1 MANNRTLRVVVSADP
16 KPSLSQLEKD
26 IQALSSQLASGGSK
40 IVVPVEISGFK
51 ADKAIDKLKTDIEN
65 ALKNMSVNINGIQVT
80 GGSGGSGNGG
90 SGGSGGKKSNDI
102 IDESSLKSKQ
112 ISYYYSNSKDAIKQI
127 RAELDQANI
136 VIDNIKT
143 STVKANGEVNG
154 FSVEIKDAVG
164 NTEKLDYALKQVKD
178 SAGQVKNAYV
188 QIKKVSSDDSNNTK
202 KENAIKHNIIDESS
216 INGKVYSPD
225 SATAIKEVQNEL
237 IAAGQSI
244 KNIKTSIKE
253 TNGEV
258 SGFVVEMKNALGN
271 TEKLEYALKQVK
283 DSAGQ
288 VKDAYVQIGKSTVN
302 NSGGTLGLTE
312 IKNEIASIEGSLDF
326 DSLTKGLDNTQVN
339 TVRRSFIDLKDAI
352 DSAKNSTGGLNEST
366 LNYIKSLNDAMNKQV
381 IAFRDENYRNSPVD
395 NSWDDSSRLKQTAD
409 SVTLLRDKYESL
421 NEKYKMSGEIL
432 ETVRVRMEAI
442 RNAQTNGARDDNLF
456 GFDKYIES
464 ADEMLNVVAKIDNQY
479 EMLVSKA
486 KNMNLNEGASDEL
499 SSLEASMNR
508 LRNLDMSDG
517 ASAWNKALSETQF
530 RMSNLTNLVKEIKVD
545 ESAKKSFDQQ
555 RASVTNLQTSIEK
568 AKNSLEDFYKKNT
581 KLAQNP
587 EFVNNYKAIMN
598 RDYGNS
604 REGYAQLAQDVNRYK
619 AAAKEA
625 GLETQTLGDKIYAA
639 YKKFGG
645 WAIVTQTM
653 SKAVAMFKSMVSNV
667 VELDTAMTELYKV
680 TNETKDVYA
689 QFLSGSADT
698 AREVGATMTDVINS
712 TADFARLGYSLSDSE
727 ELAKAALIYK
737 SVGDGIKDVD
747 EASQSI
753 ISTMK
758 AFGVEAENAMTI
770 VDEMNYT
777 GNNFAIS
784 SAGIG
789 DALIRSASALSAA
802 GNTME
807 QSIAL
812 ITAMNSTV
820 QDTDKVGTTLKTLT
834 MYLRAAKTEA
844 ESAGE
849 STEGMASS
857 VSKLRED
864 ILSLTNNKVDIML
877 DSENFK
883 STYQIMQEISDVW
896 NDIADVDQANL
907 LELLGGKRNSDAVVS
922 LIKNFQTAKDVMD
935 GLGESAGSADREL
948 ATFKDSIEGRMT
960 DLRTS
965 FQQLS
970 STVVNSD
977 LIKNVVSGGDS
988 VLQVLNKITQ
998 TIGTIPGIVTGIG
1011 AILSKN
1017 DLGIWSASG
1026 TGFGERLSKQLFKID
1041 YKSAIPEIEKY
1052 NTALNDTSKNMQG
1065 VIDDIKKTNNSLGT
1079 FIQSVYKVDASV
1091 EANTVTLDMYKTSMS
1106 SLGTVAKVAITI
1118 FKNLAM
1124 SFAIGLAIQ
1133 AVSIGINALVEHIK
1147 SLSYTAEEAKEAL
1160 EDFNSTQSGITNNIS
1175 KINELKS
1182 RYEELAKGVDENGK
1196 NVSLTKEE
1204 YDEFKSIVDKII
1216 EISPNVVKA
1225 YNAQGEAL
1233 LNYKN
1238 LIEESTDS
1246 LKEMSEQETSAY
1258 LAEYPKVYKG
1268 QKKNF
1273 NENADA
1279 LSDTIRSTNIS
1290 DVDAIGKVITA
1301 FFQKG
1306 FKTDP
1311 INQVIKVLEKAGISI
1326 ENATDKIYGSV
1337 SFTLKDQLQI
1347 ADNYKQLLTVLKG
1360 VTDES
1365 GNSLFDSDQIKN
1377 FETAFSAVDA
1387 AADKVRGSISD
1398 IVDGMKPWI
1407 QSQDWFSKIPE
1418 EKLADYY
1425 EAIANRIL
1433 ELGDNIN
1440 SIDSNRVKEI
1450 AEEFKGAFTPNISP
1464 QKKSQLDEM
1473 LGIVK
1478 ELGDIDIGDNSSI
1491 NKAIDDYTK
1500 AADVANRLRKE
1511 YRETGK
1517 ISVDTYL
1524 ELAKSSEDFSKILEV
1539 EGDAYTINDN
1549 ELKKYIDTK
1558 RDAAIES
1565 EINNGATSDEIAALI
1580 KYGTTVSS
1588 ISPLIGDYQEKLSGM
1603 AKILKDNTEGT
1614 QYTREEVD
1622 KLLESYPE
1630 LTFEVDESTGMFKL
1644 QEKSLDSL
1652 NKMIKNVIDSIVS
1665 LSQEMMKL
1673 QGIDILTNMYGQG
1686 ETNAKNQ
1693 YDTYFENVKENDI
1706 DSFEKWVEKYGK
1718 PSVNEEAIKQ
1728 AISSYALEK
1737 AYADALENADFSNML
1752 TEKST
1757 SGSGKKTD
1765 AYKEKFEEWYKTQ
1778 QHYLNTG
1785 RILEE
1790 DYYNALEAMNISY
1803 FAGKKKYLDEFRKYE
1818 QEVYKGR
1825 QSLVSDTLTKID
1837 DEYVKH
1843 GSNSEAIK
1851 QIEAL
1856 TEKYRDVIDPKLQK
1870 TIDTKKLSYTV
1881 ALYGEQSDELK
1892 KQLDL
1897 LEEQEG
1903 SQKEQIEIYQ
1913 RLQDEVINL
1922 SSYYKSIGYADDSDA
1937 LKDLEDQWIEY
1948 ANKIKKLAKD
1958 MYDDIQDARKN
1969 ALKRANEDLKEQT
1982 DALDDILDMV
1992 VDSIKQQKKDEI
2004 DALKEEKDDI
2014 SDHYDDLKEE
2024 AQDYWDDLKDK
2035 ENDSYDYRKETT
2047 KKYYEDLIDNIKK
2060 AKEASTKALDEELDK
2075 YKKLIDAK
2083 KESLQE
2089 AKDEEDYNKKVAE
2102 MNKNISSIQGQID
2115 LLALDNSQEARAK
2128 RLDLEQQLA
2137 DAMNELAEYQAEYA
2151 LDKQLDALDKEY
2163 DAFEES
2169 INKQKDLIEEK
2180 ADNDVEMYEKER
2192 DAKLDAIEKVHDAE
2206 IDSIAKRKKE
2216 ALRRIEDEKDA
2227 EIKAYENKIKA
2238 LEDYLDEEGT
2248 LYREANEIIRSEG
2261 ENLWNA
2267 MSEYCKKYEKDI
2279 HALEEAWKKVLKA
2292 VAEYGDGDYDV
2303 IGIRDNLKDKQEEN
2317 DDEIDKIEDMDDNT
2331 YQKLVD
2337 ETRKAMRIN
2346 SEDWWMTN
2354 NAETKRDLSNAN
2366 KELAKA
2372 FNDSVGY
2379 EALTYDPK
2387 KGIWLL
2393 DGVRFY
2399 HEGGI
2404 VGSKNKKLK
2413 NDETFAVLKDGEAV
2427 YTSKMQ
2433 DTIGRFIDFAKN
2445 ITNGIGSVISVKDPA
2460 KYIARNF
2467 ERDVMPRYSSDVVID
2482 HLFEFKA
2489 DNVTSESLPETEK
2502 MMKRVSEYTIG
2513 LLEDRLT
2520 RRGLKAKIKGA
2531 AI

>member
-26 IQALSSQLASGGSK
+26 IQTLSSQLASGGSK

-80 GGSGGSGNGG
+80 GGSGNSGGSDSG
-90 SGGSGGKKSNDI
+90 SGGSSGGRKKSSI
-102 IDESSLKSKQ
+102 IDESSLK
-112 ISYYYSNSKDAIKQI
+112 
-127 RAELDQANI
+127 E
-136 VIDNIKT
+136 
-143 STVKANGEVNG
+143 KAY
-154 FSVEIKDAVG
+154 FS
-164 NTEKLDYALKQVKD
+164 
-178 SAGQVKNAYV
+178 
-188 QIKKVSSDDSNNTK
+188 
-202 KENAIKHNIIDESS
+202 
-216 INGKVYSPD
+216 D

-244 KNIKTSIKE
+244 KNIKTSVKE

-283 DSAGQ
+283 TSAGQ
-288 VKDAYVQIGKSTVN
+288 VKDAYVQIGKSTVD
-302 NSGGTLGLTE
+302 NSGGALGLTE
-312 IKNEIASIEGSLDF
+312 IKKEISSIEGSLDF
-326 DSLTKGLDNTQVN
+326 DALTKGLNTTQVD
-339 TVRRSFIDLKDAI
+339 TVKRSFIDLKDAI

-366 LNYIKSLNDAMNKQV
+366 LNYIESLSDAINKQV
-381 IAFRDENYRNSPVD
+381 TAFRDENYRNSPVD

-442 RNAQTNGARDDNLF
+442 RNAQTNGARDSNLF

-464 ADEMLNVVAKIDNQY
+464 ADEMLNVVAKIDHQY
-479 EMLVSKA
+479 EMLISKA
-486 KNMNLNEGASDEL
+486 KNMNLDEGALDEL

-517 ASAWNKALSETQF
+517 ASAWNKALAETQNH
-530 RMSNLTNLVKEIKVD
+530 MSNLTNLVKEIKVD
-545 ESAKKSFDQQ
+545 ESARKSFDQQ

-581 KLAQNP
+581 KIAQNP
-587 EFVNNYKAIMN
+587 EFVNSYNAIMN
-598 RDYGNS
+598 KDYGNS
-604 REGYAQLAQDVNRYK
+604 REGYAKLAQDVNRYK

-625 GLETQTLGDKIYAA
+625 GLETQTLGDKIFAA

-680 TNETKDVYA
+680 TNETKDAYA

-758 AFGVEAENAMTI
+758 AFGVEAENTMTI

-857 VSKLRED
+857 VSKLRDD

-935 GLGESAGSADREL
+935 GLGQSAGSADREL

-970 STVVNSD
+970 STIVNSD

-988 VLQVLNKITQ
+988 VLQVLNKIMQ
-998 TIGTIPGIVTGIG
+998 TIGTLPGIVTGIG

-1017 DLGIWSASG
+1017 DLGFFSASG
-1026 TGFGERLSKQLFKID
+1026 TKLSERIASQFSKID
-1041 YKSAIPEIEKY
+1041 YKAAASQIKQY
-1052 NTALNDTSKNMQG
+1052 NDALNGTEDELKK
-1065 VIDDIKKTNNSLGT
+1065 VIDDITSTNNSLGT
-1079 FIQSVYKVDASV
+1079 FIQSVHKSGATVK
-1091 EANTVTLDMYKTSMS
+1091 ENTVTLEAYKSAMS
-1106 SLGTVAKVAITI
+1106 SLGNVAKTVGLTLI
-1118 FKNLAM
+1118 NLAA
-1124 SFAIGLAIQ
+1124 SFAIGFVVQKAIDYF
-1133 AVSIGINALVEHIK
+1133 K
-1147 SLSYTAEEAKEAL
+1147 SLSYTVEEAQEKVES
-1160 EDFNSTQSGITNNIS
+1160 FNSAQSDITNNIS
-1175 KINELKS
+1175 KINELKG

-1204 YDEFKSIVDKII
+1204 YDEFKSIVGKII
-1216 EISPNVVKA
+1216 EISPNVVNA
-1225 YNAQGEAL
+1225 YNTQGEAL

-1258 LAEYPKVYKG
+1258 LAEYSKTYKG
-1268 QKKNF
+1268 QKTGYTETYLSLKKSFVDFERLLETGF
-1273 NENADA
+1273 NNGKSPKTTATVKKVTSQIVDA
-1279 LSDTIRSTNIS
+1279 LND
-1290 DVDAIGKVITA
+1290 
-1301 FFQKG
+1301 
-1306 FKTDP
+1306 
-1311 INQVIKVLEKAGISI
+1311 AGIQLSDSFDI
-1326 ENATDKIYGSV
+1326 VSNKMTVNASDLFKIASNWEHIL
-1337 SFTLKDQLQI
+1337 TILK
-1347 ADNYKQLLTVLKG
+1347 NRK
-1360 VTDES
+1360 DES
-1365 GNSLFDSDQIKN
+1365 GNSLFNTDQIKD
-1377 FETAFSAVDA
+1377 FETALRRINSVYGEVDTS
-1387 AADKVRGSISD
+1387 VSQ
-1398 IVDGMKPWI
+1398 IVDGLKPWV
-1407 QSQDWFSKIPE
+1407 QSQDWFSEIPE

-1425 EAIANRIL
+1425 EAIADRII
-1433 ELGDNIN
+1433 ELDDNIKSIDEHGIKDIATEVANGFIGVAN
-1440 SIDSNRVKEI
+1440 SIEQVNNAAD
-1450 AEEFKGAFTPNISP
+1450 
-1464 QKKSQLDEM
+1464 
-1473 LGIVK
+1473 
-1478 ELGDIDIGDNSSI
+1478 DINLNSVVTKDQSI
-1491 NKAIDDYTK
+1491 IDDYTK

-1549 ELKKYIDTK
+1549 ELKKYVETK

-1565 EINNGATSDEIAALI
+1565 EINNGATSEEIAALI

-1588 ISPLIGDYQEKLSGM
+1588 ISPLIGTYQKKLSGM
-1603 AKILKDNTEGT
+1603 AKLLKDNAEGT

-1622 KLLESYPE
+1622 ELLESYPE

-1644 QEKSLDSL
+1644 QEKSLDGL
-1652 NKMIKNVIDSIVS
+1652 NKMIQNVIKSIVS

-1673 QGIDILTNMYGQG
+1673 QGVDILTNMYGQG

-1737 AYADALENADFSNML
+1737 AYADALENADFSNIL

-1757 SGSGKKTD
+1757 SGSGSEKKTD

-1778 QHYLNTG
+1778 QHYLNMG
-1785 RILEE
+1785 QISEE
-1790 DYYNALEAMNISY
+1790 EYYNALEAMNISY
-1803 FAGKKKYLDEFRKYE
+1803 FAGMEKYLDEYRKYE
-1818 QEVYKGR
+1818 EEVYKGR
-1825 QSLVSDTLTKID
+1825 QGLVSSALTKID
-1837 DEYVKH
+1837 DEYAKH
-1843 GSNSEAIK
+1843 GNNSEAIK
-1851 QIEAL
+1851 QIDAL
-1856 TEKYRDVIDPKLQK
+1856 TEKYKEVLSPDLRK
-1870 TIDTKKLSYTV
+1870 TIDTKRLSYTV
-1881 ALYGEQSDELK
+1881 ALYNEQSDELQ
-1892 KQLDL
+1892 KQLDI

-1903 SQKEQIEIYQ
+1903 SEEDQIGIY
-1913 RLQDEVINL
+1913 RKLQDEVIKL
-1922 SSYYKSIGYADDSDA
+1922 SNYYKSIGYSDDSET
-1937 LKDLEDQWIEY
+1937 LKDLEEKWLSY
-1948 ANKIKKLAKD
+1948 AKSIRKIAKD
-1958 MYDDIQDARKN
+1958 MYDDIKDAQIKALEEINDAIDDANDAIDTVLDEVVNYIKRKT
-1969 ALKRANEDLKEQT
+1969 Q
-1982 DALDDILDMV
+1982 
-1992 VDSIKQQKKDEI
+1992 DEI
-2004 DALKEEKDDI
+2004 DALEDERDAI
-2014 SDHYDDLKEE
+2014 SDNYDNLADREKE
-2024 AQDYWDDLKDK
+2024 YWDDLKER
-2035 ENDSYDYRKETT
+2035 ENDSYSYRKEQSE
-2047 KKYYEDLIDNIKK
+2047 KYYDDLIDNIKNAADAQK
-2060 AKEASTKALDEELDK
+2060 KALDEELDK
-2075 YKKLIDAK
+2075 YKKLIEAK
-2083 KESLQE
+2083 KESLQD

-2137 DAMNELAEYQAEYA
+2137 DAMNELAEYQAEYS
-2151 LDKQLDALDKEY
+2151 LNKQLDALDKEY

-2169 INKQKDLIEEK
+2169 VKKQQDLIEEK
-2180 ADNDVEMYEKER
+2180 VDNEVNMYEKER
-2192 DAKLDAIEKVHDAE
+2192 DEKLDAIEKVHDAE
-2206 IDSIAKRKKE
+2206 LDSIEKRREK
-2216 ALRRIEDEKDA
+2216 ALHRIEDEKNA
-2227 EIKAYENKIKA
+2227 ELAAYDDKINA
-2238 LEDYLDEEGT
+2238 LEDYLNQEGT
-2248 LYREANEIIRSEG
+2248 LYRDANELIRSGG
-2261 ENLWNA
+2261 EALWNEL
-2267 MSEYCKKYEKDI
+2267 MEYCRVYYKEVES
-2279 HALEEAWKKVLKA
+2279 LEDAWKKVLSA
-2292 VAEYGDGDYDV
+2292 VDEYNGGDLNL
-2303 IGIRDNLKDKQEEN
+2303 IGTKDKLNETKSDNEE
-2317 DDEIDKIEDMDDNT
+2317 KIEELDNAT

-2337 ETRKAMRIN
+2337 RTRKEMRRN
-2346 SEDWWMTN
+2346 GEDWWMTED
-2354 NAETKRDLSNAN
+2354 AELRKQLSDAN
-2366 KELAKA
+2366 KKLAKA
-2372 FNDSVGY
+2372 FNESVGY

-2489 DNVTSESLPETEK
+2489 DSVTSESLPETEK

>member
-26 IQALSSQLASGGSK
+26 IQTLSSQLASGGSK

-80 GGSGGSGNGG
+80 GGSDNSGGSDSG
-90 SGGSGGKKSNDI
+90 SGGSSGGRKKSSI
-102 IDESSLKSKQ
+102 IDESSLK
-112 ISYYYSNSKDAIKQI
+112 
-127 RAELDQANI
+127 E
-136 VIDNIKT
+136 
-143 STVKANGEVNG
+143 KAY
-154 FSVEIKDAVG
+154 FS
-164 NTEKLDYALKQVKD
+164 
-178 SAGQVKNAYV
+178 
-188 QIKKVSSDDSNNTK
+188 
-202 KENAIKHNIIDESS
+202 
-216 INGKVYSPD
+216 D

-244 KNIKTSIKE
+244 KNIKTSVKE

-283 DSAGQ
+283 TSAGQ
-288 VKDAYVQIGKSTVN
+288 VKDAYVQIGKSTVD
-302 NSGGTLGLTE
+302 NSGGALGLTE
-312 IKNEIASIEGSLDF
+312 IKKEISSIEGSLDF
-326 DSLTKGLDNTQVN
+326 DALTKGLNTTQVN

-366 LNYIKSLNDAMNKQV
+366 LNYIKSLSDAMNKQV
-381 IAFRDENYRNSPVD
+381 IAFRDENYRNSPVN

-421 NEKYKMSGEIL
+421 NEKYRMSGEIL

-442 RNAQTNGARDDNLF
+442 RNAQTNGARDSNLF

-464 ADEMLNVVAKIDNQY
+464 ADEMLNVVAKIDHQY
-479 EMLVSKA
+479 EMLISKA
-486 KNMNLNEGASDEL
+486 KNMNLDEGALDEL

-517 ASAWNKALSETQF
+517 ASAWNKALAETQNH
-530 RMSNLTNLVKEIKVD
+530 MSNLTNLVKEIKVD
-545 ESAKKSFDQQ
+545 ESARKSFDQQ

-581 KLAQNP
+581 KIAQNP
-587 EFVNNYKAIMN
+587 EFVNSYNAIMN
-598 RDYGNS
+598 KDYGNS
-604 REGYAQLAQDVNRYK
+604 REGYAKLAQDVNRYK

-625 GLETQTLGDKIYAA
+625 GLETQTLGDKIFAA

-680 TNETKDVYA
+680 TNETKDAYA

-758 AFGVEAENAMTI
+758 AFGVEAENTMTI

-857 VSKLRED
+857 VSKLRDD

-935 GLGESAGSADREL
+935 GLEQSAGSADREL

-970 STVVNSD
+970 STIVNSD
-977 LIKNVVSGGDS
+977 LVKNVVSGGDS
-988 VLQVLNKITQ
+988 ILQVLNKITQ
-998 TIGTIPGIVTGIG
+998 TIGTLPGIVTGIG

-1017 DLGIWSASG
+1017 DLGFFSASG
-1026 TGFGERLSKQLFKID
+1026 TSFGERLSKQLFKID
-1041 YKSAIPEIEKY
+1041 YKSAVPEIQKY
-1052 NTALNDTSKNMQG
+1052 NAALNDTGKNMQG

-1079 FIQSVYKVDASV
+1079 FIQSVYKSGASV
-1091 EANTVTLDMYKTSMS
+1091 EANTVTLDMYKGAMS
-1106 SLGTVAKVAITI
+1106 SFGVVAKAVGATL
-1118 FKNLAM
+1118 KNLAA

-1133 AVSIGINALVEHIK
+1133 AASLAISALIDHIK

-1160 EDFNSTQSGITNNIS
+1160 EDFNSTQSGITSNIS
-1175 KINELKS
+1175 KINELKG

-1225 YNAQGEAL
+1225 YNTQGEAL
-1233 LNYKN
+1233 LDYKN

-1258 LAEYPKVYKG
+1258 LAEYPKIYKG
-1268 QKKNF
+1268 QRSDFKNAHSYAEKAVKDLIYQF
-1273 NENADA
+1273 R
-1279 LSDTIRSTNIS
+1279 SDLTNGLYDWFGTGVEESGNQI
-1290 DVDAIGKVITA
+1290 VDI
-1301 FFQKG
+1301 F
-1306 FKTDP
+1306 
-1311 INQVIKVLEKAGISI
+1311 EKAGIKLS
-1326 ENATDKIYGSV
+1326 D
-1337 SFTLKDQLQI
+1337 SFDVKSNLMSFDSSDISEI
-1347 ADNYKQLLTVLKG
+1347 ASNWERILTVLKNQK
-1360 VTDES
+1360 DES
-1365 GNSLFDSDQIKN
+1365 GNPLFNTDQIKD
-1377 FETAFSAVDA
+1377 FETALRRINSVYGE
-1387 AADKVRGSISD
+1387 VNTSVSQ
-1398 IVDGMKPWI
+1398 IVDGLKPWI

-1464 QKKSQLDEM
+1464 QKKSQLDEI
-1473 LGIVK
+1473 LGVVK
-1478 ELGDIDIGDNSSI
+1478 DLGDVDLGDNSSLDKTI
-1491 NKAIDDYTK
+1491 EEYTK

-1549 ELKKYIDTK
+1549 ELKKYVETK

-1565 EINNGATSDEIAALI
+1565 EINNGATSEEIAALI

-1588 ISPLIGDYQEKLSGM
+1588 ISPLIGTYQKKLSGM
-1603 AKILKDNTEGT
+1603 AKLLKDNAEGT

-1622 KLLESYPE
+1622 ELLESYPE

-1644 QEKSLDSL
+1644 QEKSLDGL
-1652 NKMIKNVIDSIVS
+1652 NKMIQNVIKSIVS

-1673 QGIDILTNMYGQG
+1673 QGVDILTNMYGQG

-1737 AYADALENADFSNML
+1737 AYADALENADFSNIL

-1757 SGSGKKTD
+1757 SGSGSGKQTD

-1778 QHYLNTG
+1778 QHYLNMG
-1785 RILEE
+1785 QISEE
-1790 DYYNALEAMNISY
+1790 EYYNALEAMNISY

-1897 LEEQEG
+1897 LEKQEG

-1992 VDSIKQQKKDEI
+1992 VDSIKQQKNDEI

-2060 AKEASTKALDEELDK
+2060 AKEASTKALDEELEK
-2075 YKKLIDAK
+2075 YKKIIDAK

-2354 NAETKRDLSNAN
+2354 DAETKRDLSNAN

-2372 FNDSVGY
+2372 FNESVGY

-2467 ERDVMPRYSSDVVID
+2467 ERDVMPRYSNDVVID

>member
-90 SGGSGGKKSNDI
+90 SSGKKNNDI

-154 FSVEIKDAVG
+154 FSFEIKDAVG

-244 KNIKTSIKE
+244 KNIKTSVKE

-283 DSAGQ
+283 TSAGQ

-326 DSLTKGLDNTQVN
+326 DALTKGLDTTQVN
-339 TVRRSFIDLKDAI
+339 TVKSSFIDLKNAI

-366 LNYIKSLNDAMNKQV
+366 LNYIKSLSDAMNKQV
-381 IAFRDENYRNSPVD
+381 IAFRDENYRNSPVN

-442 RNAQTNGARDDNLF
+442 RNAQTNGARDSNLF

-464 ADEMLNVVAKIDNQY
+464 ADEMLNVVAKIDHQY
-479 EMLVSKA
+479 EMLISKA
-486 KNMNLNEGASDEL
+486 KNMNLDEGALDEL

-517 ASAWNKALSETQF
+517 ASAWNKALAETQNH
-530 RMSNLTNLVKEIKVD
+530 MSNLTNLVKEIKVD
-545 ESAKKSFDQQ
+545 ESARKSFDQQ

-587 EFVNNYKAIMN
+587 EFVNSYNAIMN
-598 RDYGNS
+598 KDYGNS
-604 REGYAQLAQDVNRYK
+604 REGYAKLAQDVNRYK

-625 GLETQTLGDKIYAA
+625 GLETQTLGDKIFAA

-680 TNETKDVYA
+680 TNETKDAYA

-758 AFGVEAENAMTI
+758 AFGVEAENTMTI

-857 VSKLRED
+857 VSKLRDD

-935 GLGESAGSADREL
+935 GLGQSAGSADREL

-965 FQQLS
+965 FQKLS

-988 VLQVLNKITQ
+988 ILQVLNKITQ
-998 TIGTIPGIVTGIG
+998 TIGTLPGIVTGIG

-1017 DLGIWSASG
+1017 DLGFFSASG
-1026 TGFGERLSKQLFKID
+1026 TSFGERLSEQLFKID
-1041 YKSAIPEIEKY
+1041 YKSAIPEIQKY
-1052 NTALNDTSKNMQG
+1052 NAALNDTGKNMQG
-1065 VIDDIKKTNNSLGT
+1065 VIEDIKKTNNSLGT
-1079 FIQSVYKVDASV
+1079 FIQSVYKSGASI
-1091 EANTVTLDMYKTSMS
+1091 EANTVTLDMYKGAMS
-1106 SLGTVAKVAITI
+1106 SFGVVAKAVGATL
-1118 FKNLAM
+1118 KNLAA

-1133 AVSIGINALVEHIK
+1133 VASLAISALIDHIK

-1160 EDFNSTQSGITNNIS
+1160 EDFNSTQSGITSNIS
-1175 KINELKS
+1175 KINELKG

-1204 YDEFKSIVDKII
+1204 YDEFKSIVDKIV

-1225 YNAQGEAL
+1225 YNTQGEAL
-1233 LNYKN
+1233 LDYKN
-1238 LIEESTDS
+1238 LIEESTES

-1258 LAEYPKVYKG
+1258 LAEYPKIYKG
-1268 QKKNF
+1268 QRSDFKNAHS
-1273 NENADA
+1273 NAEKAVKD
-1279 LSDTIRSTNIS
+1279 LIYQFRSDLTNGLYDWFGTGVEESGNQI
-1290 DVDAIGKVITA
+1290 VDI
-1301 FFQKG
+1301 F
-1306 FKTDP
+1306 
-1311 INQVIKVLEKAGISI
+1311 EKAGIKLS
-1326 ENATDKIYGSV
+1326 D
-1337 SFTLKDQLQI
+1337 SFDVKSNLMSFDSSDISEI
-1347 ADNYKQLLTVLKG
+1347 ASNWERILTVLKNQK
-1360 VTDES
+1360 DES
-1365 GNSLFDSDQIKN
+1365 GNPLFNTDQIKD
-1377 FETAFSAVDA
+1377 FETALRRINSVYGE
-1387 AADKVRGSISD
+1387 VNTSVSQ
-1398 IVDGMKPWI
+1398 IVDGLKPWI

-1464 QKKSQLDEM
+1464 QKKSQLDEI
-1473 LGIVK
+1473 LGVVK
-1478 ELGDIDIGDNSSI
+1478 DLGDVDLGDNSSLDKTI
-1491 NKAIDDYTK
+1491 EEYTK

-1549 ELKKYIDTK
+1549 ELKKYVETK

-1603 AKILKDNTEGT
+1603 AKLLKDNAEGT

-1622 KLLESYPE
+1622 ELLESYPE

-1652 NKMIKNVIDSIVS
+1652 NNMIQNVIKSIVS

-1737 AYADALENADFSNML
+1737 AYADALENADFSNIL

-1757 SGSGKKTD
+1757 SGSGKQTD

-1778 QHYLNTG
+1778 QHYLNMG
-1785 RILEE
+1785 QISEE
-1790 DYYNALEAMNISY
+1790 EYYNALEAMNISY
-1803 FAGKKKYLDEFRKYE
+1803 FAGMEKYLDEYRKYE
-1818 QEVYKGR
+1818 EEVYKGR
-1825 QSLVSDTLTKID
+1825 QGLVSSALTKID
-1837 DEYVKH
+1837 DEYAKH
-1843 GSNSEAIK
+1843 GNNSEAIK
-1851 QIEAL
+1851 QIDAL
-1856 TEKYRDVIDPKLQK
+1856 IEKYKDVLSPDIKK
-1870 TIDTKKLSYTV
+1870 TIDTKRLSYTV
-1881 ALYGEQSDELK
+1881 ALYNEQSNELQ
-1892 KQLDL
+1892 KQLDI

-1903 SQKEQIEIYQ
+1903 SEEDQIGIY
-1913 RLQDEVINL
+1913 RKLQDEVIKL
-1922 SSYYKSIGYADDSDA
+1922 SNYYKSIGYSDDSET
-1937 LKDLEDQWIEY
+1937 LKELEEKWLSY
-1948 ANKIKKLAKD
+1948 AKSIRKIAKN
-1958 MYDDIQDARKN
+1958 MYDDIKDAQIK
-1969 ALKRANEDLKEQT
+1969 ALKEINDTIDDAN
-1982 DALDDILDMV
+1982 DAIDTVLDEV
-1992 VDSIKQQKKDEI
+1992 VNYIKRKTQDEI
-2004 DALKEEKDDI
+2004 DALEDERDAI
-2014 SDHYDDLKEE
+2014 SDHYDDLADKEKE
-2024 AQDYWDDLKDK
+2024 YWDDLKER
-2035 ENDSYDYRKETT
+2035 ENDSYSYRKEQSE
-2047 KKYYEDLIDNIKK
+2047 KYYDDLIDNIKK
-2060 AKEASTKALDEELDK
+2060 AADAQKKALDEELDK

-2083 KESLQE
+2083 KESLQD

-2137 DAMNELAEYQAEYA
+2137 DAMNELAEYQAEYS
-2151 LDKQLDALDKEY
+2151 LNKQLDALDKEY

-2169 INKQKDLIEEK
+2169 VKKQQDLIEEK
-2180 ADNDVEMYEKER
+2180 VDNEVNMYEKER
-2192 DAKLDAIEKVHDAE
+2192 DEKLDAIEKVHDAE
-2206 IDSIAKRKKE
+2206 LDSIEKRREK
-2216 ALRRIEDEKDA
+2216 ALQRIEDEKNA
-2227 EIKAYENKIKA
+2227 ELAAYDDKINA
-2238 LEDYLDEEGT
+2238 LEDYLNQEGT
-2248 LYREANEIIRSEG
+2248 LYRDANELIRSGG
-2261 ENLWNA
+2261 EALWNEL
-2267 MSEYCKKYEKDI
+2267 MEYCRVYYREVES
-2279 HALEEAWKKVLKA
+2279 LEDAWKKVLSA
-2292 VAEYGDGDYDV
+2292 VDEYNGGDLNL
-2303 IGIRDNLKDKQEEN
+2303 IGTKDKLSETKSDNEE
-2317 DDEIDKIEDMDDNT
+2317 KIEELDNAT

-2337 ETRKAMRIN
+2337 RTRKEMRRN
-2346 SEDWWMTN
+2346 GEDWWMTED
-2354 NAETKRDLSNAN
+2354 AELRKQLSDAN
-2366 KELAKA
+2366 KKLAKA
-2372 FNDSVGY
+2372 FNESVGY

-2482 HLFEFKA
+2482 HLFEFKT

>member
-80 GGSGGSGNGG
+80 GGSGNSGGSDSG
-90 SGGSGGKKSNDI
+90 SGGSSGGRKKSSI
-102 IDESSLKSKQ
+102 IDESSLK
-112 ISYYYSNSKDAIKQI
+112 
-127 RAELDQANI
+127 E
-136 VIDNIKT
+136 
-143 STVKANGEVNG
+143 KAY
-154 FSVEIKDAVG
+154 FS
-164 NTEKLDYALKQVKD
+164 
-178 SAGQVKNAYV
+178 
-188 QIKKVSSDDSNNTK
+188 
-202 KENAIKHNIIDESS
+202 
-216 INGKVYSPD
+216 D

-244 KNIKTSIKE
+244 KNIKTSVKE

-283 DSAGQ
+283 TSAGQ
-288 VKDAYVQIGKSTVN
+288 VKDAYVQIGKSTVD
-302 NSGGTLGLTE
+302 NSGGALGLTE
-312 IKNEIASIEGSLDF
+312 IKKEISSIEGSLDF
-326 DSLTKGLDNTQVN
+326 DALTKGLNTTQVN

-366 LNYIKSLNDAMNKQV
+366 LNYIKSLSDAMNKQV
-381 IAFRDENYRNSPVD
+381 IAFRDENYRNSPVN

-432 ETVRVRMEAI
+432 EIVRVRMEAI
-442 RNAQTNGARDDNLF
+442 RNAQTNGARDSNLF

-464 ADEMLNVVAKIDNQY
+464 ADEMLNVVAKIDHQY
-479 EMLVSKA
+479 EMLISKA
-486 KNMNLNEGASDEL
+486 KNMNLDEGALDEL

-517 ASAWNKALSETQF
+517 ASAWNKALAETQNH
-530 RMSNLTNLVKEIKVD
+530 MSNLTNLVKEIKVD
-545 ESAKKSFDQQ
+545 ESARKSFDQQ

-581 KLAQNP
+581 KIAQNP
-587 EFVNNYKAIMN
+587 EFVNSYNAIMN
-598 RDYGNS
+598 KDYGNS
-604 REGYAQLAQDVNRYK
+604 REGYAKLAQDVNRYK

-625 GLETQTLGDKIYAA
+625 GLETQTLGDKIFAA

-680 TNETKDVYA
+680 TNETKDAYA

-753 ISTMK
+753 ISTMR
-758 AFGVEAENAMTI
+758 AFGVEAENTMTI

-857 VSKLRED
+857 VSKLRDD

-935 GLGESAGSADREL
+935 GLGQSAGSADREL

-965 FQQLS
+965 FQKLS

-988 VLQVLNKITQ
+988 ILQVLNKITQ
-998 TIGTIPGIVTGIG
+998 TIGTLPGIVTGIG

-1017 DLGIWSASG
+1017 DLGFFSASG
-1026 TGFGERLSKQLFKID
+1026 TKLSERIASQFSKID
-1041 YKSAIPEIEKY
+1041 YKAAASQIKQY
-1052 NTALNDTSKNMQG
+1052 NDALNGTEDELKK
-1065 VIDDIKKTNNSLGT
+1065 VIDDITSTNNSLGT
-1079 FIQSVYKVDASV
+1079 FIQSVHKSGATVK
-1091 EANTVTLDMYKTSMS
+1091 ENTVTLEAYKSAMS
-1106 SLGTVAKVAITI
+1106 SLGNVAKTVGLTLI
-1118 FKNLAM
+1118 NLAA
-1124 SFAIGLAIQ
+1124 SFAIGFVVQKAIDYF
-1133 AVSIGINALVEHIK
+1133 K
-1147 SLSYTAEEAKEAL
+1147 SLSYTVEEAQEKVES
-1160 EDFNSTQSGITNNIS
+1160 FNSAQSDITNNIS
-1175 KINELKS
+1175 KINELKG

-1204 YDEFKSIVDKII
+1204 YDEFKSIVGKII
-1216 EISPNVVKA
+1216 EISPNVVNA
-1225 YNAQGEAL
+1225 YNTQGEAL

-1258 LAEYPKVYKG
+1258 LAEYSKTYKG
-1268 QKKNF
+1268 QKTGYTETYLSLKKSFVDFERLLETGF
-1273 NENADA
+1273 NNGKSPKTTATVKKVTSQIVDA
-1279 LSDTIRSTNIS
+1279 LND
-1290 DVDAIGKVITA
+1290 
-1301 FFQKG
+1301 
-1306 FKTDP
+1306 
-1311 INQVIKVLEKAGISI
+1311 AGIQLSDSFDI
-1326 ENATDKIYGSV
+1326 VSNKMTVNASDLFKIASNWEHIL
-1337 SFTLKDQLQI
+1337 TILK
-1347 ADNYKQLLTVLKG
+1347 NRK
-1360 VTDES
+1360 DES
-1365 GNSLFDSDQIKN
+1365 GNSLFNTDQIKD
-1377 FETAFSAVDA
+1377 FETALRRINSVYGEVDTS
-1387 AADKVRGSISD
+1387 VSQ
-1398 IVDGMKPWI
+1398 IVDGLKPWV
-1407 QSQDWFSKIPE
+1407 QSQDWFSEIPE

-1425 EAIANRIL
+1425 EAIADRII
-1433 ELGDNIN
+1433 ELDDNIKSIDEHGIKDIATEVANGFIGVAN
-1440 SIDSNRVKEI
+1440 SIEQVNNAAD
-1450 AEEFKGAFTPNISP
+1450 
-1464 QKKSQLDEM
+1464 
-1473 LGIVK
+1473 
-1478 ELGDIDIGDNSSI
+1478 DINLNSVVTKDQSI
-1491 NKAIDDYTK
+1491 IDDYTK

-1549 ELKKYIDTK
+1549 ELKKYVETK
-1558 RDAAIES
+1558 RDAAIKS
-1565 EINNGATSDEIAALI
+1565 EVNRGATSDEIAALI

-1588 ISPLIGDYQEKLSGM
+1588 ISPLIGTYQKKLSGM
-1603 AKILKDNTEGT
+1603 AKLLKDNAEGT

-1622 KLLESYPE
+1622 ELLESYPD

-1644 QEKSLDSL
+1644 QDKSLDSL
-1652 NKMIKNVIDSIVS
+1652 NKMIQNVIKSIVS

-1706 DSFEKWVEKYGK
+1706 DSFEKWIEKYGK

-1737 AYADALENADFSNML
+1737 AYADALENADFSNIL

-1757 SGSGKKTD
+1757 SGSGSGKQTD

-1778 QHYLNTG
+1778 QHYLNMG
-1785 RILEE
+1785 QISEE
-1790 DYYNALEAMNISY
+1790 EYYNALEAMNISY
-1803 FAGKKKYLDEFRKYE
+1803 FAGMEKYLDEYRKYE
-1818 QEVYKGR
+1818 EEVYKGR
-1825 QSLVSDTLTKID
+1825 QGLVSSALTKID
-1837 DEYVKH
+1837 DEYAKH
-1843 GSNSEAIK
+1843 GNNSEAIK
-1851 QIEAL
+1851 QIDAL
-1856 TEKYRDVIDPKLQK
+1856 TEKYKEVLSPDLRK
-1870 TIDTKKLSYTV
+1870 TIDTKRLSYTV
-1881 ALYGEQSDELK
+1881 ALYNEQSDELQ
-1892 KQLDL
+1892 KQLDI

-1903 SQKEQIEIYQ
+1903 SEEDQIGIY
-1913 RLQDEVINL
+1913 RKLQDEVIKL
-1922 SSYYKSIGYADDSDA
+1922 SNYYKSIGYSDDSET
-1937 LKDLEDQWIEY
+1937 LKDLEEKWLSY
-1948 ANKIKKLAKD
+1948 AKSIRKIAKD
-1958 MYDDIQDARKN
+1958 MYDDIKDAQIKALEEINDAIDDANDAIDTVLDEVVNYIKRKT
-1969 ALKRANEDLKEQT
+1969 Q
-1982 DALDDILDMV
+1982 
-1992 VDSIKQQKKDEI
+1992 DEI
-2004 DALKEEKDDI
+2004 DALEDERDAI
-2014 SDHYDDLKEE
+2014 SDHYDNLADREKE
-2024 AQDYWDDLKDK
+2024 YWDDLKER
-2035 ENDSYDYRKETT
+2035 ENDSYSYRKEQSE
-2047 KKYYEDLIDNIKK
+2047 KYYDDLIDNIKNAADAQK
-2060 AKEASTKALDEELDK
+2060 KALDEELDK
-2075 YKKLIDAK
+2075 YKKLIEAK
-2083 KESLQE
+2083 KESLQD

-2137 DAMNELAEYQAEYA
+2137 DAMNELAEYQAEYS
-2151 LDKQLDALDKEY
+2151 LNKQLDALDKEY

-2169 INKQKDLIEEK
+2169 VKKQQDLIEEK
-2180 ADNDVEMYEKER
+2180 VDNEVNMYEKER
-2192 DAKLDAIEKVHDAE
+2192 DEKLDAIEKVHDAE
-2206 IDSIAKRKKE
+2206 LDSIEKRREK
-2216 ALRRIEDEKDA
+2216 ALHRIEDEKNA
-2227 EIKAYENKIKA
+2227 ELAAYDDKINA
-2238 LEDYLDEEGT
+2238 LEDYLNQEGT
-2248 LYREANEIIRSEG
+2248 LYRDANELIRSGG
-2261 ENLWNA
+2261 EALWNEL
-2267 MSEYCKKYEKDI
+2267 MEYCRVYYKEVES
-2279 HALEEAWKKVLKA
+2279 LEDAWKKVLSA
-2292 VAEYGDGDYDV
+2292 VDEYNGGDLNL
-2303 IGIRDNLKDKQEEN
+2303 IGTKDKLNETKSDNEE
-2317 DDEIDKIEDMDDNT
+2317 KIEELDNAT

-2337 ETRKAMRIN
+2337 RTRKEMRRN
-2346 SEDWWMTN
+2346 GEDWWMTED
-2354 NAETKRDLSNAN
+2354 AELRKQLSDAN
-2366 KELAKA
+2366 KKLAKA
-2372 FNDSVGY
+2372 FNESVGY

-2467 ERDVMPRYSSDVVID
+2467 EKDVMPRYSNDVVID

>member
-244 KNIKTSIKE
+244 KNIKTSVKE

-326 DSLTKGLDNTQVN
+326 DALTKGLDTTQVN
-339 TVRRSFIDLKDAI
+339 TVKSSFIDLKNAI

-366 LNYIKSLNDAMNKQV
+366 LNYIKSLSDAMNKQV

-395 NSWDDSSRLKQTAD
+395 NSWDDSSRLKQTTD

-442 RNAQTNGARDDNLF
+442 RNAQTNGARDSNLF

-464 ADEMLNVVAKIDNQY
+464 ADEMLNVVAKIDHQY
-479 EMLVSKA
+479 EMLISKA
-486 KNMNLNEGASDEL
+486 KNMNLDEGALDEL

-517 ASAWNKALSETQF
+517 ASAWNKALAETQNH
-530 RMSNLTNLVKEIKVD
+530 MSNLTNLVKEIKVD

-587 EFVNNYKAIMN
+587 EFVNSYNAIMN
-598 RDYGNS
+598 KDYGNS
-604 REGYAQLAQDVNRYK
+604 REGYAKLAQDVNRYK

-625 GLETQTLGDKIYAA
+625 GLETQTLGDKIFAA

-680 TNETKDVYA
+680 TNETKDAYA

-758 AFGVEAENAMTI
+758 AFGVEAENTMTI

-849 STEGMASS
+849 STEGMATS

-864 ILSLTNNKVDIML
+864 ILALTDNKVDIML

-922 LIKNFQTAKDVMD
+922 LIKNFQTAEDVMD

-1052 NTALNDTSKNMQG
+1052 NTALNDTGKNMQG

-1079 FIQSVYKVDASV
+1079 FIQSVYKSGASV
-1091 EANTVTLDMYKTSMS
+1091 EANTVTLDMYKGAMS
-1106 SLGTVAKVAITI
+1106 SFGVVAKAVGATL
-1118 FKNLAM
+1118 KNLAA

-1133 AVSIGINALVEHIK
+1133 AVSLAINALIDHIK

-1160 EDFNSTQSGITNNIS
+1160 EDFNSTQSGITSNIS
-1175 KINELKS
+1175 KINELKG

-1216 EISPNVVKA
+1216 EISPYVVKA
-1225 YNAQGEAL
+1225 YNEQGEAL

-1238 LIEESTDS
+1238 LIEEATDS
-1246 LKEMSEQETSAY
+1246 LKEMSERETAAY
-1258 LAEYPKVYKG
+1258 IAEYPKVYKG
-1268 QKKNF
+1268 QKK
-1273 NENADA
+1273 EYEESYRELKDRII
-1279 LSDTIRSTNIS
+1279 DIY
-1290 DVDAIGKVITA
+1290 
-1301 FFQKG
+1301 
-1306 FKTDP
+1306 
-1311 INQVIKVLEKAGISI
+1311 
-1326 ENATDKIYGSV
+1326 NATPTEDIFNNIFGESQVGILNDPQKM
-1337 SFTLKDQLQI
+1337 LEI
-1347 ADNYKQLLTVLKG
+1347 AKNYKQYLTLIKG
-1360 VTDES
+1360 YKTDDGS
-1365 GNSLFDSDQIKN
+1365 NVFDSESIKG
-1377 FETAFSAVDA
+1377 FETALSGLYSTYGKIQDA
-1387 AADKVRGSISD
+1387 TND
-1398 IVDGMKPWI
+1398 IVDGVKVWAKE
-1407 QSQDWFSKIPE
+1407 QDWFKDIPDE
-1418 EKLADYY
+1418 NLDLYY
-1425 EAIANRIL
+1425 ERLRKSIFN
-1433 ELGDNIN
+1433 LGDDIGNLDKIKEFAQQIGETTPKYEKN
-1440 SIDSNRVKEI
+1440 VRNFVNSLEQLGNTNDLIGSGSVSIDS
-1450 AEEFKGAFTPNISP
+1450 
-1464 QKKSQLDEM
+1464 
-1473 LGIVK
+1473 
-1478 ELGDIDIGDNSSI
+1478 
-1491 NKAIDDYTK
+1491 AIEAYKK

-1524 ELAKSSEDFSKILEV
+1524 ELAKSSEDFAKILEV

-1549 ELKKYIDTK
+1549 ELKKYVETK
-1558 RDAAIES
+1558 RDAAIKS
-1565 EINNGATSDEIAALI
+1565 EVNRGATSDEIATLI

-1644 QEKSLDSL
+1644 QEKSLGSL

-1693 YDTYFENVKENDI
+1693 YDTYFENVKENGI

-1992 VDSIKQQKKDEI
+1992 VDSIKQQKNDEI

-2060 AKEASTKALDEELDK
+2060 AKEASTKALDEELEK
-2075 YKKLIDAK
+2075 YKKIIDAK

-2279 HALEEAWKKVLKA
+2279 HTLEEAWKKVLKA
-2292 VAEYGDGDYDV
+2292 VAEYGDGDYDI

-2331 YQKLVD
+2331 YQKLVN

-2354 NAETKRDLSNAN
+2354 DAETKRDLSNAN

-2372 FNDSVGY
+2372 FNESVGY

-2467 ERDVMPRYSSDVVID
+2467 ERDVMPRYSNDVVID

>member
-26 IQALSSQLASGGSK
+26 IQTLSSQLASGGSK

-80 GGSGGSGNGG
+80 GGSGNSGGSDSG
-90 SGGSGGKKSNDI
+90 SGGSSGGRKKSSI
-102 IDESSLKSKQ
+102 IDESSLK
-112 ISYYYSNSKDAIKQI
+112 
-127 RAELDQANI
+127 E
-136 VIDNIKT
+136 
-143 STVKANGEVNG
+143 KAY
-154 FSVEIKDAVG
+154 FS
-164 NTEKLDYALKQVKD
+164 
-178 SAGQVKNAYV
+178 
-188 QIKKVSSDDSNNTK
+188 
-202 KENAIKHNIIDESS
+202 
-216 INGKVYSPD
+216 D

-244 KNIKTSIKE
+244 KNIKTSVKE

-283 DSAGQ
+283 TSAGQ
-288 VKDAYVQIGKSTVN
+288 VKDAYVQIGKSTVD
-302 NSGGTLGLTE
+302 NSGGALGLTE
-312 IKNEIASIEGSLDF
+312 IKKEISSIEGSLDF
-326 DSLTKGLDNTQVN
+326 DALTKGLNTTQVD
-339 TVRRSFIDLKDAI
+339 TVKRSFIDLKDAI

-366 LNYIKSLNDAMNKQV
+366 LNYIESLSDAINKQV
-381 IAFRDENYRNSPVD
+381 TAFRDENYRNSPVD

-442 RNAQTNGARDDNLF
+442 RNAQTNGARDSNLF

-464 ADEMLNVVAKIDNQY
+464 ADEMLNVVAKIDHQY
-479 EMLVSKA
+479 EMLISKA
-486 KNMNLNEGASDEL
+486 KNMNLDEGALDEL

-517 ASAWNKALSETQF
+517 ASAWNKALAETQNH
-530 RMSNLTNLVKEIKVD
+530 MSNLTNLVKEIKVD
-545 ESAKKSFDQQ
+545 ESARKSFDQQ

-581 KLAQNP
+581 KIAQNP
-587 EFVNNYKAIMN
+587 EFVNSYNAIMN
-598 RDYGNS
+598 KDYGNS
-604 REGYAQLAQDVNRYK
+604 REGYAKLAQDVNRYK

-625 GLETQTLGDKIYAA
+625 GLETQTLGDKIFAA

-680 TNETKDVYA
+680 TNETKDAYA

-758 AFGVEAENAMTI
+758 AFGVEAENTMTI

-857 VSKLRED
+857 VSKLRDD

-935 GLGESAGSADREL
+935 GLGQSAGSADREL

-970 STVVNSD
+970 STIVNSD

-988 VLQVLNKITQ
+988 VLQVLNKIMQ
-998 TIGTIPGIVTGIG
+998 TIGTLPGIVTGIG

-1017 DLGIWSASG
+1017 DLGFFSASG
-1026 TGFGERLSKQLFKID
+1026 TKLSERIASQFSKID
-1041 YKSAIPEIEKY
+1041 YKAAASQIKQY
-1052 NTALNDTSKNMQG
+1052 NDALNGTEDELKK
-1065 VIDDIKKTNNSLGT
+1065 VIDDITSTNNSLGT
-1079 FIQSVYKVDASV
+1079 FIQSVHKSGATVK
-1091 EANTVTLDMYKTSMS
+1091 ENTVTLEAYKSAMS
-1106 SLGTVAKVAITI
+1106 SLGNVAKTVGLTLI
-1118 FKNLAM
+1118 NLAA
-1124 SFAIGLAIQ
+1124 SFAIGFVVQKAIDYF
-1133 AVSIGINALVEHIK
+1133 K
-1147 SLSYTAEEAKEAL
+1147 SLSYTVEEAQEKVES
-1160 EDFNSTQSGITNNIS
+1160 FNSAQSDITNNIS
-1175 KINELKS
+1175 KINELKG

-1204 YDEFKSIVDKII
+1204 YDEFKSIVGKII
-1216 EISPNVVKA
+1216 EISPNVVNA
-1225 YNAQGEAL
+1225 YNTQGEAL

-1258 LAEYPKVYKG
+1258 LAEYSKTYKG
-1268 QKKNF
+1268 QKTGYTETYLSLKKSFVDFERLLETGF
-1273 NENADA
+1273 NNGKSPKTTATVKKVTSQIVDA
-1279 LSDTIRSTNIS
+1279 LND
-1290 DVDAIGKVITA
+1290 
-1301 FFQKG
+1301 
-1306 FKTDP
+1306 
-1311 INQVIKVLEKAGISI
+1311 AGIQLSDSFDI
-1326 ENATDKIYGSV
+1326 VSNKMTVNASDLFKIASNWEHIL
-1337 SFTLKDQLQI
+1337 TILK
-1347 ADNYKQLLTVLKG
+1347 NRK
-1360 VTDES
+1360 DES
-1365 GNSLFDSDQIKN
+1365 GNSLFNTDQIKD
-1377 FETAFSAVDA
+1377 FETALRRINSVYGEVDTS
-1387 AADKVRGSISD
+1387 VSQ
-1398 IVDGMKPWI
+1398 IVDGLKPWV
-1407 QSQDWFSKIPE
+1407 QSQDWFSEIPE

-1425 EAIANRIL
+1425 EAIADRII
-1433 ELGDNIN
+1433 ELDDNIKSIDEHGIKDIATEVANGFIGVAN
-1440 SIDSNRVKEI
+1440 SIEQVNNAAD
-1450 AEEFKGAFTPNISP
+1450 
-1464 QKKSQLDEM
+1464 
-1473 LGIVK
+1473 
-1478 ELGDIDIGDNSSI
+1478 DINLNSVVTKDQSI
-1491 NKAIDDYTK
+1491 IDDYTK

-1549 ELKKYIDTK
+1549 ELKKYVETK

-1565 EINNGATSDEIAALI
+1565 EINNGATSEEIAALI

-1588 ISPLIGDYQEKLSGM
+1588 ISPLIGTYQKKLSGM
-1603 AKILKDNTEGT
+1603 AKLLKDNAEGT

-1622 KLLESYPE
+1622 ELLESYPE

-1644 QEKSLDSL
+1644 QEKSLDGL
-1652 NKMIKNVIDSIVS
+1652 NKMIQNVIKSIVS

-1673 QGIDILTNMYGQG
+1673 QGVDILTNMYGQG

-1737 AYADALENADFSNML
+1737 AYADALENADFSNIL

-1757 SGSGKKTD
+1757 SGSGSEKKTD

-1778 QHYLNTG
+1778 QHYLNMG
-1785 RILEE
+1785 QISEE
-1790 DYYNALEAMNISY
+1790 EYYNALEAMNISY
-1803 FAGKKKYLDEFRKYE
+1803 FAGMEKYLDEYRKYE
-1818 QEVYKGR
+1818 EEVYKGR
-1825 QSLVSDTLTKID
+1825 QGLVSSALTKID
-1837 DEYVKH
+1837 DEYAKH
-1843 GSNSEAIK
+1843 GNNSEAIK
-1851 QIEAL
+1851 QIDAL
-1856 TEKYRDVIDPKLQK
+1856 TEKYKEVLSPDLRK
-1870 TIDTKKLSYTV
+1870 TIDTKRLSYTV
-1881 ALYGEQSDELK
+1881 ALYNEQSDELQ
-1892 KQLDL
+1892 KQLDI

-1903 SQKEQIEIYQ
+1903 SEEDQIGIY
-1913 RLQDEVINL
+1913 RKLQDEVIKL
-1922 SSYYKSIGYADDSDA
+1922 SNYYKSIGYSDDSET
-1937 LKDLEDQWIEY
+1937 LKDLEEKWLSY
-1948 ANKIKKLAKD
+1948 AKSIRKIAKD
-1958 MYDDIQDARKN
+1958 MYDDIKDAQIKALEEINDAIDDANDAIDTVLDEVVNYIKRKT
-1969 ALKRANEDLKEQT
+1969 Q
-1982 DALDDILDMV
+1982 
-1992 VDSIKQQKKDEI
+1992 DEI
-2004 DALKEEKDDI
+2004 DALEDERDAI
-2014 SDHYDDLKEE
+2014 SDNYDNLADREKE
-2024 AQDYWDDLKDK
+2024 YWDDLKER
-2035 ENDSYDYRKETT
+2035 ENDSYSYRKEQSE
-2047 KKYYEDLIDNIKK
+2047 KYYDDLIDNIKNAADAQK
-2060 AKEASTKALDEELDK
+2060 KALDEELDK

-2083 KESLQE
+2083 KESLQD

-2137 DAMNELAEYQAEYA
+2137 DAMNELAEYQAEYS
-2151 LDKQLDALDKEY
+2151 LNKQLDALDKEY

-2169 INKQKDLIEEK
+2169 VKKQQDLIEEK
-2180 ADNDVEMYEKER
+2180 VDNEVNMYEKER
-2192 DAKLDAIEKVHDAE
+2192 DEKLDAIEKVHDAE
-2206 IDSIAKRKKE
+2206 LDSIEKRREK
-2216 ALRRIEDEKDA
+2216 ALQRIEDEKNA
-2227 EIKAYENKIKA
+2227 ELAAYDDKINA
-2238 LEDYLDEEGT
+2238 LEDYLNQEGT
-2248 LYREANEIIRSEG
+2248 LYRDANELIRSGG
-2261 ENLWNA
+2261 EALWNEL
-2267 MSEYCKKYEKDI
+2267 MEYCRVYYKEVES
-2279 HALEEAWKKVLKA
+2279 LEDAWKKVLSA
-2292 VAEYGDGDYDV
+2292 VDEYNDGDLNL
-2303 IGIRDNLKDKQEEN
+2303 IGTKDKLNETKSNNEE
-2317 DDEIDKIEDMDDNT
+2317 KIEELDNAT

-2337 ETRKAMRIN
+2337 RTRKEMRRN
-2346 SEDWWMTN
+2346 GEDWWMTED
-2354 NAETKRDLSNAN
+2354 AELRKQLSDAN
-2366 KELAKA
+2366 KKLAKA

>member
-26 IQALSSQLASGGSK
+26 IQTLSSQLASGGSK

-80 GGSGGSGNGG
+80 GGSGNSGGSDSG
-90 SGGSGGKKSNDI
+90 SGGSSGGRKKSSI
-102 IDESSLKSKQ
+102 IDESSLK
-112 ISYYYSNSKDAIKQI
+112 
-127 RAELDQANI
+127 E
-136 VIDNIKT
+136 
-143 STVKANGEVNG
+143 KAY
-154 FSVEIKDAVG
+154 FS
-164 NTEKLDYALKQVKD
+164 
-178 SAGQVKNAYV
+178 
-188 QIKKVSSDDSNNTK
+188 
-202 KENAIKHNIIDESS
+202 
-216 INGKVYSPD
+216 D

-244 KNIKTSIKE
+244 KNIKTSVKE

-283 DSAGQ
+283 TSAGQ
-288 VKDAYVQIGKSTVN
+288 VKDAYVQIGKSTVD
-302 NSGGTLGLTE
+302 NSGGALGLTE
-312 IKNEIASIEGSLDF
+312 IKKEISSIEGSLDF
-326 DSLTKGLDNTQVN
+326 DALTKGLNTTQVN

-366 LNYIKSLNDAMNKQV
+366 LNYIKSLSDAMNKQV
-381 IAFRDENYRNSPVD
+381 IAFRDENYRNSPVN

-421 NEKYKMSGEIL
+421 NEKYRMSGEIL

-442 RNAQTNGARDDNLF
+442 RNAQTNGARDSNLF

-464 ADEMLNVVAKIDNQY
+464 ADEMLNVVAKIDHQY
-479 EMLVSKA
+479 EMLISKA
-486 KNMNLNEGASDEL
+486 KNMNLDEGALDEL

-517 ASAWNKALSETQF
+517 ASAWNKALAETQNH
-530 RMSNLTNLVKEIKVD
+530 MSNLTNLVKEIKVD
-545 ESAKKSFDQQ
+545 ESARKSFDQQ

-581 KLAQNP
+581 KIAQNP
-587 EFVNNYKAIMN
+587 EFVNSYNAIMN
-598 RDYGNS
+598 KDYGNS
-604 REGYAQLAQDVNRYK
+604 REGYAKLAQDVNRYK

-625 GLETQTLGDKIYAA
+625 GLETQTLGDKIFAA

-680 TNETKDVYA
+680 TNETKDAYA

-758 AFGVEAENAMTI
+758 AFGVEAENTMTI

-834 MYLRAAKTEA
+834 MYLRAAKSEA

-849 STEGMASS
+849 ATDGMASS
-857 VSKLRED
+857 VSTLRED
-864 ILSLTNNKVDIML
+864 VLRLTDKKVDIMID
-877 DSENFK
+877 DSTFK
-883 STYQIMQEISDVW
+883 STYQIMQEIADVW
-896 NDIADVDQANL
+896 KDLEDVEQADL
-907 LELLGGKRNSDAVVS
+907 LNLLGGKRNADSIIS

-970 STVVNSD
+970 STIVNSD

-988 VLQVLNKITQ
+988 VLQVLNKIMQ
-998 TIGTIPGIVTGIG
+998 TIGTLPGIVTGIS

-1017 DLGIWSASG
+1017 DLGFFSASG
-1026 TGFGERLSKQLFKID
+1026 TKLSERIASQFSKID
-1041 YKSAIPEIEKY
+1041 YKAAASQIKQY
-1052 NTALNDTSKNMQG
+1052 NDALNGTEDELKK
-1065 VIDDIKKTNNSLGT
+1065 VIDDITSTNNSLGT
-1079 FIQSVYKVDASV
+1079 FIQSVHKSGATVK
-1091 EANTVTLDMYKTSMS
+1091 ENTVTLEAYKSAMS
-1106 SLGTVAKVAITI
+1106 SLGNVAKTVGLTLI
-1118 FKNLAM
+1118 NLAA
-1124 SFAIGLAIQ
+1124 SFAIGFVVQKAIDYF
-1133 AVSIGINALVEHIK
+1133 K
-1147 SLSYTAEEAKEAL
+1147 SLSYTVEEAQEKVES
-1160 EDFNSTQSGITNNIS
+1160 FNSAQSDITNNIS
-1175 KINELKS
+1175 KINELKG

-1204 YDEFKSIVDKII
+1204 YDEFKSIVGKII
-1216 EISPNVVKA
+1216 EISPNVVNA
-1225 YNAQGEAL
+1225 YNTQGEAL

-1258 LAEYPKVYKG
+1258 LAEYSKTYKG
-1268 QKKNF
+1268 QKTGYTETYLSLKKSFVDFERLLETGF
-1273 NENADA
+1273 NNGKSPKTTATVKKVTSQIVDA
-1279 LSDTIRSTNIS
+1279 LND
-1290 DVDAIGKVITA
+1290 
-1301 FFQKG
+1301 
-1306 FKTDP
+1306 
-1311 INQVIKVLEKAGISI
+1311 AGIQLSDSFDI
-1326 ENATDKIYGSV
+1326 VSNKMTVNASDLFKIASNWEHIL
-1337 SFTLKDQLQI
+1337 TILK
-1347 ADNYKQLLTVLKG
+1347 NRK
-1360 VTDES
+1360 DES
-1365 GNSLFDSDQIKN
+1365 GNSLFNTDQIKD
-1377 FETAFSAVDA
+1377 FETALRRINSVYGEVDTS
-1387 AADKVRGSISD
+1387 VSQ
-1398 IVDGMKPWI
+1398 IVDGLKPWV
-1407 QSQDWFSKIPE
+1407 QSQDWFSEIPE

-1425 EAIANRIL
+1425 EAIADRII
-1433 ELGDNIN
+1433 ELDDNIKSIDEHGIKDIATEVANGFIGVAN
-1440 SIDSNRVKEI
+1440 SIEQVNNAAD
-1450 AEEFKGAFTPNISP
+1450 
-1464 QKKSQLDEM
+1464 
-1473 LGIVK
+1473 
-1478 ELGDIDIGDNSSI
+1478 DINLNSVVTKDQSI
-1491 NKAIDDYTK
+1491 IDDYTK

-1549 ELKKYIDTK
+1549 ELKKYVETK
-1558 RDAAIES
+1558 RDAAIKS
-1565 EINNGATSDEIAALI
+1565 EVNRGATSDEIAALI

-1588 ISPLIGDYQEKLSGM
+1588 ISPLIGTYQKKLSGM
-1603 AKILKDNTEGT
+1603 AKLLKDNAEGT

-1622 KLLESYPE
+1622 ELLESYPD

-1644 QEKSLDSL
+1644 QDKSLDSL
-1652 NKMIKNVIDSIVS
+1652 NKMIQNVIKSIVS

-1706 DSFEKWVEKYGK
+1706 DSFEKWIEKYGK
-1718 PSVNEEAIKQ
+1718 PTINEEAIKQ

-1737 AYADALENADFSNML
+1737 AYADALENADFSNIL

-1757 SGSGKKTD
+1757 SGSGSGKKTD

-1778 QHYLNTG
+1778 QHYLNMG
-1785 RILEE
+1785 QISEE
-1790 DYYNALEAMNISY
+1790 EYYNALEAMNISY
-1803 FAGKKKYLDEFRKYE
+1803 FAGMEKYLDEYRKYE
-1818 QEVYKGR
+1818 EEVYKGR
-1825 QSLVSDTLTKID
+1825 QGLVSSALTKID
-1837 DEYVKH
+1837 DEYAKH
-1843 GSNSEAIK
+1843 GNNSEAIK
-1851 QIEAL
+1851 QIDAL
-1856 TEKYRDVIDPKLQK
+1856 TEKYKEVLSPDLRK
-1870 TIDTKKLSYTV
+1870 TIDTKRLSYTV
-1881 ALYGEQSDELK
+1881 ALYNEQSDELQ
-1892 KQLDL
+1892 KQLDI

-1903 SQKEQIEIYQ
+1903 SEEDQIGIY
-1913 RLQDEVINL
+1913 RKLQDEVIKL
-1922 SSYYKSIGYADDSDA
+1922 SNYYKSIGYSDDSET
-1937 LKDLEDQWIEY
+1937 LKDLEEKWLSY
-1948 ANKIKKLAKD
+1948 AKSIRKIAKD
-1958 MYDDIQDARKN
+1958 MYDDIKDAQIKALEEINDAIDDANDAIDTVLDEVVNYIKRKT
-1969 ALKRANEDLKEQT
+1969 Q
-1982 DALDDILDMV
+1982 
-1992 VDSIKQQKKDEI
+1992 DEI
-2004 DALKEEKDDI
+2004 DALEDERDAI
-2014 SDHYDDLKEE
+2014 SDHYDNLADREKE
-2024 AQDYWDDLKDK
+2024 YWDDLKER
-2035 ENDSYDYRKETT
+2035 ENDSYSYRKEQSE
-2047 KKYYEDLIDNIKK
+2047 KYYDDLIDNIKNAADAQK
-2060 AKEASTKALDEELDK
+2060 KALDEELDK
-2075 YKKLIDAK
+2075 YKKLIEAK
-2083 KESLQE
+2083 KESLQD

-2137 DAMNELAEYQAEYA
+2137 DAMNELAEYQAEYS
-2151 LDKQLDALDKEY
+2151 LNKQLDALDKEY

-2169 INKQKDLIEEK
+2169 VKKQQDLIEEK
-2180 ADNDVEMYEKER
+2180 VDNEVNMYEKER
-2192 DAKLDAIEKVHDAE
+2192 DEKLDAIEKVHDAE
-2206 IDSIAKRKKE
+2206 LDSIEKRREK
-2216 ALRRIEDEKDA
+2216 ALHRIEDEKNA
-2227 EIKAYENKIKA
+2227 ELAAYDDKINA
-2238 LEDYLDEEGT
+2238 LEDYLNQEGT
-2248 LYREANEIIRSEG
+2248 LYRDANELIRSGG
-2261 ENLWNA
+2261 EALWNEL
-2267 MSEYCKKYEKDI
+2267 MEYCRVYYKEVES
-2279 HALEEAWKKVLKA
+2279 LEDAWKKVLSA
-2292 VAEYGDGDYDV
+2292 VDEYNGGDLNL
-2303 IGIRDNLKDKQEEN
+2303 IGTKDKLNETKSDNEE
-2317 DDEIDKIEDMDDNT
+2317 KIEELDNAT

-2337 ETRKAMRIN
+2337 RTRKEMRRN
-2346 SEDWWMTN
+2346 GEDWWMTED
-2354 NAETKRDLSNAN
+2354 AELRKQLSDAN
-2366 KELAKA
+2366 KKLAKA
-2372 FNDSVGY
+2372 FNESVGY

-2467 ERDVMPRYSSDVVID
+2467 EKDVMPRYSNDVVID

>member
-26 IQALSSQLASGGSK
+26 IQTLSSQLASGGSK

-80 GGSGGSGNGG
+80 GGSGNSGGSDSG
-90 SGGSGGKKSNDI
+90 SGGSSGGRKKSSI
-102 IDESSLKSKQ
+102 IDESSLK
-112 ISYYYSNSKDAIKQI
+112 
-127 RAELDQANI
+127 E
-136 VIDNIKT
+136 
-143 STVKANGEVNG
+143 KAY
-154 FSVEIKDAVG
+154 FS
-164 NTEKLDYALKQVKD
+164 
-178 SAGQVKNAYV
+178 
-188 QIKKVSSDDSNNTK
+188 
-202 KENAIKHNIIDESS
+202 
-216 INGKVYSPD
+216 D

-244 KNIKTSIKE
+244 KNIKTSVKE

-283 DSAGQ
+283 TSAGQ
-288 VKDAYVQIGKSTVN
+288 VKDAYVQIGKSTVD
-302 NSGGTLGLTE
+302 NSGGALGLTE
-312 IKNEIASIEGSLDF
+312 IKKEISSIEGSLDF
-326 DSLTKGLDNTQVN
+326 DALTKGLNTTQVD

-366 LNYIKSLNDAMNKQV
+366 LNYIESLSDAMNKQV
-381 IAFRDENYRNSPVD
+381 TAFRDENYRNSPVD
-395 NSWDDSSRLKQTAD
+395 NSWDDSSLLKQTAD

-421 NEKYKMSGEIL
+421 NEKYRMSGEIL

-442 RNAQTNGARDDNLF
+442 RNAQTNGARDSNLF

-464 ADEMLNVVAKIDNQY
+464 ADEMLNVVAKIDHQY
-479 EMLVSKA
+479 EMLISKA
-486 KNMNLNEGASDEL
+486 KNMNLDEGALHEL

-517 ASAWNKALSETQF
+517 ASAWNKALAETQF
-530 RMSNLTNLVKEIKVD
+530 RMSNLTKLVKEIKVD
-545 ESAKKSFDQQ
+545 ESARKSFDQQ

-581 KLAQNP
+581 KIAQNP
-587 EFVNNYKAIMN
+587 EFVNSYNAIMN
-598 RDYGNS
+598 KDYGNS
-604 REGYAQLAQDVNRYK
+604 REGYAKLAQDVNRYK

-625 GLETQTLGDKIYAA
+625 GLETQTLGDKIFAA
-639 YKKFGG
+639 YKKFGE

-680 TNETKDVYA
+680 TNETKDAYA

-758 AFGVEAENAMTI
+758 AFGVEAENTMTI

-849 STEGMASS
+849 ATDGMASS
-857 VSKLRED
+857 VSTLRED
-864 ILSLTNNKVDIML
+864 VLRLTDKKVDIMID
-877 DSENFK
+877 DSTFK
-883 STYQIMQEISDVW
+883 STYQIMQEIADVW
-896 NDIADVDQANL
+896 KDLSDIKQANIL
-907 LELLGGKRNSDAVVS
+907 NLLGGKRNADSIIS

-935 GLGESAGSADREL
+935 GLEQSAGSADREL

-977 LIKNVVSGGDS
+977 LIKTVVSGGDS
-988 VLQVLNKITQ
+988 ILQVLNKITQ
-998 TIGTIPGIVTGIG
+998 TIGTLPGIVTGIG

-1017 DLGIWSASG
+1017 DLGFFSASG
-1026 TGFGERLSKQLFKID
+1026 TSFGERLSKQLFKID
-1041 YKSAIPEIEKY
+1041 YKSAVPEIQKY
-1052 NTALNDTSKNMQG
+1052 NAALNDTGKNMQG

-1079 FIQSVYKVDASV
+1079 FIQSVYKSGASV
-1091 EANTVTLDMYKTSMS
+1091 EANTVTLDMYKGAMS
-1106 SLGTVAKVAITI
+1106 SFGVVAKAVGATL
-1118 FKNLAM
+1118 KNLAA

-1133 AVSIGINALVEHIK
+1133 AASLAISAFIDHIK

-1160 EDFNSTQSGITNNIS
+1160 EDFNSTQSGITSNIS
-1175 KINELKS
+1175 KINELKG

-1204 YDEFKSIVDKII
+1204 YDEFKSIVDKIV
-1216 EISPNVVKA
+1216 EISPSVVKA
-1225 YNAQGEAL
+1225 YNEQGKAL

-1238 LIEESTDS
+1238 LIEEATGA
-1246 LKEMSEQETSAY
+1246 QENLSKAERAEF
-1258 LAEYPKVYKG
+1258 LADAPKIYKG
-1268 QKKNF
+1268 QRNDYYDRYEDLKSSLTSKTLF
-1273 NENADA
+1273 K
-1279 LSDTIRSTNIS
+1279 SG
-1290 DVDAIGKVITA
+1290 AITKMTDA
-1301 FFQKG
+1301 FFKEG
-1306 FKTDP
+1306 FRIDSVD
-1311 INQVIKVLEKAGISI
+1311 QVEDVLEKAGISI
-1326 ENATDKIYGSV
+1326 ENAYNKIAGYTL
-1337 SFTLKDQLQI
+1337 FTLEDQLQI
-1347 ADNYKQLLTVLKG
+1347 ADNYEHILTVLKG
-1360 VTDES
+1360 MTDES
-1365 GNSLFDSDQIKN
+1365 GGSLFDSTQIQKI
-1377 FETAFSAVDA
+1377 ETAFNEVYAV
-1387 AADKVRGSISD
+1387 ADKVRGSVSG
-1398 IVDGMKPWI
+1398 IVDGLKIWV
-1407 QSQDWFSKIPE
+1407 QDQDWFNKIPE
-1418 EKLADYY
+1418 EKLNEYY
-1425 EAIANRIL
+1425 ENLNEQILNLGYNIGDLYSLRDMAKETANGFI
-1433 ELGDNIN
+1433 GVAN
-1440 SIDSNRVKEI
+1440 SIEQVNNAAD
-1450 AEEFKGAFTPNISP
+1450 
-1464 QKKSQLDEM
+1464 
-1473 LGIVK
+1473 
-1478 ELGDIDIGDNSSI
+1478 DINLNSVVTKDQSI
-1491 NKAIDDYTK
+1491 IDDYTK

-1549 ELKKYIDTK
+1549 ELKKYVETK

-1565 EINNGATSDEIAALI
+1565 EINNGATSEEIAALI

-1588 ISPLIGDYQEKLSGM
+1588 ISPLIGTYQKKLSGM
-1603 AKILKDNTEGT
+1603 AKLLKDNAEGT

-1622 KLLESYPE
+1622 ELLESYPE

-1644 QEKSLDSL
+1644 QEKSLDGL
-1652 NKMIKNVIDSIVS
+1652 NKMIQNVIKSIVS

-1673 QGIDILTNMYGQG
+1673 QGVDILTNMYGQG

-1706 DSFEKWVEKYGK
+1706 DSFEKWVEKYGN
-1718 PSVNEEAIKQ
+1718 PTVNEEAIKQ

-1737 AYADALENADFSNML
+1737 AYADALENADFSNIL

-1757 SGSGKKTD
+1757 SGSGSGKKTD

-1778 QHYLNTG
+1778 QHYLNMG
-1785 RILEE
+1785 QISEE
-1790 DYYNALEAMNISY
+1790 EYYNALEAMNISY
-1803 FAGKKKYLDEFRKYE
+1803 FAGMEKYFDEYRKYE
-1818 QEVYKGR
+1818 EEVYKGR
-1825 QSLVSDTLTKID
+1825 QGLVSSALTKID
-1837 DEYVKH
+1837 DEYAKH
-1843 GSNSEAIK
+1843 GNNSEAIK
-1851 QIEAL
+1851 QIDAL
-1856 TEKYRDVIDPKLQK
+1856 TEKYKEVLSPDLRK
-1870 TIDTKKLSYTV
+1870 TIDTKRLSYTV
-1881 ALYGEQSDELK
+1881 ALYNEQSDELQ
-1892 KQLDL
+1892 KQLDI
-1897 LEEQEG
+1897 LEDQED
-1903 SQKEQIEIYQ
+1903 SEEDQIDIY
-1913 RLQDEVINL
+1913 RKLQDEVIKL
-1922 SSYYKSIGYADDSDA
+1922 SNYYKSIGYSDDSET
-1937 LKDLEDQWIEY
+1937 LKDLEEKWLSY
-1948 ANKIKKLAKD
+1948 AKSIRKIAKD
-1958 MYDDIQDARKN
+1958 MYDDIKDAQIKALEEINDAIDDANDAIDTVLDEVVNYIKRKT
-1969 ALKRANEDLKEQT
+1969 Q
-1982 DALDDILDMV
+1982 
-1992 VDSIKQQKKDEI
+1992 DEI
-2004 DALKEEKDDI
+2004 DALEDERDAI
-2014 SDHYDDLKEE
+2014 SDHYDNLADREKE
-2024 AQDYWDDLKDK
+2024 YWDDLKER
-2035 ENDSYDYRKETT
+2035 ENDSYSYRKEQSE
-2047 KKYYEDLIDNIKK
+2047 KYYDDLIDNIKNAADAQK
-2060 AKEASTKALDEELDK
+2060 KALEEELDK
-2075 YKKLIDAK
+2075 YKKLIEAK
-2083 KESLQE
+2083 KESLQD

-2137 DAMNELAEYQAEYA
+2137 DAMNELAEYQAEYS
-2151 LDKQLDALDKEY
+2151 LNKQLDALDKEY

-2169 INKQKDLIEEK
+2169 VKKQQDLIEEK
-2180 ADNDVEMYEKER
+2180 VDNEVNMYEKER
-2192 DAKLDAIEKVHDAE
+2192 DEKLDAIEKVHDAE
-2206 IDSIAKRKKE
+2206 LDSIEKRREK
-2216 ALRRIEDEKDA
+2216 ALQRIEDEKNA
-2227 EIKAYENKIKA
+2227 ELAAYDDKINA
-2238 LEDYLDEEGT
+2238 LEDYLNQEGT
-2248 LYREANEIIRSEG
+2248 LYRDANELIRSGG
-2261 ENLWNA
+2261 EALWNEL
-2267 MSEYCKKYEKDI
+2267 MEYCRVYYKEVES
-2279 HALEEAWKKVLKA
+2279 LEDAWKKVLSA
-2292 VAEYGDGDYDV
+2292 VDEYNDGDLNL
-2303 IGIRDNLKDKQEEN
+2303 IGTKDKLNETKSDNEE
-2317 DDEIDKIEDMDDNT
+2317 KIEELDNAT

-2337 ETRKAMRIN
+2337 RTRKEMRRN
-2346 SEDWWMTN
+2346 GEDWWMTED
-2354 NAETKRDLSNAN
+2354 AELRKQLSDAN
-2366 KELAKA
+2366 KKLAKA

-2467 ERDVMPRYSSDVVID
+2467 ERDVMPRYSNDVVID

>member
-26 IQALSSQLASGGSK
+26 IQTLSSQLASGGSK
-40 IVVPVEISGFK
+40 IVVPVEIGGFK
-51 ADKAIDKLKTDIEN
+51 ADKAIDKLKADIEN
-65 ALKNMSVNINGIQVT
+65 ALKNMSVNINGIQVK
-80 GGSGGSGNGG
+80 GGSDNSGGSGSGNGG
-90 SGGSGGKKSNDI
+90 SGGKKGNGI
-102 IDESSLKSKQ
+102 IDESSLK
-112 ISYYYSNSKDAIKQI
+112 
-127 RAELDQANI
+127 E
-136 VIDNIKT
+136 
-143 STVKANGEVNG
+143 KAY
-154 FSVEIKDAVG
+154 FS
-164 NTEKLDYALKQVKD
+164 
-178 SAGQVKNAYV
+178 
-188 QIKKVSSDDSNNTK
+188 
-202 KENAIKHNIIDESS
+202 
-216 INGKVYSPD
+216 D

-244 KNIKTSIKE
+244 KNIKTSVKE

-283 DSAGQ
+283 TSAGQ

-326 DSLTKGLDNTQVN
+326 DALTKGLDTTQVN

-409 SVTLLRDKYESL
+409 AVTLLRDKYESL
-421 NEKYKMSGEIL
+421 NEKYKTSGEIL
-432 ETVRVRMEAI
+432 ETVRVRMDAI

-486 KNMNLNEGASDEL
+486 KNMNLDEGAADEL

-555 RASVTNLQTSIEK
+555 RAAVTNLQTSIEK
-568 AKNSLEDFYKKNT
+568 AKNSLEDFYNKNT

-667 VELDTAMTELYKV
+667 VDLDTAMTELYKV
-680 TNETKDVYA
+680 TNETKDAYA

-698 AREVGATMTDVINS
+698 ARNVGATMTDVINS

-849 STEGMASS
+849 STEGMATS

-864 ILSLTNNKVDIML
+864 ILALTDNKVDIML

-922 LIKNFQTAKDVMD
+922 LIKNFQTAKDVMN

-970 STVVNSD
+970 STIVNSD
-977 LIKNVVSGGDS
+977 LVKNVVSGGDS
-988 VLQVLNKITQ
+988 ILQVLNKITQ

-1017 DLGIWSASG
+1017 DLGFFSASG
-1026 TGFGERLSKQLFKID
+1026 TSIGERLSKQLFKID
-1041 YKSAIPEIEKY
+1041 YKSAVPEIEKY
-1052 NTALNDTSKNMQG
+1052 NAALSDTGKNMQG

-1106 SLGTVAKVAITI
+1106 SLGAVAKVAITI

-1133 AVSIGINALVEHIK
+1133 AVSIGISALVEHIK

-1160 EDFNSTQSGITNNIS
+1160 EDFNSTQSGITNNIN
-1175 KINELKS
+1175 KINELKD

-1204 YDEFKSIVDKII
+1204 YDEFKTIVDKIV
-1216 EISPNVVKA
+1216 EISPSVVSA
-1225 YNAQGEAL
+1225 YNAQGKAL

-1238 LIEESTDS
+1238 LIEEATGAQEKLSEVERATIIADFPKSYSGWRGGLKNDYKQNYADS
-1246 LKEMSEQETSAY
+1246 VSSIQSLISY
-1258 LAEYPKVYKG
+1258 L
-1268 QKKNF
+1268 QDDLTKKLGI
-1273 NENADA
+1273 ELEDA
-1279 LSDTIRSTNIS
+1279 NNLIVDIFKKSGISLSDIFELDENVILSANDVSEISSKAKQIRTILEGLTDINGDQVFSDKAISTYEQRLDILYVTYDN
-1290 DVDAIGKVITA
+1290 V
-1301 FFQKG
+1301 
-1306 FKTDP
+1306 
-1311 INQVIKVLEKAGISI
+1311 EK
-1326 ENATDKIYGSV
+1326 SV
-1337 SFTLKDQLQI
+1337 SSITDYLKIWAQDQ
-1347 ADNYKQLLTVLKG
+1347 T
-1360 VTDES
+1360 
-1365 GNSLFDSDQIKN
+1365 
-1377 FETAFSAVDA
+1377 
-1387 AADKVRGSISD
+1387 
-1398 IVDGMKPWI
+1398 
-1407 QSQDWFSKIPE
+1407 WFKDIPE
-1418 EKLADYY
+1418 ENLDAYY
-1425 EAIANRIL
+1425 
-1433 ELGDNIN
+1433 
-1440 SIDSNRVKEI
+1440 
-1450 AEEFKGAFTPNISP
+1450 
-1464 QKKSQLDEM
+1464 
-1473 LGIVK
+1473 K
-1478 ELGDIDIGDNSSI
+1478 ELNNQISNLGNNIGDLDSI
-1491 NKAIDDYTK
+1491 QSIAKNTANGFKEVVTAVEDVNDAVSENTLSAADQKTIDDYKK

-1673 QGIDILTNMYGQG
+1673 QGVDILTNMYGQG

-1718 PSVNEEAIKQ
+1718 PTVNEEAIKQ

-1737 AYADALENADFSNML
+1737 AYADALESADFSNIL

-1757 SGSGKKTD
+1757 SGSGSGKQTD

-1778 QHYLNTG
+1778 QHYLNMG
-1785 RILEE
+1785 QISEE
-1790 DYYNALEAMNISY
+1790 EYYNALEAMNISY
-1803 FAGKKKYLDEFRKYE
+1803 FAGMKKYLDEYRKYE
-1818 QEVYKGR
+1818 EEVYKGR
-1825 QSLVSDTLTKID
+1825 QSLVSSALTKID
-1837 DEYVKH
+1837 DEYAKH
-1843 GSNSEAIK
+1843 GNNSEAIK
-1851 QIEAL
+1851 QIDAL
-1856 TEKYRDVIDPKLQK
+1856 TEKYKDVLSPDLRK
-1870 TIDTKKLSYTV
+1870 TIDTKRLSYTV
-1881 ALYGEQSDELK
+1881 ALYNEQSDELQ

-1897 LEEQEG
+1897 LEDQED
-1903 SQKEQIEIYQ
+1903 SEEDQISIY
-1913 RLQDEVINL
+1913 RKLQDEVIKL
-1922 SSYYKSIGYADDSDA
+1922 SNYYKSIGYSDDSET
-1937 LKDLEDQWIEY
+1937 LKELEEKWLDY
-1948 ANKIKKLAKD
+1948 AKSIRKIAKD
-1958 MYDDIQDARKN
+1958 MYDDIKDAQIKALEEINDAIDDANDAIDTVLDEVVNYIKRKT
-1969 ALKRANEDLKEQT
+1969 Q
-1982 DALDDILDMV
+1982 
-1992 VDSIKQQKKDEI
+1992 DEI
-2004 DALKEEKDDI
+2004 DALEDERDAI
-2014 SDHYDDLKEE
+2014 SDHYDDLADREKE
-2024 AQDYWDDLKDK
+2024 YWDDLKER
-2035 ENDSYDYRKETT
+2035 ENDSYSYRKEQSE
-2047 KKYYEDLIDNIKK
+2047 KYYDDLIDNIK
-2060 AKEASTKALDEELDK
+2060 EAADAQKKALDEELDK

-2083 KESLQE
+2083 KESLQD
-2089 AKDEEDYNKKVAE
+2089 AKDEENYNKKVAE

-2151 LDKQLDALDKEY
+2151 LNKQLDALDKEY

-2169 INKQKDLIEEK
+2169 IKKQQDLIDEK
-2180 ADNDVEMYEKER
+2180 VDNETNMYEKER
-2192 DAKLDAIEKVHDAE
+2192 DEKLDAIEKVHEAE
-2206 IDSIAKRKKE
+2206 LDSIEKRREK
-2216 ALRRIEDEKDA
+2216 ALQRIEDEKNA
-2227 EIKAYENKIKA
+2227 ELAAYNDKINA
-2238 LEDYLDEEGT
+2238 LEDYLDQEGT
-2248 LYREANEIIRSEG
+2248 LYRDANELIRSGG
-2261 ENLWNA
+2261 EALWNEL
-2267 MSEYCKKYEKDI
+2267 MEYCRVYYKEVES
-2279 HALEEAWKKVLKA
+2279 LEDAWKKVLSA
-2292 VAEYGDGDYDV
+2292 VDEYNGGDLNL
-2303 IGIRDNLKDKQEEN
+2303 IGTKDKLKDTKSDNEE
-2317 DDEIDKIEDMDDNT
+2317 KIEELDNET

-2337 ETRKAMRIN
+2337 RTRKEMRRN
-2346 SEDWWMTN
+2346 GEDWWMTED
-2354 NAETKRDLSNAN
+2354 AELRKQLSDAN
-2366 KELAKA
+2366 KKLAKA

-2445 ITNGIGSVISVKDPA
+2445 ITNGIGSVISIKDPA

-2467 ERDVMPRYSSDVVID
+2467 ERDVMPRYSNDVVID

-2489 DNVTSESLPETEK
+2489 DNVTSEALPETEK

>member
-26 IQALSSQLASGGSK
+26 IQTLSSQLASGGSK

-80 GGSGGSGNGG
+80 GGSGNSGGSDSG
-90 SGGSGGKKSNDI
+90 SGGSSGGRKKSSI
-102 IDESSLKSKQ
+102 IDESSLK
-112 ISYYYSNSKDAIKQI
+112 
-127 RAELDQANI
+127 E
-136 VIDNIKT
+136 
-143 STVKANGEVNG
+143 KAY
-154 FSVEIKDAVG
+154 FS
-164 NTEKLDYALKQVKD
+164 
-178 SAGQVKNAYV
+178 
-188 QIKKVSSDDSNNTK
+188 
-202 KENAIKHNIIDESS
+202 
-216 INGKVYSPD
+216 D

-244 KNIKTSIKE
+244 KNIKTSVKE

-283 DSAGQ
+283 TSAGQ
-288 VKDAYVQIGKSTVN
+288 VKDAYVQIGKSTVD
-302 NSGGTLGLTE
+302 NSGGALGLTE
-312 IKNEIASIEGSLDF
+312 IKKEISSIEGSLDF
-326 DSLTKGLDNTQVN
+326 DALTKGLNTTQVD
-339 TVRRSFIDLKDAI
+339 TVKRSFIDLKDAI

-366 LNYIKSLNDAMNKQV
+366 LNYIESLSDAMNKQV
-381 IAFRDENYRNSPVD
+381 TAFRDENYRNSPVD
-395 NSWDDSSRLKQTAD
+395 NSWDDSSLLKQTAD

-464 ADEMLNVVAKIDNQY
+464 ADEMLNVVAKIDHQY
-479 EMLVSKA
+479 EMLISKA
-486 KNMNLNEGASDEL
+486 KNMNLDEGALHEL

-517 ASAWNKALSETQF
+517 ASAWNKALAETQNH
-530 RMSNLTNLVKEIKVD
+530 MSNLTNLVKEIKVD
-545 ESAKKSFDQQ
+545 ESARKSFDQQ

-581 KLAQNP
+581 KIAQNP
-587 EFVNNYKAIMN
+587 EFVNSYNAIMN
-598 RDYGNS
+598 KDYGNS
-604 REGYAQLAQDVNRYK
+604 REGYAKLAQDVNRYK

-625 GLETQTLGDKIYAA
+625 GLETQTLGDKIFAA

-680 TNETKDVYA
+680 TNETKDAYA

-758 AFGVEAENAMTI
+758 AFGVEAENTMTI

-849 STEGMASS
+849 ATDGMASS
-857 VSKLRED
+857 VSKLRDD
-864 ILSLTNNKVDIML
+864 ILALTDNKVDIML

-935 GLGESAGSADREL
+935 GLGQSAGSADREL

-965 FQQLS
+965 FQKLS

-988 VLQVLNKITQ
+988 ILQVLNKITQ
-998 TIGTIPGIVTGIG
+998 TIGTLPGIVTGIG

-1017 DLGIWSASG
+1017 DLGFFSASG
-1026 TGFGERLSKQLFKID
+1026 TSFGERLSKQLFKID
-1041 YKSAIPEIEKY
+1041 YKSAVPEIQKY
-1052 NTALNDTSKNMQG
+1052 NAALNDTGKNMQG

-1079 FIQSVYKVDASV
+1079 FIQSVYKSGASV
-1091 EANTVTLDMYKTSMS
+1091 EANTVTLGMYKGAMS
-1106 SLGTVAKVAITI
+1106 SFGVVAKAVGAIL
-1118 FKNLAM
+1118 KNLAA

-1133 AVSIGINALVEHIK
+1133 AASLAISALIDHIK

-1160 EDFNSTQSGITNNIS
+1160 EDFNSTQSGITSNIS
-1175 KINELKS
+1175 KINELKG

-1204 YDEFKSIVDKII
+1204 YDEFKSIIDQII
-1216 EISPNVVKA
+1216 EISPNVVNA
-1225 YNAQGEAL
+1225 YNTQGEAL

-1238 LIEESTDS
+1238 LIEESTES

-1258 LAEYPKVYKG
+1258 LAEYPKTYKG
-1268 QKKNF
+1268 QKTGYTETYLSLKKSFVDFERLLETGF
-1273 NENADA
+1273 NNGKSPKTTATVKKVTSQIVDA
-1279 LSDTIRSTNIS
+1279 LND
-1290 DVDAIGKVITA
+1290 
-1301 FFQKG
+1301 
-1306 FKTDP
+1306 
-1311 INQVIKVLEKAGISI
+1311 AGIQLSDSFDI
-1326 ENATDKIYGSV
+1326 VSNEMTVNASDLFKIASNWER
-1337 SFTLKDQLQI
+1337 I
-1347 ADNYKQLLTVLKG
+1347 LTVLKNQK
-1360 VTDES
+1360 DES
-1365 GNSLFDSDQIKN
+1365 GNSLFNTDQIKD
-1377 FETAFSAVDA
+1377 FETALRRINSVYGE
-1387 AADKVRGSISD
+1387 VNTSVSQ
-1398 IVDGMKPWI
+1398 IVDGLKPWI

-1418 EKLADYY
+1418 EKIADYY
-1425 EAIANRIL
+1425 EAIANGIL

-1450 AEEFKGAFTPNISP
+1450 AEGFKDAFTPNISP
-1464 QKKSQLDEM
+1464 QKKSQLDEI
-1473 LGIVK
+1473 LGVVK
-1478 ELGDIDIGDNSSI
+1478 DLGDVDLGDNSSLDKTI
-1491 NKAIDDYTK
+1491 EEYTK

-1549 ELKKYIDTK
+1549 ELKKYVETK
-1558 RDAAIES
+1558 RDAAIKS
-1565 EINNGATSDEIAALI
+1565 EVNRGATSDEIAALI

-1588 ISPLIGDYQEKLSGM
+1588 ISPLIGTYQKKLSGM
-1603 AKILKDNTEGT
+1603 AKLLKDNAEGT

-1622 KLLESYPE
+1622 ELLESYPD

-1652 NKMIKNVIDSIVS
+1652 NKMIQNMIKSIVS

-1706 DSFEKWVEKYGK
+1706 DSFEKWIEKYGK

-1737 AYADALENADFSNML
+1737 AYADALENADFSNIL

-1757 SGSGKKTD
+1757 SGSGSGKQTD

-1778 QHYLNTG
+1778 QHYLNMG
-1785 RILEE
+1785 QISEE
-1790 DYYNALEAMNISY
+1790 EYYNALEAMNISY
-1803 FAGKKKYLDEFRKYE
+1803 FAGMEKYLDEYRKYE
-1818 QEVYKGR
+1818 EEVYKGR
-1825 QSLVSDTLTKID
+1825 QGLVSSALTKID
-1837 DEYVKH
+1837 DEYAKH
-1843 GSNSEAIK
+1843 GNNSEAIK
-1851 QIEAL
+1851 QIDAL
-1856 TEKYRDVIDPKLQK
+1856 TEKYKEVLSPDLRK
-1870 TIDTKKLSYTV
+1870 TIDTKRLSYTV
-1881 ALYGEQSDELK
+1881 ALYNEQSDELQ
-1892 KQLDL
+1892 KQLDI

-1903 SQKEQIEIYQ
+1903 SEEDQIGIY
-1913 RLQDEVINL
+1913 RKLQDEVIKL
-1922 SSYYKSIGYADDSDA
+1922 SNYYKSIGYSDDSET
-1937 LKDLEDQWIEY
+1937 LKDLEEKWLSY
-1948 ANKIKKLAKD
+1948 AKSIRKIAKD
-1958 MYDDIQDARKN
+1958 MYDDIKDAQIKALEEINDAIDDANDAIDTVLDEVVNYIKRKT
-1969 ALKRANEDLKEQT
+1969 Q
-1982 DALDDILDMV
+1982 
-1992 VDSIKQQKKDEI
+1992 DEI
-2004 DALKEEKDDI
+2004 DALEDERDAI
-2014 SDHYDDLKEE
+2014 SDHYDNLADREKE
-2024 AQDYWDDLKDK
+2024 YWDDLKER
-2035 ENDSYDYRKETT
+2035 ENDSYSYRKEQSE
-2047 KKYYEDLIDNIKK
+2047 KYYDDLIDNIKNAADAQK
-2060 AKEASTKALDEELDK
+2060 KALEEELDK

-2083 KESLQE
+2083 KESLQD

-2137 DAMNELAEYQAEYA
+2137 DAMNELAEYQAEYS
-2151 LDKQLDALDKEY
+2151 LNKQLDALDKEY

-2169 INKQKDLIEEK
+2169 VKKQQDLIEEK
-2180 ADNDVEMYEKER
+2180 VDNEVNMYEKER
-2192 DAKLDAIEKVHDAE
+2192 DEKLDAIEKVHDAE
-2206 IDSIAKRKKE
+2206 LDSIEKRREK
-2216 ALRRIEDEKDA
+2216 ALQRIEDEKNA
-2227 EIKAYENKIKA
+2227 ELAAYDDKINA
-2238 LEDYLDEEGT
+2238 LEDYLNQEGT
-2248 LYREANEIIRSEG
+2248 LYRDANELIRSGG
-2261 ENLWNA
+2261 EALWNEL
-2267 MSEYCKKYEKDI
+2267 MEYCRVYYKEVES
-2279 HALEEAWKKVLKA
+2279 LEDAWKKVLSA
-2292 VAEYGDGDYDV
+2292 VDEYNDGDLNL
-2303 IGIRDNLKDKQEEN
+2303 IGTKDKLNETKSNNEE
-2317 DDEIDKIEDMDDNT
+2317 KIEELDNAT

-2337 ETRKAMRIN
+2337 RTRKEMRRN
-2346 SEDWWMTN
+2346 GEDWWMTED
-2354 NAETKRDLSNAN
+2354 AELRKQLSDAN
-2366 KELAKA
+2366 KKLAKA

-2467 ERDVMPRYSSDVVID
+2467 ERDVMPRYSNDVVID

>member
-26 IQALSSQLASGGSK
+26 IQTLSSQLASGGSK

-80 GGSGGSGNGG
+80 GGSGNSGGSDSG
-90 SGGSGGKKSNDI
+90 SGGSSGGRKKSSI
-102 IDESSLKSKQ
+102 IDESSLK
-112 ISYYYSNSKDAIKQI
+112 
-127 RAELDQANI
+127 E
-136 VIDNIKT
+136 
-143 STVKANGEVNG
+143 KAY
-154 FSVEIKDAVG
+154 FS
-164 NTEKLDYALKQVKD
+164 
-178 SAGQVKNAYV
+178 
-188 QIKKVSSDDSNNTK
+188 
-202 KENAIKHNIIDESS
+202 
-216 INGKVYSPD
+216 D

-244 KNIKTSIKE
+244 KNIKTSVKE

-283 DSAGQ
+283 TSAGQ
-288 VKDAYVQIGKSTVN
+288 VKDAYVQIGKSTVD
-302 NSGGTLGLTE
+302 NSGGALGLTE
-312 IKNEIASIEGSLDF
+312 IKKEISSIEGSLDF
-326 DSLTKGLDNTQVN
+326 DALTKGLNTTQVD

-366 LNYIKSLNDAMNKQV
+366 LNYIESLSDAMNKQV
-381 IAFRDENYRNSPVD
+381 TAFRDENYRNSPVD
-395 NSWDDSSRLKQTAD
+395 NSWDDSSLLKQTAD

-421 NEKYKMSGEIL
+421 NEKYRMSGEIL

-442 RNAQTNGARDDNLF
+442 RNAQTNGARDSNLF

-464 ADEMLNVVAKIDNQY
+464 ADEMLNVVAKIDHQY
-479 EMLVSKA
+479 EMLISKA
-486 KNMNLNEGASDEL
+486 KNMNLDEGALHEL

-517 ASAWNKALSETQF
+517 ASAWNKALAETQF
-530 RMSNLTNLVKEIKVD
+530 RMSNLTKLVKEIKVD
-545 ESAKKSFDQQ
+545 ESARKSFDQQ

-581 KLAQNP
+581 KIAQNP
-587 EFVNNYKAIMN
+587 EFVNSYNAIMN
-598 RDYGNS
+598 KDYGNS
-604 REGYAQLAQDVNRYK
+604 REGYAKLAQDVNRYK

-625 GLETQTLGDKIYAA
+625 GLETQTLGDKIFAA
-639 YKKFGG
+639 YKKFGE

-680 TNETKDVYA
+680 TNETKDAYA

-758 AFGVEAENAMTI
+758 AFGVEAENTMTI

-849 STEGMASS
+849 ATDGMASS
-857 VSKLRED
+857 VSTLRED
-864 ILSLTNNKVDIML
+864 VLRLTDKKVDIMID
-877 DSENFK
+877 DSTFK
-883 STYQIMQEISDVW
+883 STYQIMQEIADVW
-896 NDIADVDQANL
+896 KDLSDIKQANIL
-907 LELLGGKRNSDAVVS
+907 NLLGGKRNADSIIS

-935 GLGESAGSADREL
+935 GLEQSAGSADREL

-977 LIKNVVSGGDS
+977 LIKTVVSGGDS
-988 VLQVLNKITQ
+988 ILQVLNKITQ
-998 TIGTIPGIVTGIG
+998 TIGTLPGIVTGIG

-1017 DLGIWSASG
+1017 DLGFFSASG
-1026 TGFGERLSKQLFKID
+1026 TSFGERLSKQLFKID
-1041 YKSAIPEIEKY
+1041 YKSAVPEIQKY
-1052 NTALNDTSKNMQG
+1052 NAALNDTGKNMQG

-1079 FIQSVYKVDASV
+1079 FIQSVYKSGASV
-1091 EANTVTLDMYKTSMS
+1091 EANTVTLDMYKGAMS
-1106 SLGTVAKVAITI
+1106 SFGVVAKAVGATL
-1118 FKNLAM
+1118 KNLAA

-1133 AVSIGINALVEHIK
+1133 AASLAISAFIDHIK

-1160 EDFNSTQSGITNNIS
+1160 EDFNSTQSGITSNIS
-1175 KINELKS
+1175 KINELKG

-1204 YDEFKSIVDKII
+1204 YDEFKSIVDKIV
-1216 EISPNVVKA
+1216 EISPSVVKA
-1225 YNAQGEAL
+1225 YNEQGKAL

-1238 LIEESTDS
+1238 LIEEATGA
-1246 LKEMSEQETSAY
+1246 QENLSKAERAEF
-1258 LAEYPKVYKG
+1258 LADAPKIYKG
-1268 QKKNF
+1268 QRNDYYDRYEDLKSSLTSKTLF
-1273 NENADA
+1273 K
-1279 LSDTIRSTNIS
+1279 SG
-1290 DVDAIGKVITA
+1290 AITKMTDA
-1301 FFQKG
+1301 FFKEG
-1306 FKTDP
+1306 FRIDSVD
-1311 INQVIKVLEKAGISI
+1311 QVEDVLEKAGISI
-1326 ENATDKIYGSV
+1326 ENAYNKIAGYTL
-1337 SFTLKDQLQI
+1337 FTLEDQLQI
-1347 ADNYKQLLTVLKG
+1347 ADNYEHILTVLKG
-1360 VTDES
+1360 MTDES
-1365 GNSLFDSDQIKN
+1365 GGSLFDSTQIQKI
-1377 FETAFSAVDA
+1377 ETAFNEVYAV
-1387 AADKVRGSISD
+1387 ADKVRGSVSG
-1398 IVDGMKPWI
+1398 IVDGLKIWV
-1407 QSQDWFSKIPE
+1407 QDQDWFNKIPE
-1418 EKLADYY
+1418 EKLNEYY
-1425 EAIANRIL
+1425 ENLNEQILNLGYNIGDLYSLRDMAKETANGFI
-1433 ELGDNIN
+1433 GVAN
-1440 SIDSNRVKEI
+1440 SIEQVNNAAD
-1450 AEEFKGAFTPNISP
+1450 
-1464 QKKSQLDEM
+1464 
-1473 LGIVK
+1473 
-1478 ELGDIDIGDNSSI
+1478 DINLNSVVTKDQSI
-1491 NKAIDDYTK
+1491 IDDYTK

-1549 ELKKYIDTK
+1549 ELKKYVETK

-1565 EINNGATSDEIAALI
+1565 EINNGATSEEIAALI

-1588 ISPLIGDYQEKLSGM
+1588 ISPLIGTYQKKLSGM
-1603 AKILKDNTEGT
+1603 AKLLKDNAEGT

-1622 KLLESYPE
+1622 ELLESYPE

-1644 QEKSLDSL
+1644 QEKSLDGL
-1652 NKMIKNVIDSIVS
+1652 NKMIQNVIKSIVS

-1673 QGIDILTNMYGQG
+1673 QGVDILTNMYGQG

-1706 DSFEKWVEKYGK
+1706 DSFEKWVEKYGN
-1718 PSVNEEAIKQ
+1718 PTVNEEAIKQ

-1737 AYADALENADFSNML
+1737 AYADALENADFSNIL

-1757 SGSGKKTD
+1757 SGSGSGKKTD

-1778 QHYLNTG
+1778 QHYLNMG
-1785 RILEE
+1785 QISEE
-1790 DYYNALEAMNISY
+1790 EYYNALEAMNISY
-1803 FAGKKKYLDEFRKYE
+1803 FAGMEKYFDEYRKYE
-1818 QEVYKGR
+1818 EEVYKGR
-1825 QSLVSDTLTKID
+1825 QGLVSSALTKID
-1837 DEYVKH
+1837 DEYAKH
-1843 GSNSEAIK
+1843 GNNSEAIK
-1851 QIEAL
+1851 QIDAL
-1856 TEKYRDVIDPKLQK
+1856 TEKYKEVLSPDLRK
-1870 TIDTKKLSYTV
+1870 TIDTKRLSYTV
-1881 ALYGEQSDELK
+1881 ALYNEQSDELQ
-1892 KQLDL
+1892 KQLDI
-1897 LEEQEG
+1897 LEDQED
-1903 SQKEQIEIYQ
+1903 SEEDQIDIY
-1913 RLQDEVINL
+1913 RKLQDEVIKL
-1922 SSYYKSIGYADDSDA
+1922 SNYYKSIGYSDDSET
-1937 LKDLEDQWIEY
+1937 LKDLEEKWLSY
-1948 ANKIKKLAKD
+1948 AKSIRKIAKD
-1958 MYDDIQDARKN
+1958 MYDDIKDAQIKALEEINDAIDDANDAIDTVLDEVVNYIKRKT
-1969 ALKRANEDLKEQT
+1969 Q
-1982 DALDDILDMV
+1982 
-1992 VDSIKQQKKDEI
+1992 DEI
-2004 DALKEEKDDI
+2004 DALEDERDAI
-2014 SDHYDDLKEE
+2014 SDHYDNLADREKE
-2024 AQDYWDDLKDK
+2024 YWDDLKER
-2035 ENDSYDYRKETT
+2035 ENDSYSYRKEQSE
-2047 KKYYEDLIDNIKK
+2047 KYYDDLIDNIKNAADAQK
-2060 AKEASTKALDEELDK
+2060 KALEEELDK
-2075 YKKLIDAK
+2075 YKKLIEAK
-2083 KESLQE
+2083 KESLQD

-2137 DAMNELAEYQAEYA
+2137 DAMNELAEYQAEYS
-2151 LDKQLDALDKEY
+2151 LNKQLDALDKEY

-2169 INKQKDLIEEK
+2169 VKKQQDLIEEK
-2180 ADNDVEMYEKER
+2180 VDNEVNMYEKER
-2192 DAKLDAIEKVHDAE
+2192 DEKLDAIEKVHDAE
-2206 IDSIAKRKKE
+2206 LDSIEKRREK
-2216 ALRRIEDEKDA
+2216 ALQRIEDEKNA
-2227 EIKAYENKIKA
+2227 ELAAYDDKINA
-2238 LEDYLDEEGT
+2238 LEDYLNQEGT
-2248 LYREANEIIRSEG
+2248 LYRDANELIRSGG
-2261 ENLWNA
+2261 EALWNEL
-2267 MSEYCKKYEKDI
+2267 MEYCRVYYKEVES
-2279 HALEEAWKKVLKA
+2279 LEDAWKKVLSA
-2292 VAEYGDGDYDV
+2292 VDEYNDGDLNL
-2303 IGIRDNLKDKQEEN
+2303 IGTKDKLNETKSDNEE
-2317 DDEIDKIEDMDDNT
+2317 KIEELDNAT

-2337 ETRKAMRIN
+2337 RTRKEMRRN
-2346 SEDWWMTN
+2346 GEDWWMTED
-2354 NAETKRDLSNAN
+2354 AELRKQLSDAN
-2366 KELAKA
+2366 KKLAKA

>member
-26 IQALSSQLASGGSK
+26 IQTLSSQLASGGSK

-80 GGSGGSGNGG
+80 GGSGNSGGSDSG
-90 SGGSGGKKSNDI
+90 SGGSSGGRKKSSI
-102 IDESSLKSKQ
+102 IDESSLK
-112 ISYYYSNSKDAIKQI
+112 
-127 RAELDQANI
+127 E
-136 VIDNIKT
+136 
-143 STVKANGEVNG
+143 KAY
-154 FSVEIKDAVG
+154 FS
-164 NTEKLDYALKQVKD
+164 
-178 SAGQVKNAYV
+178 
-188 QIKKVSSDDSNNTK
+188 
-202 KENAIKHNIIDESS
+202 
-216 INGKVYSPD
+216 D

-244 KNIKTSIKE
+244 KNIKTSVKE

-283 DSAGQ
+283 TSAGQ
-288 VKDAYVQIGKSTVN
+288 VKDAYVQIGKSTVD
-302 NSGGTLGLTE
+302 NSGGALGLTE
-312 IKNEIASIEGSLDF
+312 IKKEISSIEGSLDF
-326 DSLTKGLDNTQVN
+326 DALTKGLNTTQVN

-366 LNYIKSLNDAMNKQV
+366 LNYIKSLSDAMNKQV
-381 IAFRDENYRNSPVD
+381 IAFRDENYRNSPVN

-442 RNAQTNGARDDNLF
+442 RNAQTNGARDSNLF

-464 ADEMLNVVAKIDNQY
+464 ADEMLNVVAKIDHQY
-479 EMLVSKA
+479 EMLISKA
-486 KNMNLNEGASDEL
+486 KNMNLDEGALDEL

-517 ASAWNKALSETQF
+517 ASAWNKALAETQNH
-530 RMSNLTNLVKEIKVD
+530 MSNLTNLVKEIKVD
-545 ESAKKSFDQQ
+545 ESARKSFDQQ

-581 KLAQNP
+581 KIAQNP
-587 EFVNNYKAIMN
+587 EFVNSYNAIMN
-598 RDYGNS
+598 KDYGNS
-604 REGYAQLAQDVNRYK
+604 REGYAKLAQDVNRYK

-625 GLETQTLGDKIYAA
+625 GLETQTLGDKIFAA

-680 TNETKDVYA
+680 TNETKDAYA

-758 AFGVEAENAMTI
+758 AFGVEAENTMTI

-857 VSKLRED
+857 VSKLRDD

-935 GLGESAGSADREL
+935 GLEQSAGSADREL

-970 STVVNSD
+970 STIVNSD

-988 VLQVLNKITQ
+988 VLQVLNKIMQ
-998 TIGTIPGIVTGIG
+998 TIGTLPGIVTGIG

-1017 DLGIWSASG
+1017 DLGFFSASG
-1026 TGFGERLSKQLFKID
+1026 TKLSERIASQFSKID
-1041 YKSAIPEIEKY
+1041 YKAAASQIKQY
-1052 NTALNDTSKNMQG
+1052 NDALNGTEDELKK
-1065 VIDDIKKTNNSLGT
+1065 VIDDITSTNNSLGT
-1079 FIQSVYKVDASV
+1079 FIQSVHKSGATVK
-1091 EANTVTLDMYKTSMS
+1091 ENTVTLEAYKSAMS
-1106 SLGTVAKVAITI
+1106 SLGNVAKTVGLTLI
-1118 FKNLAM
+1118 NLAA
-1124 SFAIGLAIQ
+1124 SFAIGFVVQKAIDYF
-1133 AVSIGINALVEHIK
+1133 K
-1147 SLSYTAEEAKEAL
+1147 SLSYTVEEAQEKVES
-1160 EDFNSTQSGITNNIS
+1160 FNSAQSDITNNIS
-1175 KINELKS
+1175 KINELKG

-1204 YDEFKSIVDKII
+1204 YDEFKSIVGKII
-1216 EISPNVVKA
+1216 EISPNVVNA
-1225 YNAQGEAL
+1225 YNTQGEAL

-1258 LAEYPKVYKG
+1258 LAEYSKTYKG
-1268 QKKNF
+1268 QKTGYTEIYLSLKKSFVDFERLLETGF
-1273 NENADA
+1273 NNGKSPKTTATVKKVTSQIVDA
-1279 LSDTIRSTNIS
+1279 LND
-1290 DVDAIGKVITA
+1290 
-1301 FFQKG
+1301 
-1306 FKTDP
+1306 
-1311 INQVIKVLEKAGISI
+1311 AGIQLSDSFDI
-1326 ENATDKIYGSV
+1326 VYNKMTVNASDLFKIASNWEHIL
-1337 SFTLKDQLQI
+1337 TILK
-1347 ADNYKQLLTVLKG
+1347 NRK
-1360 VTDES
+1360 DES
-1365 GNSLFDSDQIKN
+1365 GNSLFNTDQIKD
-1377 FETAFSAVDA
+1377 FETALRRINSVYGEVDTS
-1387 AADKVRGSISD
+1387 VSQ
-1398 IVDGMKPWI
+1398 IVDGLKPWV
-1407 QSQDWFSKIPE
+1407 QSQDWFSEIPE

-1425 EAIANRIL
+1425 EAIADRII
-1433 ELGDNIN
+1433 ELDDNIKSIDEHGIKDIATEVANGFIGVAN
-1440 SIDSNRVKEI
+1440 SIEQVNNAAD
-1450 AEEFKGAFTPNISP
+1450 
-1464 QKKSQLDEM
+1464 
-1473 LGIVK
+1473 
-1478 ELGDIDIGDNSSI
+1478 DINLNSVVTKDQSI
-1491 NKAIDDYTK
+1491 IDDYTK

-1549 ELKKYIDTK
+1549 ELKKYVETK
-1558 RDAAIES
+1558 RDAAIKS
-1565 EINNGATSDEIAALI
+1565 EVNRGATSDEIAALI
-1580 KYGTTVSS
+1580 KYGTTISS
-1588 ISPLIGDYQEKLSGM
+1588 ISPLIGTYQKKLSGM
-1603 AKILKDNTEGT
+1603 AKLLKDNTEGT

-1622 KLLESYPE
+1622 ELLESYPE

-1644 QEKSLDSL
+1644 QEKSLDGL
-1652 NKMIKNVIDSIVS
+1652 NKMIQNVIKSIVS

-1673 QGIDILTNMYGQG
+1673 QGVDILTNMYGQG
-1686 ETNAKNQ
+1686 ETNAKKQ

-1718 PSVNEEAIKQ
+1718 PTINEEAIKQ

-1737 AYADALENADFSNML
+1737 AYADALENADFSNIL

-1757 SGSGKKTD
+1757 SGSGSGKKTD

-1778 QHYLNTG
+1778 QHYLNMG
-1785 RILEE
+1785 QISEE
-1790 DYYNALEAMNISY
+1790 EYYNALEAMNISY
-1803 FAGKKKYLDEFRKYE
+1803 FAGMEKYLDEYRKYE
-1818 QEVYKGR
+1818 EEVYKGR
-1825 QSLVSDTLTKID
+1825 QGLVSSALTKID
-1837 DEYVKH
+1837 DEYAKH
-1843 GSNSEAIK
+1843 GNNSEAIK
-1851 QIEAL
+1851 QIDAL
-1856 TEKYRDVIDPKLQK
+1856 IEKYKDVLSPDIKK
-1870 TIDTKKLSYTV
+1870 TIDTKRLSYTV
-1881 ALYGEQSDELK
+1881 ALYNEQSNELQ
-1892 KQLDL
+1892 KQLDI
-1897 LEEQEG
+1897 LEEQEC
-1903 SQKEQIEIYQ
+1903 SEEDQIGIY
-1913 RLQDEVINL
+1913 RKLQDEVIKL
-1922 SSYYKSIGYADDSDA
+1922 SNYYKSIGYSDDSET
-1937 LKDLEDQWIEY
+1937 LKELEEKWLNY
-1948 ANKIKKLAKD
+1948 AKSIRKIAKN
-1958 MYDDIQDARKN
+1958 MYDDIKDAQIKALEEINDTIDGANDAIDTVLDEVVNYIKRKT
-1969 ALKRANEDLKEQT
+1969 Q
-1982 DALDDILDMV
+1982 
-1992 VDSIKQQKKDEI
+1992 DEI
-2004 DALKEEKDDI
+2004 DALEDERDAI
-2014 SDHYDDLKEE
+2014 SDHYDDLADREKE
-2024 AQDYWDDLKDK
+2024 YWDDLKER
-2035 ENDSYDYRKETT
+2035 ENDSYSYRKEQSE
-2047 KKYYEDLIDNIKK
+2047 KYYDDLIDNIKK
-2060 AKEASTKALDEELDK
+2060 AADAQKKALDEELDK

-2083 KESLQE
+2083 KESLQD

-2137 DAMNELAEYQAEYA
+2137 DAMNELAEYQAEYS
-2151 LDKQLDALDKEY
+2151 LNKQLDALDKEY

-2169 INKQKDLIEEK
+2169 VKKQQDLIEEK
-2180 ADNDVEMYEKER
+2180 VDNEVNMYEKER
-2192 DAKLDAIEKVHDAE
+2192 DEKLDAIEKVHDAE
-2206 IDSIAKRKKE
+2206 LDSIEKRREK
-2216 ALRRIEDEKDA
+2216 ALQRIEDEKNA
-2227 EIKAYENKIKA
+2227 ELAAYDDKINA
-2238 LEDYLDEEGT
+2238 LEDYLNQEGT
-2248 LYREANEIIRSEG
+2248 LYRDANELIRSGG
-2261 ENLWNA
+2261 EALWNEL
-2267 MSEYCKKYEKDI
+2267 MEYCRVYYKEVES
-2279 HALEEAWKKVLKA
+2279 LEDAWKKVLSA
-2292 VAEYGDGDYDV
+2292 VDEYNGGDLNL
-2303 IGIRDNLKDKQEEN
+2303 IGTKDKLNETKSDNEE
-2317 DDEIDKIEDMDDNT
+2317 KIEELDNAT

-2337 ETRKAMRIN
+2337 RTRKEMRRN
-2346 SEDWWMTN
+2346 GEDWWMTED
-2354 NAETKRDLSNAN
+2354 AELRKQLSDAN
-2366 KELAKA
+2366 KKLAKA

-2520 RRGLKAKIKGA
+2520 RRGLKAKIKGT

>member
-80 GGSGGSGNGG
+80 GGSGNSGGSDSG
-90 SGGSGGKKSNDI
+90 SGGSSGGRKKSSI
-102 IDESSLKSKQ
+102 IDESSLK
-112 ISYYYSNSKDAIKQI
+112 
-127 RAELDQANI
+127 E
-136 VIDNIKT
+136 
-143 STVKANGEVNG
+143 KAY
-154 FSVEIKDAVG
+154 FS
-164 NTEKLDYALKQVKD
+164 
-178 SAGQVKNAYV
+178 
-188 QIKKVSSDDSNNTK
+188 
-202 KENAIKHNIIDESS
+202 
-216 INGKVYSPD
+216 D

-244 KNIKTSIKE
+244 KNIKTSVKE

-283 DSAGQ
+283 TSAGQ
-288 VKDAYVQIGKSTVN
+288 VKDAYVQIGKSTVD
-302 NSGGTLGLTE
+302 NSGGALGLTE
-312 IKNEIASIEGSLDF
+312 IKKEISSIEGSLDF
-326 DSLTKGLDNTQVN
+326 DALTKGLNTTQVN

-366 LNYIKSLNDAMNKQV
+366 LNYIKSLSDAMNKQV
-381 IAFRDENYRNSPVD
+381 IAFRDENYRNSPVN

-432 ETVRVRMEAI
+432 EIVRVRMEAI
-442 RNAQTNGARDDNLF
+442 RNAQTNGARDSNLF

-464 ADEMLNVVAKIDNQY
+464 ADEMLNVVAKIDHQY
-479 EMLVSKA
+479 EMLISKA
-486 KNMNLNEGASDEL
+486 KNMNLDEGALDEL

-517 ASAWNKALSETQF
+517 ASAWNKALAETQNH
-530 RMSNLTNLVKEIKVD
+530 MSNLTNLVKEIKVD
-545 ESAKKSFDQQ
+545 ESARKSFDQQ
-555 RASVTNLQTSIEK
+555 RASVTNFQTSIEK

-581 KLAQNP
+581 KIAQNP
-587 EFVNNYKAIMN
+587 EFVNSYNAIMN
-598 RDYGNS
+598 KDYGNS
-604 REGYAQLAQDVNRYK
+604 REGYAKLAQDVNRYK

-625 GLETQTLGDKIYAA
+625 GLETQTLGDKIFAA

-680 TNETKDVYA
+680 TNETKDAYA

-758 AFGVEAENAMTI
+758 AFGVEAENTMTI

-857 VSKLRED
+857 VSKLRDD

-935 GLGESAGSADREL
+935 GLEQSAGSADREL

-970 STVVNSD
+970 STIVNSD
-977 LIKNVVSGGDS
+977 LVKNVVSGGDS
-988 VLQVLNKITQ
+988 ILQVLNKITQ
-998 TIGTIPGIVTGIG
+998 TIGTLPGIVTGIG

-1017 DLGIWSASG
+1017 DLGFFSASG
-1026 TGFGERLSKQLFKID
+1026 TSFGERLSKQLFKID
-1041 YKSAIPEIEKY
+1041 YKSAVPEIQKY
-1052 NTALNDTSKNMQG
+1052 NAALNDTGKNMQG

-1079 FIQSVYKVDASV
+1079 FIQSVYKSGASV
-1091 EANTVTLDMYKTSMS
+1091 EANTVTLDMYKGAMS
-1106 SLGTVAKVAITI
+1106 SFGVVAKAVGATL
-1118 FKNLAM
+1118 KNLAA

-1133 AVSIGINALVEHIK
+1133 AASLAISALIDHIK

-1160 EDFNSTQSGITNNIS
+1160 EDFNSTQSGITSNIS
-1175 KINELKS
+1175 KINELKG

-1225 YNAQGEAL
+1225 YNTQGEAL

-1238 LIEESTDS
+1238 LIEEATGA
-1246 LKEMSEQETSAY
+1246 QENLSKAERAEF
-1258 LAEYPKVYKG
+1258 LADAPKIYKG
-1268 QKKNF
+1268 QRNDYYDRYEDLKSSLTSKTLF
-1273 NENADA
+1273 K
-1279 LSDTIRSTNIS
+1279 SG
-1290 DVDAIGKVITA
+1290 AITKMTDA
-1301 FFQKG
+1301 FFKEG
-1306 FKTDP
+1306 FRIDSVD
-1311 INQVIKVLEKAGISI
+1311 QVEDVLEKAGISI
-1326 ENATDKIYGSV
+1326 ENAYNKIAGYTL
-1337 SFTLKDQLQI
+1337 FTLEDQLQI
-1347 ADNYKQLLTVLKG
+1347 ADNYEHILTVLKG
-1360 VTDES
+1360 MTDES
-1365 GNSLFDSDQIKN
+1365 GGSLFDSTQIQKI
-1377 FETAFSAVDA
+1377 ETAFNEVYAV
-1387 AADKVRGSISD
+1387 ADKVRGSVSG
-1398 IVDGMKPWI
+1398 IVDGLKIWV
-1407 QSQDWFSKIPE
+1407 QDQDWFNKIPE
-1418 EKLADYY
+1418 EKLNEYY
-1425 EAIANRIL
+1425 ENLNEQILNLGYNIGDLYSLRDMAKETANGFIGVANSIEQVNNATDDVTLNSIANK
-1433 ELGDNIN
+1433 DQ
-1440 SIDSNRVKEI
+1440 SI
-1450 AEEFKGAFTPNISP
+1450 
-1464 QKKSQLDEM
+1464 
-1473 LGIVK
+1473 
-1478 ELGDIDIGDNSSI
+1478 
-1491 NKAIDDYTK
+1491 IDDYTK

-1524 ELAKSSEDFSKILEV
+1524 ELAKSSEVFSKILEV

-1549 ELKKYIDTK
+1549 ELKKYVETK
-1558 RDAAIES
+1558 RDAAIKS
-1565 EINNGATSDEIAALI
+1565 EVNRGATSDEIAALI
-1580 KYGTTVSS
+1580 KYGTTISS
-1588 ISPLIGDYQEKLSGM
+1588 ISPLIGTYQKKLSGM
-1603 AKILKDNTEGT
+1603 AKLLKDNAEGT

-1622 KLLESYPE
+1622 ELLESYPE

-1644 QEKSLDSL
+1644 QEKSLDGL
-1652 NKMIKNVIDSIVS
+1652 NKMIQNVIKSIVS

-1673 QGIDILTNMYGQG
+1673 QGVDILTNMYGQG

-1737 AYADALENADFSNML
+1737 AYADALENADFSNIL

-1757 SGSGKKTD
+1757 SGSGSGKQTD

-1778 QHYLNTG
+1778 QHYLNMG
-1785 RILEE
+1785 QISEE
-1790 DYYNALEAMNISY
+1790 EYYNALEAMNISY
-1803 FAGKKKYLDEFRKYE
+1803 FAGMEKYLDEYRKYE
-1818 QEVYKGR
+1818 EEVYKGR
-1825 QSLVSDTLTKID
+1825 QGLVSSALTKID
-1837 DEYVKH
+1837 DEYAKH
-1843 GSNSEAIK
+1843 GNNSEAIK
-1851 QIEAL
+1851 QIDAL
-1856 TEKYRDVIDPKLQK
+1856 TEKYKEVLSPDLRK
-1870 TIDTKKLSYTV
+1870 TIDTKRLSYTV
-1881 ALYGEQSDELK
+1881 ALYNEQSDELQ
-1892 KQLDL
+1892 KQLDI

-1903 SQKEQIEIYQ
+1903 SEEDQIGIY
-1913 RLQDEVINL
+1913 RKLQDEVIKL
-1922 SSYYKSIGYADDSDA
+1922 SNYYKSIGYSDDSET
-1937 LKDLEDQWIEY
+1937 LKELEEKWLNY
-1948 ANKIKKLAKD
+1948 AKSIRKIAKN
-1958 MYDDIQDARKN
+1958 MYDDIKDA
-1969 ALKRANEDLKEQT
+1969 Q
-1982 DALDDILDMV
+1982 
-1992 VDSIKQQKKDEI
+1992 IK
-2004 DALKEEKDDI
+2004 ALKEINDTIDDANDAIDTVLDEVVNYIKRKTQDEIEALEDERDAI
-2014 SDHYDDLKEE
+2014 SDHYDDLADREKE
-2024 AQDYWDDLKDK
+2024 YWDDLKER
-2035 ENDSYDYRKETT
+2035 ENDSYSYRKEQSE
-2047 KKYYEDLIDNIKK
+2047 KYYDDLIDNIKK
-2060 AKEASTKALDEELDK
+2060 AADAQKKALDEELDK

-2083 KESLQE
+2083 KESLQD

-2137 DAMNELAEYQAEYA
+2137 DAMNELAEYQAEYS
-2151 LDKQLDALDKEY
+2151 LNKQLDALDKEY

-2169 INKQKDLIEEK
+2169 VKKQQDLIEEK
-2180 ADNDVEMYEKER
+2180 VDNEVNMYEKER
-2192 DAKLDAIEKVHDAE
+2192 DEKLDAIEKVHDAE
-2206 IDSIAKRKKE
+2206 LDSIEKRREK
-2216 ALRRIEDEKDA
+2216 ALQRIEDEKNA
-2227 EIKAYENKIKA
+2227 ELAAYDDKINA
-2238 LEDYLDEEGT
+2238 LEDYLNQEGT
-2248 LYREANEIIRSEG
+2248 LYRDANELIRSGG
-2261 ENLWNA
+2261 EALWNEL
-2267 MSEYCKKYEKDI
+2267 MEYCRVYYKEVES
-2279 HALEEAWKKVLKA
+2279 LEDAWKKVLSA
-2292 VAEYGDGDYDV
+2292 VDEYNDGDLNL
-2303 IGIRDNLKDKQEEN
+2303 IGTKDKLNETKSDNEE
-2317 DDEIDKIEDMDDNT
+2317 KIEELDNAT

-2337 ETRKAMRIN
+2337 RTRKEMRRN
-2346 SEDWWMTN
+2346 GEDWWMTED
-2354 NAETKRDLSNAN
+2354 AELRKQLSDAN
-2366 KELAKA
+2366 KKLAKA
-2372 FNDSVGY
+2372 FNESVGY

>member
-26 IQALSSQLASGGSK
+26 IQTLSSQLASGGSK

-80 GGSGGSGNGG
+80 GGSGNSGGSDSG
-90 SGGSGGKKSNDI
+90 SGGSSGGRKKSSI
-102 IDESSLKSKQ
+102 IDESSLK
-112 ISYYYSNSKDAIKQI
+112 
-127 RAELDQANI
+127 E
-136 VIDNIKT
+136 
-143 STVKANGEVNG
+143 KAY
-154 FSVEIKDAVG
+154 FS
-164 NTEKLDYALKQVKD
+164 
-178 SAGQVKNAYV
+178 
-188 QIKKVSSDDSNNTK
+188 
-202 KENAIKHNIIDESS
+202 
-216 INGKVYSPD
+216 D

-244 KNIKTSIKE
+244 KNIKTSVKE

-283 DSAGQ
+283 TSAGQ
-288 VKDAYVQIGKSTVN
+288 VKDAYVQIGKSTVD
-302 NSGGTLGLTE
+302 NSGGALGLTE
-312 IKNEIASIEGSLDF
+312 IKKEISSIEGSLDF
-326 DSLTKGLDNTQVN
+326 DALTKGLNTTQVN

-366 LNYIKSLNDAMNKQV
+366 LNYIKSLSDAMNKQV
-381 IAFRDENYRNSPVD
+381 IAFRDENYRNSPVN

-442 RNAQTNGARDDNLF
+442 RNAQTNGARDSNLF

-464 ADEMLNVVAKIDNQY
+464 ADEMLNVVAKIDHQY
-479 EMLVSKA
+479 EMLISKA
-486 KNMNLNEGASDEL
+486 KNMNLDEGALDEL

-517 ASAWNKALSETQF
+517 ASAWNKALAETQNH
-530 RMSNLTNLVKEIKVD
+530 MSNLTNLVKEIKVD
-545 ESAKKSFDQQ
+545 ESARKSFDQQ

-581 KLAQNP
+581 KIAQNP
-587 EFVNNYKAIMN
+587 EFVNSYNAIMN
-598 RDYGNS
+598 KDYGNS
-604 REGYAQLAQDVNRYK
+604 REGYAKLAQDVNRYK

-625 GLETQTLGDKIYAA
+625 GLETQTLGDKIFAA

-680 TNETKDVYA
+680 TNETKDAYA

-712 TADFARLGYSLSDSE
+712 TADFARLGHSLSDSE

-753 ISTMK
+753 ISTMR
-758 AFGVEAENAMTI
+758 AFGVEAENTMTI

-857 VSKLRED
+857 VSKLRDD

-935 GLGESAGSADREL
+935 GLGQSAGSADREL

-965 FQQLS
+965 FQKLS

-988 VLQVLNKITQ
+988 ILQVLNKITQ
-998 TIGTIPGIVTGIG
+998 TIGTLPGIVTGIG

-1017 DLGIWSASG
+1017 DLGFFSASG
-1026 TGFGERLSKQLFKID
+1026 TKLSERIASQFSKID
-1041 YKSAIPEIEKY
+1041 YKAAASQIKQY
-1052 NTALNDTSKNMQG
+1052 NDALNGTEDELKK
-1065 VIDDIKKTNNSLGT
+1065 VIDDITSTNNSLGT
-1079 FIQSVYKVDASV
+1079 FIQSVHKSGATVK
-1091 EANTVTLDMYKTSMS
+1091 ENTVTLEAYKSAMS
-1106 SLGTVAKVAITI
+1106 SLGNVAKTVGLTLI
-1118 FKNLAM
+1118 NLAA
-1124 SFAIGLAIQ
+1124 SFAIGFVVQKAIDYF
-1133 AVSIGINALVEHIK
+1133 K
-1147 SLSYTAEEAKEAL
+1147 SLSYTVEEAQEKVES
-1160 EDFNSTQSGITNNIS
+1160 FNSAQSDITNNIS
-1175 KINELKS
+1175 KINELKG

-1204 YDEFKSIVDKII
+1204 YDEFKSIVGKII
-1216 EISPNVVKA
+1216 EISPNVVNA
-1225 YNAQGEAL
+1225 YNTQGEAL

-1258 LAEYPKVYKG
+1258 LAEYSKTYKG
-1268 QKKNF
+1268 QKTGYTETYLSLKKSFVDFERLLETGF
-1273 NENADA
+1273 NNGKSPKTTATVKKVTSQIVDA
-1279 LSDTIRSTNIS
+1279 LND
-1290 DVDAIGKVITA
+1290 
-1301 FFQKG
+1301 
-1306 FKTDP
+1306 
-1311 INQVIKVLEKAGISI
+1311 AGIQLSDSFDI
-1326 ENATDKIYGSV
+1326 VSNKMTVNASDLFKIASNWEHIL
-1337 SFTLKDQLQI
+1337 TILK
-1347 ADNYKQLLTVLKG
+1347 NRK
-1360 VTDES
+1360 DES
-1365 GNSLFDSDQIKN
+1365 GNSLFNTDQIKD
-1377 FETAFSAVDA
+1377 FETALRRINSVYGEVDTS
-1387 AADKVRGSISD
+1387 VSQ
-1398 IVDGMKPWI
+1398 IVDGLKPWV
-1407 QSQDWFSKIPE
+1407 QSQDWFSEIPE

-1425 EAIANRIL
+1425 EAIADRII
-1433 ELGDNIN
+1433 ELDDNIKSIDEHGIKDIATEVANGFIGVAN
-1440 SIDSNRVKEI
+1440 SIEQVNNAAD
-1450 AEEFKGAFTPNISP
+1450 
-1464 QKKSQLDEM
+1464 
-1473 LGIVK
+1473 
-1478 ELGDIDIGDNSSI
+1478 DINLNSVVTKDQSI
-1491 NKAIDDYTK
+1491 IDDYTK

-1549 ELKKYIDTK
+1549 ELKKYVETK
-1558 RDAAIES
+1558 RDAAIKS
-1565 EINNGATSDEIAALI
+1565 EVNRGATSDEIAALI

-1588 ISPLIGDYQEKLSGM
+1588 ISPLIGTYQKKLSGM
-1603 AKILKDNTEGT
+1603 AKLLKDNAEGT

-1622 KLLESYPE
+1622 ELLESYPD

-1644 QEKSLDSL
+1644 QDKSLDSL
-1652 NKMIKNVIDSIVS
+1652 NKMIQNVIKSIVS

-1706 DSFEKWVEKYGK
+1706 DSFEKWIEKYGK

-1737 AYADALENADFSNML
+1737 AYADALENADFSNIL

-1757 SGSGKKTD
+1757 SGSGSGKQTD

-1778 QHYLNTG
+1778 QHYLNMG
-1785 RILEE
+1785 QISEE
-1790 DYYNALEAMNISY
+1790 EYYNALEAMNISY
-1803 FAGKKKYLDEFRKYE
+1803 FAGMEKYLDEYRKYE
-1818 QEVYKGR
+1818 EEVYKGR
-1825 QSLVSDTLTKID
+1825 QGLVSSALTKID
-1837 DEYVKH
+1837 DEYAKH
-1843 GSNSEAIK
+1843 GNNSEAIK
-1851 QIEAL
+1851 QIDAL
-1856 TEKYRDVIDPKLQK
+1856 TEKYKEVLSPDLRK
-1870 TIDTKKLSYTV
+1870 TIDTKRLSYTV
-1881 ALYGEQSDELK
+1881 ALYNEQSDELQ
-1892 KQLDL
+1892 KQLDI

-1903 SQKEQIEIYQ
+1903 SEEDQIGIY
-1913 RLQDEVINL
+1913 RKLQDEVIKL
-1922 SSYYKSIGYADDSDA
+1922 SNYYKSIGYSDDSET
-1937 LKDLEDQWIEY
+1937 LKDLEEKWLSY
-1948 ANKIKKLAKD
+1948 AKSIRKIAKD
-1958 MYDDIQDARKN
+1958 MYDDIKDAQIKALEEINDAIDDANDAIDTVLDEVVNYIKRKT
-1969 ALKRANEDLKEQT
+1969 Q
-1982 DALDDILDMV
+1982 
-1992 VDSIKQQKKDEI
+1992 DEI
-2004 DALKEEKDDI
+2004 DALEDERDAI
-2014 SDHYDDLKEE
+2014 SDHYDNLADREKE
-2024 AQDYWDDLKDK
+2024 YWDDLKER
-2035 ENDSYDYRKETT
+2035 ENDSYSYRKEQSE
-2047 KKYYEDLIDNIKK
+2047 KYYDDLIDNIKNAADAQK
-2060 AKEASTKALDEELDK
+2060 KALDEELDK
-2075 YKKLIDAK
+2075 YKKLIEAK
-2083 KESLQE
+2083 KESLQD

-2137 DAMNELAEYQAEYA
+2137 DAMNELAEYQAEYS
-2151 LDKQLDALDKEY
+2151 LNKQLDALDKEY

-2169 INKQKDLIEEK
+2169 VKKQQDLIEEK
-2180 ADNDVEMYEKER
+2180 VDNEVNMYEKER
-2192 DAKLDAIEKVHDAE
+2192 DEKLDAIEKVHDAE
-2206 IDSIAKRKKE
+2206 LDSIEKRREK
-2216 ALRRIEDEKDA
+2216 ALHRIEDEKNA
-2227 EIKAYENKIKA
+2227 ELAAYDDKINA
-2238 LEDYLDEEGT
+2238 LEDYLNQEGT
-2248 LYREANEIIRSEG
+2248 LYRDANELIRSGG
-2261 ENLWNA
+2261 EALWNEL
-2267 MSEYCKKYEKDI
+2267 MEYCRVYYKEVES
-2279 HALEEAWKKVLKA
+2279 LEDAWKKVLSA
-2292 VAEYGDGDYDV
+2292 VDEYNGGDLNL
-2303 IGIRDNLKDKQEEN
+2303 IGTKDKLNETKSDNEE
-2317 DDEIDKIEDMDDNT
+2317 KIEELDNAT

-2337 ETRKAMRIN
+2337 RTRKEMRRN
-2346 SEDWWMTN
+2346 GEDWWMTED
-2354 NAETKRDLSNAN
+2354 AELRKQLSDAN
-2366 KELAKA
+2366 KKLAKA
-2372 FNDSVGY
+2372 FNESVGY

-2467 ERDVMPRYSSDVVID
+2467 EKDVMPRYSNDVVID

>member
-26 IQALSSQLASGGSK
+26 IQTLSSQLASGGSK

-80 GGSGGSGNGG
+80 GGSGNSGGSDSG
-90 SGGSGGKKSNDI
+90 SGGSSGGRKKSSI
-102 IDESSLKSKQ
+102 IDESSLK
-112 ISYYYSNSKDAIKQI
+112 
-127 RAELDQANI
+127 E
-136 VIDNIKT
+136 
-143 STVKANGEVNG
+143 KAY
-154 FSVEIKDAVG
+154 FS
-164 NTEKLDYALKQVKD
+164 
-178 SAGQVKNAYV
+178 
-188 QIKKVSSDDSNNTK
+188 
-202 KENAIKHNIIDESS
+202 
-216 INGKVYSPD
+216 D

-244 KNIKTSIKE
+244 KNIKTSVKE

-283 DSAGQ
+283 TSAGQ
-288 VKDAYVQIGKSTVN
+288 VKDAYVQIGKSTVD
-302 NSGGTLGLTE
+302 NSGGALGLTE
-312 IKNEIASIEGSLDF
+312 IKKEISSIEGSLDF
-326 DSLTKGLDNTQVN
+326 DALTKGLNTTQVN

-366 LNYIKSLNDAMNKQV
+366 LNYIKSLSDAMNKQV
-381 IAFRDENYRNSPVD
+381 IAFRDENYRNSPVN

-442 RNAQTNGARDDNLF
+442 RNAQTNGARDSNLF

-464 ADEMLNVVAKIDNQY
+464 ADEMLNVVAKIDHQY
-479 EMLVSKA
+479 EMLISKA
-486 KNMNLNEGASDEL
+486 KNMNLDEGALDEL

-517 ASAWNKALSETQF
+517 ASAWNKALAETQNH
-530 RMSNLTNLVKEIKVD
+530 MSNLTNLVKEIKVD
-545 ESAKKSFDQQ
+545 ESARKSFDQQ

-581 KLAQNP
+581 KIAQNP
-587 EFVNNYKAIMN
+587 EFVNSYNAIMN
-598 RDYGNS
+598 KDYGNS
-604 REGYAQLAQDVNRYK
+604 REGYAKLAQDVNRYK

-625 GLETQTLGDKIYAA
+625 GLETQTLGDKIFAA

-680 TNETKDVYA
+680 TNETKDAYA

-758 AFGVEAENAMTI
+758 AFGVEAENTMTI

-857 VSKLRED
+857 VSKLRDD

-935 GLGESAGSADREL
+935 GLGQSAGSADREL

-965 FQQLS
+965 FQKLS

-988 VLQVLNKITQ
+988 ILQVLNKITQ
-998 TIGTIPGIVTGIG
+998 TIGTLPGIVTGIG

-1017 DLGIWSASG
+1017 DLGFFSASG
-1026 TGFGERLSKQLFKID
+1026 TSFGERLSKQLFKID
-1041 YKSAIPEIEKY
+1041 YKSAVPEIQKY
-1052 NTALNDTSKNMQG
+1052 NAALNDTGKNMQG

-1079 FIQSVYKVDASV
+1079 FIQSVYKSGASV
-1091 EANTVTLDMYKTSMS
+1091 EANTVTLDMYKGAMS
-1106 SLGTVAKVAITI
+1106 SFGVVAKAVGATL
-1118 FKNLAM
+1118 KNLAA

-1133 AVSIGINALVEHIK
+1133 AASLAISALIDHIK

-1160 EDFNSTQSGITNNIS
+1160 EDFNSTQSGITSNIS
-1175 KINELKS
+1175 KINELKG

-1216 EISPNVVKA
+1216 EISPSVVKA
-1225 YNAQGEAL
+1225 YNEQGEAL

-1238 LIEESTDS
+1238 LIEEATGA
-1246 LKEMSEQETSAY
+1246 QENLSKAERAEF
-1258 LAEYPKVYKG
+1258 LADAPKIYKG
-1268 QKKNF
+1268 QRNDYYDRYEDLKSSLTSKTLF
-1273 NENADA
+1273 K
-1279 LSDTIRSTNIS
+1279 SG
-1290 DVDAIGKVITA
+1290 AITKMTDA
-1301 FFQKG
+1301 FFKEG
-1306 FKTDP
+1306 FRIDSVD
-1311 INQVIKVLEKAGISI
+1311 QVEDVLEKAGISI
-1326 ENATDKIYGSV
+1326 ENAYNKIAGYTL
-1337 SFTLKDQLQI
+1337 FTLEDQLQI
-1347 ADNYKQLLTVLKG
+1347 ADNYEHILTVLKG
-1360 VTDES
+1360 MTDES
-1365 GNSLFDSDQIKN
+1365 GGSLFDSTQIQKI
-1377 FETAFSAVDA
+1377 ETAFNEVYAV
-1387 AADKVRGSISD
+1387 ADKVRGSVSG
-1398 IVDGMKPWI
+1398 IVDGLKIWV
-1407 QSQDWFSKIPE
+1407 QDQDWFNKIPE
-1418 EKLADYY
+1418 EKLNEYY
-1425 EAIANRIL
+1425 ENLNEQILNLGYNIGDLYSLRDMAKETANGFI
-1433 ELGDNIN
+1433 GVAN
-1440 SIDSNRVKEI
+1440 SIEQVNNAAD
-1450 AEEFKGAFTPNISP
+1450 
-1464 QKKSQLDEM
+1464 
-1473 LGIVK
+1473 
-1478 ELGDIDIGDNSSI
+1478 DINLNSVVTKDQSI
-1491 NKAIDDYTK
+1491 IDDYTK

-1549 ELKKYIDTK
+1549 ELKKYVETK
-1558 RDAAIES
+1558 RDAAIKS
-1565 EINNGATSDEIAALI
+1565 EVNRGATSDEIAALI
-1580 KYGTTVSS
+1580 KYGTTISS
-1588 ISPLIGDYQEKLSGM
+1588 LSPQIGTYQEKLSGM
-1603 AKILKDNTEGT
+1603 AKLLKDNAEGT

-1622 KLLESYPE
+1622 ELLESYPD

-1644 QEKSLDSL
+1644 QGKSLDSL
-1652 NKMIKNVIDSIVS
+1652 NKMIQNVIKSIVS

-1706 DSFEKWVEKYGK
+1706 DSFEKWIEKYGK

-1737 AYADALENADFSNML
+1737 AYADALENADFSNIL

-1757 SGSGKKTD
+1757 SGSGSGKQTD

-1778 QHYLNTG
+1778 QHYLNMG
-1785 RILEE
+1785 QISEE
-1790 DYYNALEAMNISY
+1790 EYYNALEAMNISY
-1803 FAGKKKYLDEFRKYE
+1803 FAGMEKYLDEYRKYE
-1818 QEVYKGR
+1818 EEVYKGR
-1825 QSLVSDTLTKID
+1825 QGLVSSALTKID
-1837 DEYVKH
+1837 DEYAKH
-1843 GSNSEAIK
+1843 GNNSEAIK
-1851 QIEAL
+1851 QIDAL
-1856 TEKYRDVIDPKLQK
+1856 TEKYKEVLSPDLRK
-1870 TIDTKKLSYTV
+1870 TIDTKRLSYTV
-1881 ALYGEQSDELK
+1881 ALYNEQSDELQ
-1892 KQLDL
+1892 KQLDI

-1903 SQKEQIEIYQ
+1903 SEEDQIGIY
-1913 RLQDEVINL
+1913 RKLQDEVIKL
-1922 SSYYKSIGYADDSDA
+1922 SNYYKSIGYSDDSET
-1937 LKDLEDQWIEY
+1937 LKDLEEKWLSY
-1948 ANKIKKLAKD
+1948 AKSIRKIAKD
-1958 MYDDIQDARKN
+1958 MYDDIKDAQIKALEEINDAIDDANDAIDTVLDEVVNYIKRKT
-1969 ALKRANEDLKEQT
+1969 Q
-1982 DALDDILDMV
+1982 
-1992 VDSIKQQKKDEI
+1992 DEI
-2004 DALKEEKDDI
+2004 DALEDERDAI
-2014 SDHYDDLKEE
+2014 SDHYDNLADREKE
-2024 AQDYWDDLKDK
+2024 YWDDLKER
-2035 ENDSYDYRKETT
+2035 ENDSYSYRKEQSE
-2047 KKYYEDLIDNIKK
+2047 KYYDDLIDNIKNAADAQK
-2060 AKEASTKALDEELDK
+2060 KALDEELDK
-2075 YKKLIDAK
+2075 YKKLIEAK
-2083 KESLQE
+2083 KESLQD

-2137 DAMNELAEYQAEYA
+2137 DAMNELAEYQAEYS
-2151 LDKQLDALDKEY
+2151 LNKQLDALDKEY

-2169 INKQKDLIEEK
+2169 VKKQQDLIEEK
-2180 ADNDVEMYEKER
+2180 VDNEVNMYEKER
-2192 DAKLDAIEKVHDAE
+2192 DEKLDAIEKVHDAE
-2206 IDSIAKRKKE
+2206 LDSIEKRREK
-2216 ALRRIEDEKDA
+2216 ALHRIEDEKNA
-2227 EIKAYENKIKA
+2227 ELAAYDDKINA
-2238 LEDYLDEEGT
+2238 LEDYLNQEGT
-2248 LYREANEIIRSEG
+2248 LYRDANELIRSGG
-2261 ENLWNA
+2261 EALWNEL
-2267 MSEYCKKYEKDI
+2267 MEYCRVYYKEVES
-2279 HALEEAWKKVLKA
+2279 LEDAWKKVLSA
-2292 VAEYGDGDYDV
+2292 VDEYNGGDLNL
-2303 IGIRDNLKDKQEEN
+2303 IGTKDKLNETKSDNEE
-2317 DDEIDKIEDMDDNT
+2317 KIEELDNAT

-2337 ETRKAMRIN
+2337 RTRKEMRRN
-2346 SEDWWMTN
+2346 GEDWWMTED
-2354 NAETKRDLSNAN
+2354 AELRKQLSDAN
-2366 KELAKA
+2366 KKLAKA
-2372 FNDSVGY
+2372 FNESVGY

>member
-26 IQALSSQLASGGSK
+26 IQTLSSQLASGGSK

-80 GGSGGSGNGG
+80 GGSGNSGGSDSG
-90 SGGSGGKKSNDI
+90 SGGSSGGRKKSSI
-102 IDESSLKSKQ
+102 IDESSLK
-112 ISYYYSNSKDAIKQI
+112 
-127 RAELDQANI
+127 E
-136 VIDNIKT
+136 
-143 STVKANGEVNG
+143 KAY
-154 FSVEIKDAVG
+154 FS
-164 NTEKLDYALKQVKD
+164 
-178 SAGQVKNAYV
+178 
-188 QIKKVSSDDSNNTK
+188 
-202 KENAIKHNIIDESS
+202 
-216 INGKVYSPD
+216 D

-244 KNIKTSIKE
+244 KNIKTSVKE

-283 DSAGQ
+283 TSAGQ
-288 VKDAYVQIGKSTVN
+288 VKDAYVQIGKSTVD
-302 NSGGTLGLTE
+302 NSGGALGLTE
-312 IKNEIASIEGSLDF
+312 IKKEISSIEGSLDF
-326 DSLTKGLDNTQVN
+326 DALTKGLNTTQVD
-339 TVRRSFIDLKDAI
+339 TVKRSFIDLKDAI

-366 LNYIKSLNDAMNKQV
+366 LNYIESLRDAMNKQV
-381 IAFRDENYRNSPVD
+381 IAFRDENYRNSPVN

-432 ETVRVRMEAI
+432 EIVRVRMEAI
-442 RNAQTNGARDDNLF
+442 RNAQTNGARDSNLF

-464 ADEMLNVVAKIDNQY
+464 ADEMLNVVAKIDHQY
-479 EMLVSKA
+479 EMLISKA
-486 KNMNLNEGASDEL
+486 KNMNLDEGALDEL

-517 ASAWNKALSETQF
+517 ASAWNKALAETQNH
-530 RMSNLTNLVKEIKVD
+530 MSNLTNLVKEIKVD
-545 ESAKKSFDQQ
+545 ESARKSFDQQ

-581 KLAQNP
+581 KIAQNP
-587 EFVNNYKAIMN
+587 EFVNSYNAIMN
-598 RDYGNS
+598 KDYGNS
-604 REGYAQLAQDVNRYK
+604 REGYAKLAQDVNRYK

-625 GLETQTLGDKIYAA
+625 GLETQTLGDKIFAA

-680 TNETKDVYA
+680 TNETKDAYA

-753 ISTMK
+753 ISTMR
-758 AFGVEAENAMTI
+758 AFGVEAENTMTI

-857 VSKLRED
+857 VSKLRDD

-935 GLGESAGSADREL
+935 GLGQSAGSADREL

-970 STVVNSD
+970 STIVNSD

-988 VLQVLNKITQ
+988 ILQVLNKITQ
-998 TIGTIPGIVTGIG
+998 KIGTLPGIVTGIG

-1017 DLGIWSASG
+1017 DLGFFSASG
-1026 TGFGERLSKQLFKID
+1026 TSFGERLSKQLFKID
-1041 YKSAIPEIEKY
+1041 YKSAVPEIQKY
-1052 NTALNDTSKNMQG
+1052 NAALNDTGKNMQG

-1079 FIQSVYKVDASV
+1079 FIQSVYKSGASV
-1091 EANTVTLDMYKTSMS
+1091 EANTVTLDMYKGAMS
-1106 SLGTVAKVAITI
+1106 SFGVVAKAVGTTL
-1118 FKNLAM
+1118 KNLAA

-1133 AVSIGINALVEHIK
+1133 AVSLAISALIDHIK

-1160 EDFNSTQSGITNNIS
+1160 EDFNSTQSGITSNIS
-1175 KINELKS
+1175 KINELKG

-1216 EISPNVVKA
+1216 EISPSVVKA
-1225 YNAQGEAL
+1225 YNEQGKAL

-1238 LIEESTDS
+1238 LIEEATGA
-1246 LKEMSEQETSAY
+1246 QENLSKAERAEF
-1258 LAEYPKVYKG
+1258 LADAPKIYKG
-1268 QKKNF
+1268 QRNDYYDRYEDLKSSLTSKTLF
-1273 NENADA
+1273 K
-1279 LSDTIRSTNIS
+1279 SG
-1290 DVDAIGKVITA
+1290 AITKMTDA
-1301 FFQKG
+1301 FFKEG
-1306 FKTDP
+1306 FRIDSVD
-1311 INQVIKVLEKAGISI
+1311 QVEDVLEKAGISI
-1326 ENATDKIYGSV
+1326 ENAYNKIAGYTL
-1337 SFTLKDQLQI
+1337 FTLEDQLQI
-1347 ADNYKQLLTVLKG
+1347 ADNYEHILTVLKG
-1360 VTDES
+1360 MTDES
-1365 GNSLFDSDQIKN
+1365 GGSLFDSTQIQKI
-1377 FETAFSAVDA
+1377 ETAFNEVYAV
-1387 AADKVRGSISD
+1387 ADKVRGSVSG
-1398 IVDGMKPWI
+1398 IVDGLKIWV
-1407 QSQDWFSKIPE
+1407 QDQDWFNKIPE
-1418 EKLADYY
+1418 EKLNEYY
-1425 EAIANRIL
+1425 ENLNEQILNLGYNIGDLYSLRDMAKETANGFI
-1433 ELGDNIN
+1433 GVAN
-1440 SIDSNRVKEI
+1440 SIEQVNNAAD
-1450 AEEFKGAFTPNISP
+1450 
-1464 QKKSQLDEM
+1464 
-1473 LGIVK
+1473 
-1478 ELGDIDIGDNSSI
+1478 DINLNSVVTKDQSI
-1491 NKAIDDYTK
+1491 IDDYTK

-1524 ELAKSSEDFSKILEV
+1524 ELAKSSEVFSKILEV

-1549 ELKKYIDTK
+1549 ELKKYVETK
-1558 RDAAIES
+1558 RDAAIKS
-1565 EINNGATSDEIAALI
+1565 EVNRGATSDEIAALI
-1580 KYGTTVSS
+1580 KYGTTISS
-1588 ISPLIGDYQEKLSGM
+1588 ISPLIGTYQKKLSGM
-1603 AKILKDNTEGT
+1603 AKLLKDNAEGT

-1622 KLLESYPE
+1622 ELLESYPE

-1652 NKMIKNVIDSIVS
+1652 NKMIQNAIKSIVS

-1706 DSFEKWVEKYGK
+1706 DSFEKWVEKYGN
-1718 PSVNEEAIKQ
+1718 PTVNEEAIKQ

-1737 AYADALENADFSNML
+1737 AYADALENADFSNIL

-1757 SGSGKKTD
+1757 SGSGSGKKTD

-1778 QHYLNTG
+1778 QHYLNMG
-1785 RILEE
+1785 QISEE
-1790 DYYNALEAMNISY
+1790 EYYNALEAMNISY
-1803 FAGKKKYLDEFRKYE
+1803 FAGMEKYLDEYRKYE
-1818 QEVYKGR
+1818 EEVYKGR
-1825 QSLVSDTLTKID
+1825 QGLVSSALTKID
-1837 DEYVKH
+1837 DEYAKH
-1843 GSNSEAIK
+1843 GNNSEAIK
-1851 QIEAL
+1851 QIDAL
-1856 TEKYRDVIDPKLQK
+1856 TEKYKEVLSPDLRK
-1870 TIDTKKLSYTV
+1870 TIDTKRLSYTV
-1881 ALYGEQSDELK
+1881 ALYNEQSDELQ
-1892 KQLDL
+1892 KQLDI

-1903 SQKEQIEIYQ
+1903 SEEDQIGIY
-1913 RLQDEVINL
+1913 RKLQDEVIKL
-1922 SSYYKSIGYADDSDA
+1922 SNYYKSIGYSDDSET
-1937 LKDLEDQWIEY
+1937 LKDLEEKWLSY
-1948 ANKIKKLAKD
+1948 AKSIRKIAKD
-1958 MYDDIQDARKN
+1958 MYDDIKDAQIKALEEINDAIDDANDAIDTVLDEVVNYIKRKT
-1969 ALKRANEDLKEQT
+1969 Q
-1982 DALDDILDMV
+1982 
-1992 VDSIKQQKKDEI
+1992 DEI
-2004 DALKEEKDDI
+2004 DALEDERDAI
-2014 SDHYDDLKEE
+2014 SDHYDNLADREKE
-2024 AQDYWDDLKDK
+2024 YWDDLKER
-2035 ENDSYDYRKETT
+2035 ENDSYSYRKEQSE
-2047 KKYYEDLIDNIKK
+2047 KYYDDLIDNIKNAADAQK
-2060 AKEASTKALDEELDK
+2060 KALDEELDK
-2075 YKKLIDAK
+2075 YKKLIEAK
-2083 KESLQE
+2083 KESLQD

-2102 MNKNISSIQGQID
+2102 MNKNISSMQGQID

-2137 DAMNELAEYQAEYA
+2137 DAMNELAEYQAEYS
-2151 LDKQLDALDKEY
+2151 LNKQLDALDKEY

-2169 INKQKDLIEEK
+2169 VKKQQDLIEEK
-2180 ADNDVEMYEKER
+2180 VDNEVNMYEKER
-2192 DAKLDAIEKVHDAE
+2192 DEKLDAIEKVHDAE
-2206 IDSIAKRKKE
+2206 LDSIEKRREKV
-2216 ALRRIEDEKDA
+2216 LHRIEDEKNA
-2227 EIKAYENKIKA
+2227 ELAAYDDKINA
-2238 LEDYLDEEGT
+2238 LEDYLNQEGT
-2248 LYREANEIIRSEG
+2248 LYRDANELIRSGG
-2261 ENLWNA
+2261 EALWNEL
-2267 MSEYCKKYEKDI
+2267 MEYCRVYYKEVES
-2279 HALEEAWKKVLKA
+2279 LEDAWKKVLSA
-2292 VAEYGDGDYDV
+2292 VDEYNGGDLNL
-2303 IGIRDNLKDKQEEN
+2303 IGTKDKLNETKSDNEE
-2317 DDEIDKIEDMDDNT
+2317 KIEELDNAT

-2337 ETRKAMRIN
+2337 RTRKEMRRN
-2346 SEDWWMTN
+2346 GEDWWMTED
-2354 NAETKRDLSNAN
+2354 AELRKQLSDAN
-2366 KELAKA
+2366 KKLAKA
-2372 FNDSVGY
+2372 FNESVGY

>member
-26 IQALSSQLASGGSK
+26 IQTLSSQLASGGSK

-80 GGSGGSGNGG
+80 GGSSNSGGSDSG
-90 SGGSGGKKSNDI
+90 SGGSSGGRKKSSI
-102 IDESSLKSKQ
+102 IDESSLK
-112 ISYYYSNSKDAIKQI
+112 
-127 RAELDQANI
+127 E
-136 VIDNIKT
+136 
-143 STVKANGEVNG
+143 KAY
-154 FSVEIKDAVG
+154 FS
-164 NTEKLDYALKQVKD
+164 
-178 SAGQVKNAYV
+178 
-188 QIKKVSSDDSNNTK
+188 
-202 KENAIKHNIIDESS
+202 
-216 INGKVYSPD
+216 D

-244 KNIKTSIKE
+244 KNIKTSVKE

-283 DSAGQ
+283 TSAGQ
-288 VKDAYVQIGKSTVN
+288 VKDAYVQIGKSTVD
-302 NSGGTLGLTE
+302 NSGGALGLTE
-312 IKNEIASIEGSLDF
+312 IKKEISSIEGSLDF
-326 DSLTKGLDNTQVN
+326 DALTKGLNTTQVD
-339 TVRRSFIDLKDAI
+339 TVKRSFIDLKDAI

-366 LNYIKSLNDAMNKQV
+366 LNYIESLNDAMNKQV
-381 IAFRDENYRNSPVD
+381 TAFRDENYRNSPVD
-395 NSWDDSSRLKQTAD
+395 NSWDDSSLLKQTAD

-464 ADEMLNVVAKIDNQY
+464 ADEMLNVVAKIDHQY
-479 EMLVSKA
+479 EMLISKA
-486 KNMNLNEGASDEL
+486 KNMNLDEGALDEL

-530 RMSNLTNLVKEIKVD
+530 RMSNLTKLVKEIKVD

-581 KLAQNP
+581 KIAQNP
-587 EFVNNYKAIMN
+587 EFVNSYNAIMN
-598 RDYGNS
+598 KDYGNS
-604 REGYAQLAQDVNRYK
+604 REGYAKLAQDVNRYK

-625 GLETQTLGDKIYAA
+625 GLETQTLGDKIFAA

-680 TNETKDVYA
+680 TNETKDAYA

-758 AFGVEAENAMTI
+758 AFGVEAENTMTI

-849 STEGMASS
+849 ATDGMASS
-857 VSKLRED
+857 VSKLRDD
-864 ILSLTNNKVDIML
+864 ILALTDNKVDIML

-935 GLGESAGSADREL
+935 GLGQSAGSADREL

-965 FQQLS
+965 FQKLS

-988 VLQVLNKITQ
+988 ILQVLNKITQ
-998 TIGTIPGIVTGIG
+998 TIGTLPGIVTGIG

-1017 DLGIWSASG
+1017 DLGFFSASG
-1026 TGFGERLSKQLFKID
+1026 TSFGERLSKQLFKID
-1041 YKSAIPEIEKY
+1041 YKSAVPEIQKY
-1052 NTALNDTSKNMQG
+1052 NSALNDTGKNMQG

-1079 FIQSVYKVDASV
+1079 FIQSVYKSGASV
-1091 EANTVTLDMYKTSMS
+1091 EANTVTLDMYKGAMS
-1106 SLGTVAKVAITI
+1106 SFGVVAKAVGATL
-1118 FKNLAM
+1118 KNLAA

-1133 AVSIGINALVEHIK
+1133 AVSLAISALIDHIK

-1160 EDFNSTQSGITNNIS
+1160 EDFNSTQSGITSNIS
-1175 KINELKS
+1175 KINELKG

-1225 YNAQGEAL
+1225 YNTQGEAL
-1233 LNYKN
+1233 LDYKN
-1238 LIEESTDS
+1238 LIEESTES

-1258 LAEYPKVYKG
+1258 LAEYSKTYKG
-1268 QKKNF
+1268 QKTGYTETYSSLKKSFVDFERLLETGF
-1273 NENADA
+1273 NNGKSPKTTATVKKVTSQIVDA
-1279 LSDTIRSTNIS
+1279 LND
-1290 DVDAIGKVITA
+1290 
-1301 FFQKG
+1301 
-1306 FKTDP
+1306 
-1311 INQVIKVLEKAGISI
+1311 AGIQLSDSFDI
-1326 ENATDKIYGSV
+1326 VSDKMTVNASDLFKIASNWEHIL
-1337 SFTLKDQLQI
+1337 TILK
-1347 ADNYKQLLTVLKG
+1347 NRK
-1360 VTDES
+1360 DES
-1365 GNSLFDSDQIKN
+1365 GNSLFNTDQIKD
-1377 FETAFSAVDA
+1377 FETALRRINSVYGE
-1387 AADKVRGSISD
+1387 VNTSVSQ
-1398 IVDGMKPWI
+1398 IVDGLKPWI
-1407 QSQDWFSKIPE
+1407 QSQDWFSEIPE
-1418 EKLADYY
+1418 ENLADYY

-1450 AEEFKGAFTPNISP
+1450 AEEFKDAFTPNISP
-1464 QKKSQLDEM
+1464 QKKSQLDEI
-1473 LGIVK
+1473 LGVVK
-1478 ELGDIDIGDNSSI
+1478 DLGDVDLGDNSSLDKTI
-1491 NKAIDDYTK
+1491 EEYTK

-1549 ELKKYIDTK
+1549 ELKKYVETK

-1565 EINNGATSDEIAALI
+1565 EINNGATSEEIAALI

-1588 ISPLIGDYQEKLSGM
+1588 ISPLIGTYQKKLSGM
-1603 AKILKDNTEGT
+1603 AKLLKDNAEGT

-1622 KLLESYPE
+1622 ELLESYPE

-1644 QEKSLDSL
+1644 QEKSLDGL
-1652 NKMIKNVIDSIVS
+1652 NKMIQNVIKSIVS

-1673 QGIDILTNMYGQG
+1673 QGVDILTNMYGQG

-1737 AYADALENADFSNML
+1737 AYADALENADFSNIL

-1757 SGSGKKTD
+1757 SGSGSGKKTD

-1778 QHYLNTG
+1778 QHYLNMG
-1785 RILEE
+1785 QISEE
-1790 DYYNALEAMNISY
+1790 EYYNALETMNISY
-1803 FAGKKKYLDEFRKYE
+1803 FAGMEKYLDEYRKYE
-1818 QEVYKGR
+1818 EEVYKGR
-1825 QSLVSDTLTKID
+1825 QGLVSSALTKID
-1837 DEYVKH
+1837 DEYAKH
-1843 GSNSEAIK
+1843 GNNSEAIK
-1851 QIEAL
+1851 QIDAL
-1856 TEKYRDVIDPKLQK
+1856 IEKYKDVLSPDIKK
-1870 TIDTKKLSYTV
+1870 TIDTKRLSYTV
-1881 ALYGEQSDELK
+1881 ALYNEQSNELQ
-1892 KQLDL
+1892 KQLDI

-1903 SQKEQIEIYQ
+1903 SEEDQIGIY
-1913 RLQDEVINL
+1913 RKLQDEVIKL
-1922 SSYYKSIGYADDSDA
+1922 SNYYKSIGYSDDSET
-1937 LKDLEDQWIEY
+1937 LKELEEKWLSY
-1948 ANKIKKLAKD
+1948 AKSIRKIAKD
-1958 MYDDIQDARKN
+1958 MYDDIKDAQIK
-1969 ALKRANEDLKEQT
+1969 ALKEINDTIDDAN
-1982 DALDDILDMV
+1982 DAIDTVLDEV
-1992 VDSIKQQKKDEI
+1992 VNYIKRKTQDEI
-2004 DALKEEKDDI
+2004 DALEDERDAI
-2014 SDHYDDLKEE
+2014 SDHYDDLADREKE
-2024 AQDYWDDLKDK
+2024 YWDDLKER
-2035 ENDSYDYRKETT
+2035 ENDSYSYRKEQSE
-2047 KKYYEDLIDNIKK
+2047 KYYDDLIDNIKK
-2060 AKEASTKALDEELDK
+2060 AADAQKKALDEELDK

-2083 KESLQE
+2083 KESLQD

-2137 DAMNELAEYQAEYA
+2137 DAMNELAEYQAEYS
-2151 LDKQLDALDKEY
+2151 LNKQLDALDKEY

-2169 INKQKDLIEEK
+2169 VKKQQDLIEEK
-2180 ADNDVEMYEKER
+2180 VDNEVNMYEKER
-2192 DAKLDAIEKVHDAE
+2192 DEKLDAIEKVHDAE
-2206 IDSIAKRKKE
+2206 LDSIEKRREK
-2216 ALRRIEDEKDA
+2216 ALHRIEDEKNA
-2227 EIKAYENKIKA
+2227 ELAAYDDKINA
-2238 LEDYLDEEGT
+2238 LEDYLNQEGT
-2248 LYREANEIIRSEG
+2248 LYRDANELIRSGG
-2261 ENLWNA
+2261 EALWNEL
-2267 MSEYCKKYEKDI
+2267 MEYCRVYYKEVES
-2279 HALEEAWKKVLKA
+2279 LEDAWKKVLSA
-2292 VAEYGDGDYDV
+2292 VDEYNGGDLNL
-2303 IGIRDNLKDKQEEN
+2303 IGTKDKLNETKSDNEE
-2317 DDEIDKIEDMDDNT
+2317 KIEELDNAT

-2337 ETRKAMRIN
+2337 RTRKEMRRN
-2346 SEDWWMTN
+2346 GEDWWMTED
-2354 NAETKRDLSNAN
+2354 AELRKQLSDAN
-2366 KELAKA
+2366 KKLAKA
-2372 FNDSVGY
+2372 FNESVGY

>member
-1 MANNRTLRVVVSADP
+1 
-16 KPSLSQLEKD
+16 
-26 IQALSSQLASGGSK
+26 
-40 IVVPVEISGFK
+40 
-51 ADKAIDKLKTDIEN
+51 
-65 ALKNMSVNINGIQVT
+65 
-80 GGSGGSGNGG
+80 
-90 SGGSGGKKSNDI
+90 
-102 IDESSLKSKQ
+102 
-112 ISYYYSNSKDAIKQI
+112 
-127 RAELDQANI
+127 
-136 VIDNIKT
+136 
-143 STVKANGEVNG
+143 
-154 FSVEIKDAVG
+154 
-164 NTEKLDYALKQVKD
+164 
-178 SAGQVKNAYV
+178 
-188 QIKKVSSDDSNNTK
+188 
-202 KENAIKHNIIDESS
+202 
-216 INGKVYSPD
+216 
-225 SATAIKEVQNEL
+225 
-237 IAAGQSI
+237 
-244 KNIKTSIKE
+244 
-253 TNGEV
+253 
-258 SGFVVEMKNALGN
+258 MKNALGN

-283 DSAGQ
+283 TSAGQ
-288 VKDAYVQIGKSTVN
+288 VKDAYVQIGKSTVD
-302 NSGGTLGLTE
+302 NSGGALGLTE
-312 IKNEIASIEGSLDF
+312 IKKEISSIEGSLDF
-326 DSLTKGLDNTQVN
+326 DALTKGLNTTQVD
-339 TVRRSFIDLKDAI
+339 TVKRSFIDLKDAI

-366 LNYIKSLNDAMNKQV
+366 LNYIESLSDAMNKQV
-381 IAFRDENYRNSPVD
+381 TAFRDENYRNSPVD

-442 RNAQTNGARDDNLF
+442 RNAQTNGARDSNLF

-464 ADEMLNVVAKIDNQY
+464 ADEMLNVVAKIDHQY
-479 EMLVSKA
+479 EMLISKA
-486 KNMNLNEGASDEL
+486 KNMNLDEGALDEL

-517 ASAWNKALSETQF
+517 ASAWNKALAETQNH
-530 RMSNLTNLVKEIKVD
+530 MSNLTNLVKEIKVD
-545 ESAKKSFDQQ
+545 ESARKSFDQQ

-581 KLAQNP
+581 KIAQNP
-587 EFVNNYKAIMN
+587 EFVNSYNAIMN
-598 RDYGNS
+598 KDYGNS
-604 REGYAQLAQDVNRYK
+604 REGYAKLAQDVNRYK

-625 GLETQTLGDKIYAA
+625 GLETQTLGDKIFAA

-680 TNETKDVYA
+680 TNETKDAYA

-758 AFGVEAENAMTI
+758 AFGVEAENTMTI

-834 MYLRAAKTEA
+834 MYLRAAKSEA

-849 STEGMASS
+849 ATDGMASS
-857 VSKLRED
+857 VSTLRED
-864 ILSLTNNKVDIML
+864 VLRLTDKKVDIMID
-877 DSENFK
+877 DSTFK
-883 STYQIMQEISDVW
+883 STYQIMQEIADVW
-896 NDIADVDQANL
+896 KDLEDVEQADL
-907 LELLGGKRNSDAVVS
+907 LNLLGGKRNADSIIS

-970 STVVNSD
+970 STIVNSD

-988 VLQVLNKITQ
+988 VLQVLNKIMQ
-998 TIGTIPGIVTGIG
+998 TIGTLPGIVTGIG

-1017 DLGIWSASG
+1017 DLGFFSASG
-1026 TGFGERLSKQLFKID
+1026 TKLSERIASQFSKID
-1041 YKSAIPEIEKY
+1041 YKAAASQIKQY
-1052 NTALNDTSKNMQG
+1052 NDALNGTEDELKK
-1065 VIDDIKKTNNSLGT
+1065 VIDDITSTNNSLGT
-1079 FIQSVYKVDASV
+1079 FIQSVHKSGATVK
-1091 EANTVTLDMYKTSMS
+1091 ENTVTLEAYKSAMS
-1106 SLGTVAKVAITI
+1106 SLGNVAKTVGLTLI
-1118 FKNLAM
+1118 NLAA
-1124 SFAIGLAIQ
+1124 SFAIGFVVQKAIDYF
-1133 AVSIGINALVEHIK
+1133 K
-1147 SLSYTAEEAKEAL
+1147 SLSYTVEEAQEKVES
-1160 EDFNSTQSGITNNIS
+1160 FNSAQSDITNNIS
-1175 KINELKS
+1175 KINELKG

-1204 YDEFKSIVDKII
+1204 YDEFKSIVGKII
-1216 EISPNVVKA
+1216 EISPNVVNA
-1225 YNAQGEAL
+1225 YNTQGEAL

-1258 LAEYPKVYKG
+1258 LAEYSKTYKG
-1268 QKKNF
+1268 QKTGYTETYSSLKKSFVDFERLLETGF
-1273 NENADA
+1273 NNGKSPKTTATVKKVTSQIVDA
-1279 LSDTIRSTNIS
+1279 LND
-1290 DVDAIGKVITA
+1290 
-1301 FFQKG
+1301 
-1306 FKTDP
+1306 
-1311 INQVIKVLEKAGISI
+1311 AGIQLSDSFDI
-1326 ENATDKIYGSV
+1326 VSNKMTVNASDLFKIASNWEHIL
-1337 SFTLKDQLQI
+1337 TILK
-1347 ADNYKQLLTVLKG
+1347 NRK
-1360 VTDES
+1360 DES
-1365 GNSLFDSDQIKN
+1365 GNSLFNTDQIKD
-1377 FETAFSAVDA
+1377 FETALRRINSVYGEVDTS
-1387 AADKVRGSISD
+1387 VSQ
-1398 IVDGMKPWI
+1398 IVDGLKPWV
-1407 QSQDWFSKIPE
+1407 QSQDWFSEIPE

-1425 EAIANRIL
+1425 EAIADRII
-1433 ELGDNIN
+1433 ELDDNIKSIDEHGIKDIATEVANGFIGVAN
-1440 SIDSNRVKEI
+1440 SIEQVNNAAD
-1450 AEEFKGAFTPNISP
+1450 
-1464 QKKSQLDEM
+1464 
-1473 LGIVK
+1473 
-1478 ELGDIDIGDNSSI
+1478 DINLNSVVTKDQSI
-1491 NKAIDDYTK
+1491 IDDYTK

-1549 ELKKYIDTK
+1549 ELKKYVETK
-1558 RDAAIES
+1558 RDAAIKS
-1565 EINNGATSDEIAALI
+1565 EVNRGATSDEIAALI

-1588 ISPLIGDYQEKLSGM
+1588 ISPLIGTYQKKLSGM
-1603 AKILKDNTEGT
+1603 AKLLKDNAEGT

-1622 KLLESYPE
+1622 ELLESYPE
-1630 LTFEVDESTGMFKL
+1630 LTFEVDESTGMYKL

-1652 NKMIKNVIDSIVS
+1652 NKMIQNVIKSIVS

-1737 AYADALENADFSNML
+1737 AYADALENADFSNIL

-1757 SGSGKKTD
+1757 SGSGSGKQTD

-1778 QHYLNTG
+1778 QHYLNMG
-1785 RILEE
+1785 QISEE
-1790 DYYNALEAMNISY
+1790 EYYNALEAMNISY
-1803 FAGKKKYLDEFRKYE
+1803 FAGMEKYLDEYRKYE
-1818 QEVYKGR
+1818 EEVYKGR
-1825 QSLVSDTLTKID
+1825 QGLVSSALTKID
-1837 DEYVKH
+1837 DEYAKH
-1843 GSNSEAIK
+1843 GNNSEAIK
-1851 QIEAL
+1851 QIDAL
-1856 TEKYRDVIDPKLQK
+1856 TEKYKEVLSPDLRK
-1870 TIDTKKLSYTV
+1870 TIDTKRLSYTV
-1881 ALYGEQSDELK
+1881 ALYNEQSDELQ
-1892 KQLDL
+1892 KQLDI

-1903 SQKEQIEIYQ
+1903 SEEDQIGIY
-1913 RLQDEVINL
+1913 RKLQDEVIKL
-1922 SSYYKSIGYADDSDA
+1922 SNYYKSIGYSDDSET
-1937 LKDLEDQWIEY
+1937 LKDLEEKWLSY
-1948 ANKIKKLAKD
+1948 AKSIRKIAKD
-1958 MYDDIQDARKN
+1958 MYDDIKDAQIKALEEINDAIDDANDAIDTVLDEVVNYIKRKT
-1969 ALKRANEDLKEQT
+1969 Q
-1982 DALDDILDMV
+1982 
-1992 VDSIKQQKKDEI
+1992 DEI
-2004 DALKEEKDDI
+2004 DALEDERDAI
-2014 SDHYDDLKEE
+2014 SDHYDNLADREKE
-2024 AQDYWDDLKDK
+2024 YWDDLKER
-2035 ENDSYDYRKETT
+2035 ENDSYSYRKEQSE
-2047 KKYYEDLIDNIKK
+2047 KYYDDLIDNIKNAADAQK
-2060 AKEASTKALDEELDK
+2060 KALEEELDK

-2083 KESLQE
+2083 KESLQD

-2137 DAMNELAEYQAEYA
+2137 DAMNELAEYQAEYS
-2151 LDKQLDALDKEY
+2151 LNKQLDALDKEY

-2169 INKQKDLIEEK
+2169 VKKQQDLIEEK
-2180 ADNDVEMYEKER
+2180 VDNEVNMYEKER
-2192 DAKLDAIEKVHDAE
+2192 DEKLDAIEKVHDAE
-2206 IDSIAKRKKE
+2206 LDSIEKRREK
-2216 ALRRIEDEKDA
+2216 ALQRIEDEKNA
-2227 EIKAYENKIKA
+2227 EIAAYDDKINA
-2238 LEDYLDEEGT
+2238 LEDYLNQEGT
-2248 LYREANEIIRSEG
+2248 LYRDANELIRSGG
-2261 ENLWNA
+2261 EALWNEL
-2267 MSEYCKKYEKDI
+2267 MEYCRVYYKEVES
-2279 HALEEAWKKVLKA
+2279 LEDAWKKVLSA
-2292 VAEYGDGDYDV
+2292 VDEYNDGDLNL
-2303 IGIRDNLKDKQEEN
+2303 IGTKDKLNETKSNNEE
-2317 DDEIDKIEDMDDNT
+2317 KIEELDNAT

-2337 ETRKAMRIN
+2337 RTRKEMRRN
-2346 SEDWWMTN
+2346 GEDWWMTED
-2354 NAETKRDLSNAN
+2354 AELRKQLSDAN
-2366 KELAKA
+2366 KKLAKA
-2372 FNDSVGY
+2372 FNESVGY

>member
-26 IQALSSQLASGGSK
+26 IQTLSSQLASGGSK

-65 ALKNMSVNINGIQVT
+65 ALKNMSVNINGIQVK
-80 GGSGGSGNGG
+80 GGSGN
-90 SGGSGGKKSNDI
+90 SGGSDSGSGDSSGGRKKSSI
-102 IDESSLKSKQ
+102 IDESSLK
-112 ISYYYSNSKDAIKQI
+112 
-127 RAELDQANI
+127 E
-136 VIDNIKT
+136 
-143 STVKANGEVNG
+143 KAY
-154 FSVEIKDAVG
+154 FS
-164 NTEKLDYALKQVKD
+164 
-178 SAGQVKNAYV
+178 
-188 QIKKVSSDDSNNTK
+188 
-202 KENAIKHNIIDESS
+202 
-216 INGKVYSPD
+216 D
-225 SATAIKEVQNEL
+225 SATAIKDVQNEL

-244 KNIKTSIKE
+244 KNIKTSVKE

-312 IKNEIASIEGSLDF
+312 IKKEISSIEGSLDF
-326 DSLTKGLDNTQVN
+326 DALTKGLNTTQVN

-366 LNYIKSLNDAMNKQV
+366 LNYIKSLSDAMNKQV
-381 IAFRDENYRNSPVD
+381 IAFRDENYRNSPVN

-442 RNAQTNGARDDNLF
+442 RNAQTNGARDSNLF

-464 ADEMLNVVAKIDNQY
+464 ADEMLNVVAKIDHQY
-479 EMLVSKA
+479 EMLISKA
-486 KNMNLNEGASDEL
+486 KNMNLDEGALDEL

-517 ASAWNKALSETQF
+517 ASAWNKALAETQNH
-530 RMSNLTNLVKEIKVD
+530 MSNLTNLVKEIKVD

-587 EFVNNYKAIMN
+587 EFVNSYNAIMN
-598 RDYGNS
+598 KDYGNS
-604 REGYAQLAQDVNRYK
+604 REGYAKLAQDVNRYK

-625 GLETQTLGDKIYAA
+625 GLETQTLGDKIFAA

-680 TNETKDVYA
+680 TNETKDAYT

-849 STEGMASS
+849 ATDGMASS
-857 VSKLRED
+857 VSTLRED
-864 ILSLTNNKVDIML
+864 VLRLTDKKVDIMID
-877 DSENFK
+877 DSTFK

-896 NDIADVDQANL
+896 KDLSDIKQANL
-907 LELLGGKRNSDAVVS
+907 LNLLGGKRNADSIVS

-935 GLGESAGSADREL
+935 GLRQSAGSADRET

-965 FQQLS
+965 FQKLS

-977 LIKNVVSGGDS
+977 LVKNVVSGGDS
-988 VLQVLNKITQ
+988 ILQVLNKITQ
-998 TIGTIPGIVTGIG
+998 TIGTLPGIVTGIG

-1041 YKSAIPEIEKY
+1041 YKSAVPEIQKY
-1052 NTALNDTSKNMQG
+1052 NAALNDTGKNMQG

-1079 FIQSVYKVDASV
+1079 FIQSVYKSGASV
-1091 EANTVTLDMYKTSMS
+1091 EANTVTLDMYKGAMS
-1106 SLGTVAKVAITI
+1106 SFGVVAKAVGATL
-1118 FKNLAM
+1118 KNLAA

-1133 AVSIGINALVEHIK
+1133 AASLAINALIDHIK

-1160 EDFNSTQSGITNNIS
+1160 EDFNSTQSGITNNIN
-1175 KINELKS
+1175 KIGELKD
-1182 RYEELAKGVDENGK
+1182 RYEELAEGVDENGK

-1216 EISPNVVKA
+1216 EISPSVVKS
-1225 YNAQGEAL
+1225 YNEQGKAL

-1238 LIEESTDS
+1238 LIEEATGA
-1246 LKEMSEQETSAY
+1246 QENLSKAERAEF
-1258 LAEYPKVYKG
+1258 LADAPKIYKG
-1268 QKKNF
+1268 QRNDYYDRYEDLKSSLTSKTLF
-1273 NENADA
+1273 K
-1279 LSDTIRSTNIS
+1279 SG
-1290 DVDAIGKVITA
+1290 AITKMTDA
-1301 FFQKG
+1301 FFKEG
-1306 FKTDP
+1306 FRIDSVD
-1311 INQVIKVLEKAGISI
+1311 QVEDVLEKAGISI
-1326 ENATDKIYGSV
+1326 ENAYNKIAGYTL
-1337 SFTLKDQLQI
+1337 FTLEDQLQI
-1347 ADNYKQLLTVLKG
+1347 ADNYEHILTVLKG
-1360 VTDES
+1360 MTDES
-1365 GNSLFDSDQIKN
+1365 GGSLFDSTQIQKI
-1377 FETAFSAVDA
+1377 ETAFNEVYAV
-1387 AADKVRGSISD
+1387 ADKVRGSVSG
-1398 IVDGMKPWI
+1398 IVDGLKIWV
-1407 QSQDWFSKIPE
+1407 QDQDWFNKIPE
-1418 EKLADYY
+1418 EKLNEYY
-1425 EAIANRIL
+1425 ENLNEQILNLGYNIGDLYSLRDMAKETANGFI
-1433 ELGDNIN
+1433 GVAN
-1440 SIDSNRVKEI
+1440 SIEQVNNAAD
-1450 AEEFKGAFTPNISP
+1450 
-1464 QKKSQLDEM
+1464 
-1473 LGIVK
+1473 
-1478 ELGDIDIGDNSSI
+1478 DINLNSVVTKDQSI
-1491 NKAIDDYTK
+1491 IDDYTK

-1549 ELKKYIDTK
+1549 ELKKYVETK
-1558 RDAAIES
+1558 RDAAIKS
-1565 EINNGATSDEIAALI
+1565 EVNRGATSEEIAALI

-1588 ISPLIGDYQEKLSGM
+1588 ISPLIGTYQKKLSGM
-1603 AKILKDNTEGT
+1603 AKLLKDNAEGT

-1622 KLLESYPE
+1622 ELLESYPE

-1652 NKMIKNVIDSIVS
+1652 NNMIQNVIKSIVS

-1673 QGIDILTNMYGQG
+1673 QGIDVLTNMYGQG

-1737 AYADALENADFSNML
+1737 AYADALENADFSNIL

-1757 SGSGKKTD
+1757 SGSGSGKQTD

-1778 QHYLNTG
+1778 QHYLNMG
-1785 RILEE
+1785 QISEE
-1790 DYYNALEAMNISY
+1790 EYYNALEAMNISY
-1803 FAGKKKYLDEFRKYE
+1803 FAGMEKYLDEYRKYE
-1818 QEVYKGR
+1818 EEVYKGR
-1825 QSLVSDTLTKID
+1825 QGLVSSALTKID
-1837 DEYVKH
+1837 DEYAKH
-1843 GSNSEAIK
+1843 GNNSEAIK
-1851 QIEAL
+1851 QIDAL
-1856 TEKYRDVIDPKLQK
+1856 IEKYKDVLSPDIKK
-1870 TIDTKKLSYTV
+1870 TIDTKRLSYTV
-1881 ALYGEQSDELK
+1881 ALYNEQSNELQ
-1892 KQLDL
+1892 KQLDI

-1903 SQKEQIEIYQ
+1903 SEEDQIGIY
-1913 RLQDEVINL
+1913 RKLQDEVIKL
-1922 SSYYKSIGYADDSDA
+1922 SNYYKSIGYSDDSEI
-1937 LKDLEDQWIEY
+1937 LKELEEKWLSY
-1948 ANKIKKLAKD
+1948 AKSIRKIAKD
-1958 MYDDIQDARKN
+1958 MYDDIKDAQIK
-1969 ALKRANEDLKEQT
+1969 ALKEINDTIDDAN
-1982 DALDDILDMV
+1982 DAIDTVLDEV
-1992 VDSIKQQKKDEI
+1992 VNYIKRKTQDEI
-2004 DALKEEKDDI
+2004 DALEDERDAI
-2014 SDHYDDLKEE
+2014 SDHYDDLADKEKE
-2024 AQDYWDDLKDK
+2024 YWDDLKER
-2035 ENDSYDYRKETT
+2035 ENDSYSYRKEQSE
-2047 KKYYEDLIDNIKK
+2047 KYYDDLIDNIKK
-2060 AKEASTKALDEELDK
+2060 AADAQKKALDEELDK

-2083 KESLQE
+2083 KESLQD

-2137 DAMNELAEYQAEYA
+2137 DAMNELAEYQAEYS
-2151 LDKQLDALDKEY
+2151 LNKQLDALDKEY

-2169 INKQKDLIEEK
+2169 VKKQQDLIEEK
-2180 ADNDVEMYEKER
+2180 VDNEVNMYEKER
-2192 DAKLDAIEKVHDAE
+2192 DEKLDAIEKVHDAE
-2206 IDSIAKRKKE
+2206 LDSIEKRREK
-2216 ALRRIEDEKDA
+2216 ALQRIEDEKNA
-2227 EIKAYENKIKA
+2227 ELAAYDDKINA
-2238 LEDYLDEEGT
+2238 LEDYLNQEGT
-2248 LYREANEIIRSEG
+2248 LYRDANELIRSGG
-2261 ENLWNA
+2261 EALWNEL
-2267 MSEYCKKYEKDI
+2267 MEYCRVYYKEVES
-2279 HALEEAWKKVLKA
+2279 LEDAWKKVLSA
-2292 VAEYGDGDYDV
+2292 VDEYNGGDLNL
-2303 IGIRDNLKDKQEEN
+2303 IGTKDKLNETKSDNEE
-2317 DDEIDKIEDMDDNT
+2317 KIEELDNAT

-2337 ETRKAMRIN
+2337 RTRKEMRRN
-2346 SEDWWMTN
+2346 GEDWWMTED
-2354 NAETKRDLSNAN
+2354 AELRKQLSDAN
-2366 KELAKA
+2366 KKLAKA
-2372 FNDSVGY
+2372 FNESVGY

-2467 ERDVMPRYSSDVVID
+2467 ERDVMPRYSNDVVID

>member
-26 IQALSSQLASGGSK
+26 IQTLSSQLASGGSK

-80 GGSGGSGNGG
+80 GGSGNSGGSDSG
-90 SGGSGGKKSNDI
+90 SGGSSGGRKKSSI
-102 IDESSLKSKQ
+102 IDESSLK
-112 ISYYYSNSKDAIKQI
+112 
-127 RAELDQANI
+127 E
-136 VIDNIKT
+136 
-143 STVKANGEVNG
+143 KAY
-154 FSVEIKDAVG
+154 FS
-164 NTEKLDYALKQVKD
+164 
-178 SAGQVKNAYV
+178 
-188 QIKKVSSDDSNNTK
+188 
-202 KENAIKHNIIDESS
+202 
-216 INGKVYSPD
+216 D

-244 KNIKTSIKE
+244 KNIKTSVKE

-283 DSAGQ
+283 TSAGQ
-288 VKDAYVQIGKSTVN
+288 VKDAYVQIGKSTVD
-302 NSGGTLGLTE
+302 NSGGSLGLTE
-312 IKNEIASIEGSLDF
+312 IKKEISSIEGSLDF
-326 DSLTKGLDNTQVN
+326 DALTKGLNTTQVN

-366 LNYIKSLNDAMNKQV
+366 LNYIKSLGDAMNKQV
-381 IAFRDENYRNSPVD
+381 IAFRDENYRNSPVN

-442 RNAQTNGARDDNLF
+442 RNAQTNGARDSNLF

-464 ADEMLNVVAKIDNQY
+464 ADEMLNVVAKIDHQY
-479 EMLVSKA
+479 EMLISKA
-486 KNMNLNEGASDEL
+486 KNMNLDEGALDEL

-517 ASAWNKALSETQF
+517 ASAWNKALAETQF
-530 RMSNLTNLVKEIKVD
+530 RMSNLTKLVKEIKVD

-587 EFVNNYKAIMN
+587 EFVNNYNAIMN

-625 GLETQTLGDKIYAA
+625 GLETQTLGDKIFAA

-680 TNETKDVYA
+680 TNETKDAYA

-758 AFGVEAENAMTI
+758 AFGVEAENTMTI

-857 VSKLRED
+857 VSKLRDD

-935 GLGESAGSADREL
+935 GLEQSAGSADREL

-970 STVVNSD
+970 STIVNSD
-977 LIKNVVSGGDS
+977 LVKNVVSGGDS
-988 VLQVLNKITQ
+988 ILQVLNKITQ
-998 TIGTIPGIVTGIG
+998 TIGTLPGIVTGIG

-1017 DLGIWSASG
+1017 DLGFFSASG
-1026 TGFGERLSKQLFKID
+1026 TKLSERIASQFSKID
-1041 YKSAIPEIEKY
+1041 YKAAASQIKQY
-1052 NTALNDTSKNMQG
+1052 NDALNGTEDELKK
-1065 VIDDIKKTNNSLGT
+1065 VIDDITSTNNSLGT
-1079 FIQSVYKVDASV
+1079 FIQSVHKSGATVK
-1091 EANTVTLDMYKTSMS
+1091 ENTVTLEAYKSAMS
-1106 SLGTVAKVAITI
+1106 SLGNVAKTVGLTLI
-1118 FKNLAM
+1118 NLAA
-1124 SFAIGLAIQ
+1124 SFAIGFVVQKAIDYF
-1133 AVSIGINALVEHIK
+1133 K
-1147 SLSYTAEEAKEAL
+1147 SLSYTVEEAQEKVES
-1160 EDFNSTQSGITNNIS
+1160 FNSAQSDITNNIS
-1175 KINELKS
+1175 KINELKG

-1225 YNAQGEAL
+1225 YNTQGEAL
-1233 LNYKN
+1233 LDYKN

-1258 LAEYPKVYKG
+1258 LAEYSKTYKG
-1268 QKKNF
+1268 QKTGYTETYLSLKKSFVDFERLLETGF
-1273 NENADA
+1273 NNGKSPKTTATVKKVTSQIVDA
-1279 LSDTIRSTNIS
+1279 LND
-1290 DVDAIGKVITA
+1290 
-1301 FFQKG
+1301 
-1306 FKTDP
+1306 
-1311 INQVIKVLEKAGISI
+1311 AGIQLSDSFDI
-1326 ENATDKIYGSV
+1326 VSNKMTVNASDLFKIASNWEHIL
-1337 SFTLKDQLQI
+1337 TILK
-1347 ADNYKQLLTVLKG
+1347 NRK
-1360 VTDES
+1360 DES
-1365 GNSLFDSDQIKN
+1365 GNSLFNTDQIKD
-1377 FETAFSAVDA
+1377 FETALRRINSVYGEVDTS
-1387 AADKVRGSISD
+1387 VSQ
-1398 IVDGMKPWI
+1398 IVDGLKPWV
-1407 QSQDWFSKIPE
+1407 QSQDWFSEIPE

-1425 EAIANRIL
+1425 EAIADRII
-1433 ELGDNIN
+1433 ELDDNIKSIDEHGIKDIATEVANGFIGVAN
-1440 SIDSNRVKEI
+1440 SIEQVNNAAD
-1450 AEEFKGAFTPNISP
+1450 
-1464 QKKSQLDEM
+1464 
-1473 LGIVK
+1473 
-1478 ELGDIDIGDNSSI
+1478 DINLNSVVTKDQSI
-1491 NKAIDDYTK
+1491 IDDYTK

-1549 ELKKYIDTK
+1549 ELKKYVETK
-1558 RDAAIES
+1558 RDAAIKS
-1565 EINNGATSDEIAALI
+1565 EVNRGATSDEIAALI
-1580 KYGTTVSS
+1580 KYGTTISS
-1588 ISPLIGDYQEKLSGM
+1588 ISPLIGTYQKKLSGM
-1603 AKILKDNTEGT
+1603 AKLLKDNTEGT

-1622 KLLESYPE
+1622 ELLESYPE

-1644 QEKSLDSL
+1644 QEKSLNGL
-1652 NKMIKNVIDSIVS
+1652 NKMIQNVIKSIVS

-1673 QGIDILTNMYGQG
+1673 QGVDILTNMYGQG

-1897 LEEQEG
+1897 LEKQEG

-1992 VDSIKQQKKDEI
+1992 VDSIKQQKNDEI

-2060 AKEASTKALDEELDK
+2060 AKEASTKALDEELEK
-2075 YKKLIDAK
+2075 YKKIIDAK

-2331 YQKLVD
+2331 YQKLID

-2354 NAETKRDLSNAN
+2354 DAETKRDLSNAN

-2372 FNDSVGY
+2372 FNESVGY

-2467 ERDVMPRYSSDVVID
+2467 ERDVMPRYSNDVVID

>member
-26 IQALSSQLASGGSK
+26 IQTLSSQLASGGSK

-80 GGSGGSGNGG
+80 GGSGNSGGSDSG
-90 SGGSGGKKSNDI
+90 SGGSSGGRKKSSI
-102 IDESSLKSKQ
+102 IDESSLK
-112 ISYYYSNSKDAIKQI
+112 
-127 RAELDQANI
+127 E
-136 VIDNIKT
+136 
-143 STVKANGEVNG
+143 KAY
-154 FSVEIKDAVG
+154 FS
-164 NTEKLDYALKQVKD
+164 
-178 SAGQVKNAYV
+178 
-188 QIKKVSSDDSNNTK
+188 
-202 KENAIKHNIIDESS
+202 
-216 INGKVYSPD
+216 D

-244 KNIKTSIKE
+244 KNIKTSVKE

-283 DSAGQ
+283 TSAGQ
-288 VKDAYVQIGKSTVN
+288 VKDAYVQIGKSTVD
-302 NSGGTLGLTE
+302 NSGGALGLTE
-312 IKNEIASIEGSLDF
+312 IKKEISSIEGSLDF
-326 DSLTKGLDNTQVN
+326 DALTKGLNTTQVN

-366 LNYIKSLNDAMNKQV
+366 LNYIKSLSDAMNKQV
-381 IAFRDENYRNSPVD
+381 IAFRDENYRNSPVN

-421 NEKYKMSGEIL
+421 NEKYRMSGEIL

-442 RNAQTNGARDDNLF
+442 RNAQTNGARDSNLF

-464 ADEMLNVVAKIDNQY
+464 ADEMLNVVAKIDHQY
-479 EMLVSKA
+479 EMLISKV
-486 KNMNLNEGASDEL
+486 KNMNLDEGSLDEL

-517 ASAWNKALSETQF
+517 ASAWNKALAETQNH
-530 RMSNLTNLVKEIKVD
+530 MSNLTNLVKEIKVD
-545 ESAKKSFDQQ
+545 ESARKSFDQQ

-581 KLAQNP
+581 KIAQNP
-587 EFVNNYKAIMN
+587 EFVNSYNAIMN
-598 RDYGNS
+598 KDYGNS
-604 REGYAQLAQDVNRYK
+604 REGYAKLAQDVNRYK

-625 GLETQTLGDKIYAA
+625 GLETQTLGDKIFAA

-680 TNETKDVYA
+680 TNETKDAYA

-753 ISTMK
+753 ISTMR
-758 AFGVEAENAMTI
+758 AFGVEAENTMTI

-857 VSKLRED
+857 VSKLRDD

-935 GLGESAGSADREL
+935 GLGQSAGSADREL

-965 FQQLS
+965 FQKLS

-988 VLQVLNKITQ
+988 ILQVLNKITQ
-998 TIGTIPGIVTGIG
+998 TIGTLPGIVTGIG

-1026 TGFGERLSKQLFKID
+1026 TGFRERLSEQLFKID
-1041 YKSAIPEIEKY
+1041 YKSAVPEIQKY
-1052 NTALNDTSKNMQG
+1052 NTALNDTGKNMQG
-1065 VIDDIKKTNNSLGT
+1065 VIDDIKKTNNLLGT
-1079 FIQSVYKVDASV
+1079 FIQSVYKSGASV
-1091 EANTVTLDMYKTSMS
+1091 EANTVTLDMYKGAMS
-1106 SLGTVAKVAITI
+1106 SFGVVAKAVGATL
-1118 FKNLAM
+1118 KNLAA

-1133 AVSIGINALVEHIK
+1133 AASLAISALIDHIK

-1160 EDFNSTQSGITNNIS
+1160 EDFNSTQSGITSNIS
-1175 KINELKS
+1175 KINELKG

-1204 YDEFKSIVDKII
+1204 YDEFNSIVDKII
-1216 EISPNVVKA
+1216 EISPSVVKA
-1225 YNAQGEAL
+1225 YNEQGKAL

-1238 LIEESTDS
+1238 LIEEATGA
-1246 LKEMSEQETSAY
+1246 QENLSKAERAEF
-1258 LAEYPKVYKG
+1258 LADAPKIYKG
-1268 QKKNF
+1268 QRNDYYDRYEDLKSSLTSKTLF
-1273 NENADA
+1273 K
-1279 LSDTIRSTNIS
+1279 SG
-1290 DVDAIGKVITA
+1290 AITKMTDA
-1301 FFQKG
+1301 FFKEG
-1306 FKTDP
+1306 FRIDSLD
-1311 INQVIKVLEKAGISI
+1311 QVEDVLEKAGISI
-1326 ENATDKIYGSV
+1326 ENAYNKIAGYTL
-1337 SFTLKDQLQI
+1337 FTLEDQLQI
-1347 ADNYKQLLTVLKG
+1347 ADNYEHILTVLKG
-1360 VTDES
+1360 MTDES
-1365 GNSLFDSDQIKN
+1365 GGSLFDSTQIQKI
-1377 FETAFSAVDA
+1377 ETAFNEVYAV
-1387 AADKVRGSISD
+1387 ADKVRGSVSG
-1398 IVDGMKPWI
+1398 IVDGLKIWV
-1407 QSQDWFSKIPE
+1407 QDQDWFNKIPE
-1418 EKLADYY
+1418 EKLNEYY
-1425 EAIANRIL
+1425 ENLNEQILNLGYNIGDLYSLRDMAKETANGFI
-1433 ELGDNIN
+1433 GVAN
-1440 SIDSNRVKEI
+1440 SIEQVNNAAD
-1450 AEEFKGAFTPNISP
+1450 
-1464 QKKSQLDEM
+1464 
-1473 LGIVK
+1473 
-1478 ELGDIDIGDNSSI
+1478 DINLNSVVTKDQSI
-1491 NKAIDDYTK
+1491 IDDYTK

-1524 ELAKSSEDFSKILEV
+1524 ELAKSSEVFSKILEV

-1549 ELKKYIDTK
+1549 ELKKYVETK
-1558 RDAAIES
+1558 RDAAIKS
-1565 EINNGATSDEIAALI
+1565 EVNRGATSDEIAALI
-1580 KYGTTVSS
+1580 KYGTTISS
-1588 ISPLIGDYQEKLSGM
+1588 LSPQIGTYQEKLSGM
-1603 AKILKDNTEGT
+1603 AKLLKDNAEGT

-1622 KLLESYPE
+1622 ELLESYPD

-1652 NKMIKNVIDSIVS
+1652 NKMIQNVIKSIVS

-1897 LEEQEG
+1897 LEKQEG

-1937 LKDLEDQWIEY
+1937 LKDLEDQWIEH

-1992 VDSIKQQKKDEI
+1992 VDSIKQQKNDEI

-2035 ENDSYDYRKETT
+2035 ENDSYNYRKETT

-2060 AKEASTKALDEELDK
+2060 AKEASTKALDEELEK
-2075 YKKLIDAK
+2075 YKKIIDAK

-2303 IGIRDNLKDKQEEN
+2303 IGTRDNLKDKQEEN

-2331 YQKLVD
+2331 YQNLVD

-2354 NAETKRDLSNAN
+2354 DAETKRDLSNAN

-2372 FNDSVGY
+2372 FNESVGY

-2489 DNVTSESLPETEK
+2489 DNVTTESLPETEK

>member
-26 IQALSSQLASGGSK
+26 IQTLSSQLASGGSK

-80 GGSGGSGNGG
+80 GGSGNSGGSDSG
-90 SGGSGGKKSNDI
+90 SGGSSGGRKKSSI
-102 IDESSLKSKQ
+102 IDESSLK
-112 ISYYYSNSKDAIKQI
+112 
-127 RAELDQANI
+127 E
-136 VIDNIKT
+136 
-143 STVKANGEVNG
+143 KAY
-154 FSVEIKDAVG
+154 FS
-164 NTEKLDYALKQVKD
+164 
-178 SAGQVKNAYV
+178 
-188 QIKKVSSDDSNNTK
+188 
-202 KENAIKHNIIDESS
+202 
-216 INGKVYSPD
+216 D

-244 KNIKTSIKE
+244 KNIKTSVKE

-283 DSAGQ
+283 TSAGQ
-288 VKDAYVQIGKSTVN
+288 VKDAYVQIGKSTVD
-302 NSGGTLGLTE
+302 NSGGSLGLTE
-312 IKNEIASIEGSLDF
+312 IKKEISSIEGSLDF
-326 DSLTKGLDNTQVN
+326 DALTKGLNTTQVD
-339 TVRRSFIDLKDAI
+339 TVKRSFIDLKDAI

-366 LNYIKSLNDAMNKQV
+366 LNYIESLSDAMNKQV
-381 IAFRDENYRNSPVD
+381 TAFRDENYRNSPVD
-395 NSWDDSSRLKQTAD
+395 NSWDDSSLLKQTAD

-442 RNAQTNGARDDNLF
+442 RNAQTNGARDSNLF

-464 ADEMLNVVAKIDNQY
+464 ADEMLNVVAKIDHQY
-479 EMLVSKA
+479 EMLISKA
-486 KNMNLNEGASDEL
+486 KNMNLDEGALDEL

-517 ASAWNKALSETQF
+517 ASAWNKALAETQNH
-530 RMSNLTNLVKEIKVD
+530 MSNLTNLVKEIKVD
-545 ESAKKSFDQQ
+545 ESARKSFDQQ

-581 KLAQNP
+581 KIAQNP
-587 EFVNNYKAIMN
+587 EFVNSYNAIMN
-598 RDYGNS
+598 KDYGNS
-604 REGYAQLAQDVNRYK
+604 REGYAKLAQDVNRYK

-625 GLETQTLGDKIYAA
+625 GLETQTLGDKIFAA

-680 TNETKDVYA
+680 TNETKDAYA

-758 AFGVEAENAMTI
+758 AFGVEAENTMTI

-849 STEGMASS
+849 ATDGMAAS
-857 VSKLRED
+857 VSTLRED
-864 ILSLTNNKVDIML
+864 VLRLTDKKVDIML
-877 DSENFK
+877 DDSTFK
-883 STYQIMQEISDVW
+883 STYQIMQEIADVW
-896 NDIADVDQANL
+896 KDLSDIKQANL
-907 LELLGGKRNSDAVVS
+907 LNLLGGKRNADSIIS

-935 GLGESAGSADREL
+935 GLGQSAGSADREL

-965 FQQLS
+965 FQKLS

-988 VLQVLNKITQ
+988 ILQVLNKITQ
-998 TIGTIPGIVTGIG
+998 TIGTLPGIVTGIG

-1017 DLGIWSASG
+1017 DLGFFSASG
-1026 TGFGERLSKQLFKID
+1026 TSFGERLSKQLFKID
-1041 YKSAIPEIEKY
+1041 YKSAVPEIQKY
-1052 NTALNDTSKNMQG
+1052 NAALNDTGKNMQG

-1079 FIQSVYKVDASV
+1079 FIQSVYKSGASV
-1091 EANTVTLDMYKTSMS
+1091 EANTVTLDMYKGAMS
-1106 SLGTVAKVAITI
+1106 SFGVVAKAVGATL
-1118 FKNLAM
+1118 KNLAA

-1133 AVSIGINALVEHIK
+1133 AASLAISAFIDHIK

-1160 EDFNSTQSGITNNIS
+1160 EDFNSTQSGITSNIS
-1175 KINELKS
+1175 KINELKG

-1204 YDEFKSIVDKII
+1204 YDEFKSIVDKIV
-1216 EISPNVVKA
+1216 EISPSVVKA
-1225 YNAQGEAL
+1225 YNEQGKAL

-1238 LIEESTDS
+1238 LIEEATGA
-1246 LKEMSEQETSAY
+1246 QENLSKAERAEF
-1258 LAEYPKVYKG
+1258 LADAPKIYKG
-1268 QKKNF
+1268 QRNDYYDRYEDLKSSLTSKTLF
-1273 NENADA
+1273 K
-1279 LSDTIRSTNIS
+1279 SG
-1290 DVDAIGKVITA
+1290 AITKMTDA
-1301 FFQKG
+1301 FFKEG
-1306 FKTDP
+1306 FRIDSVD
-1311 INQVIKVLEKAGISI
+1311 QVEDVLKKAGISI
-1326 ENATDKIYGSV
+1326 ENAYNKIAGYTL
-1337 SFTLKDQLQI
+1337 FTLEDQLQI
-1347 ADNYKQLLTVLKG
+1347 ADNYEHILTVLKG
-1360 VTDES
+1360 MTDES
-1365 GNSLFDSDQIKN
+1365 GGSLFDSTQIQKI
-1377 FETAFSAVDA
+1377 ETAFNEVYAV
-1387 AADKVRGSISD
+1387 ADKVRGSVSG
-1398 IVDGMKPWI
+1398 IVDGLKIWV
-1407 QSQDWFSKIPE
+1407 QDQDWFNKIPE
-1418 EKLADYY
+1418 EKLNEYY
-1425 EAIANRIL
+1425 ENLNEQILNLGYNIGDLYSLRDMAKETANGFI
-1433 ELGDNIN
+1433 GVAN
-1440 SIDSNRVKEI
+1440 SIEQVNNAADDINLDSVVAKD
-1450 AEEFKGAFTPNISP
+1450 
-1464 QKKSQLDEM
+1464 Q
-1473 LGIVK
+1473 
-1478 ELGDIDIGDNSSI
+1478 SI
-1491 NKAIDDYTK
+1491 IDDYTK

-1549 ELKKYIDTK
+1549 ELKKYVETK
-1558 RDAAIES
+1558 RDAAIKS
-1565 EINNGATSDEIAALI
+1565 EVNRGATSDEIAALI

-1588 ISPLIGDYQEKLSGM
+1588 ISPLIGTYQKKLSGM
-1603 AKILKDNTEGT
+1603 AKLLKDNAEGT

-1622 KLLESYPE
+1622 ELLESYPD

-1652 NKMIKNVIDSIVS
+1652 NKMIQNMIKSIVS

-1706 DSFEKWVEKYGK
+1706 DSFEKWIEKYGK

-1737 AYADALENADFSNML
+1737 AYADALENADFSNIL

-1757 SGSGKKTD
+1757 SGSGSGKQTD

-1778 QHYLNTG
+1778 QHYLNMG
-1785 RILEE
+1785 QISEE
-1790 DYYNALEAMNISY
+1790 EYYNALEAMNISY
-1803 FAGKKKYLDEFRKYE
+1803 FAGMEKYLDEYRKYE
-1818 QEVYKGR
+1818 EEVYKGR
-1825 QSLVSDTLTKID
+1825 QGLVSSALTKID
-1837 DEYVKH
+1837 DEYAKH
-1843 GSNSEAIK
+1843 GNNSEAIK
-1851 QIEAL
+1851 QIDAL
-1856 TEKYRDVIDPKLQK
+1856 TEKYKEVLSPDLRK
-1870 TIDTKKLSYTV
+1870 TIDTKRLSYTV
-1881 ALYGEQSDELK
+1881 ALYNEQSDELQ
-1892 KQLDL
+1892 KQLDI

-1903 SQKEQIEIYQ
+1903 SEEDQIGIY
-1913 RLQDEVINL
+1913 RKLQDEVIKL
-1922 SSYYKSIGYADDSDA
+1922 SNYYKSIGYSDDSET
-1937 LKDLEDQWIEY
+1937 LKDLEEKWLSY
-1948 ANKIKKLAKD
+1948 AKSIRKIAKD
-1958 MYDDIQDARKN
+1958 MYDDIKDAQIKALEEINDAIDDANDAIDTVLDEVVNYIKRKT
-1969 ALKRANEDLKEQT
+1969 Q
-1982 DALDDILDMV
+1982 
-1992 VDSIKQQKKDEI
+1992 DEI
-2004 DALKEEKDDI
+2004 DALEDERDAI
-2014 SDHYDDLKEE
+2014 SDHYDNLADREKE
-2024 AQDYWDDLKDK
+2024 YWDDLKER
-2035 ENDSYDYRKETT
+2035 ENDSYSYRKEQSE
-2047 KKYYEDLIDNIKK
+2047 KYYDDLIDNIKNAADAQK
-2060 AKEASTKALDEELDK
+2060 KALDEELDK

-2083 KESLQE
+2083 KENLQD

-2137 DAMNELAEYQAEYA
+2137 DAMNELAEYQAEYS
-2151 LDKQLDALDKEY
+2151 LNKQLDALDKEY

-2169 INKQKDLIEEK
+2169 VKKQQDLIEEK
-2180 ADNDVEMYEKER
+2180 VDNEVNMYEKER
-2192 DAKLDAIEKVHDAE
+2192 DEKLDAIEKVHDAE
-2206 IDSIAKRKKE
+2206 LDSIEKRREK
-2216 ALRRIEDEKDA
+2216 ALQRIEDEKNA
-2227 EIKAYENKIKA
+2227 ELAAYDDKINA
-2238 LEDYLDEEGT
+2238 LEDYLNQEGT
-2248 LYREANEIIRSEG
+2248 LYRDANELIRSGG
-2261 ENLWNA
+2261 EALWNEL
-2267 MSEYCKKYEKDI
+2267 MEYCRVYYKEVES
-2279 HALEEAWKKVLKA
+2279 LEDAWKKVLSA
-2292 VAEYGDGDYDV
+2292 VDEYNDGDLNL
-2303 IGIRDNLKDKQEEN
+2303 IGTKDKLNETKSNNEE
-2317 DDEIDKIEDMDDNT
+2317 KIEELDNAT

-2337 ETRKAMRIN
+2337 RTRKEMRRN
-2346 SEDWWMTN
+2346 GEDWWMTED
-2354 NAETKRDLSNAN
+2354 AELRKQLSDAN
-2366 KELAKA
+2366 KKLAKA

-2467 ERDVMPRYSSDVVID
+2467 ERDVMPRYSNDVVID

>member
-26 IQALSSQLASGGSK
+26 IQTLSSQLASGGSK

-80 GGSGGSGNGG
+80 GGSGNSGGSDSG
-90 SGGSGGKKSNDI
+90 SGGSSGGRKKSSI
-102 IDESSLKSKQ
+102 IDESSLK
-112 ISYYYSNSKDAIKQI
+112 
-127 RAELDQANI
+127 E
-136 VIDNIKT
+136 
-143 STVKANGEVNG
+143 KAY
-154 FSVEIKDAVG
+154 FS
-164 NTEKLDYALKQVKD
+164 
-178 SAGQVKNAYV
+178 
-188 QIKKVSSDDSNNTK
+188 
-202 KENAIKHNIIDESS
+202 
-216 INGKVYSPD
+216 D

-244 KNIKTSIKE
+244 KNIKTSVKE

-283 DSAGQ
+283 TSAGQ
-288 VKDAYVQIGKSTVN
+288 VKDAYVQIGKSTVD
-302 NSGGTLGLTE
+302 NSGGALGLTE
-312 IKNEIASIEGSLDF
+312 IKKEISSIEGSLDF
-326 DSLTKGLDNTQVN
+326 DALTKGLNTTQVN

-366 LNYIKSLNDAMNKQV
+366 LNYIKSLSDAMNKQV
-381 IAFRDENYRNSPVD
+381 IAFRDENYRNSPVN

-442 RNAQTNGARDDNLF
+442 RNAQTNGARDSNLF

-464 ADEMLNVVAKIDNQY
+464 ADEMLNVVAKIDHQY
-479 EMLVSKA
+479 EMLISKA
-486 KNMNLNEGASDEL
+486 KNMNLDEGALDEL

-517 ASAWNKALSETQF
+517 ASAWNKALAETQNH
-530 RMSNLTNLVKEIKVD
+530 MSNLTNLVKEIKVD
-545 ESAKKSFDQQ
+545 ESARKSFDQQ

-581 KLAQNP
+581 KIAQNP
-587 EFVNNYKAIMN
+587 EFVNSYNAIMN
-598 RDYGNS
+598 KDYGNS
-604 REGYAQLAQDVNRYK
+604 REGYAKLAQDVNRYK

-625 GLETQTLGDKIYAA
+625 GLETQTLGDKIFAA

-680 TNETKDVYA
+680 TNETKDAYA

-758 AFGVEAENAMTI
+758 AFGVEAENTMTI

-857 VSKLRED
+857 VSKLRDD

-935 GLGESAGSADREL
+935 GLEQSAGSADREL

-970 STVVNSD
+970 STIVNSD
-977 LIKNVVSGGDS
+977 LVKNVVSGGDS
-988 VLQVLNKITQ
+988 ILQVLNKITQ
-998 TIGTIPGIVTGIG
+998 TIGTLPGIVTGIG

-1017 DLGIWSASG
+1017 DLGFFSASG
-1026 TGFGERLSKQLFKID
+1026 TSFGERLSKQLFKID
-1041 YKSAIPEIEKY
+1041 YKSAVPEIQKY
-1052 NTALNDTSKNMQG
+1052 NAALNDTGKNMQG

-1079 FIQSVYKVDASV
+1079 FIQSVYKSGASV
-1091 EANTVTLDMYKTSMS
+1091 EANTVTLDMYKGAMS
-1106 SLGTVAKVAITI
+1106 SFGVVAKAVGATL
-1118 FKNLAM
+1118 KNLAA

-1133 AVSIGINALVEHIK
+1133 AASLAISALIDHIK

-1160 EDFNSTQSGITNNIS
+1160 EDFNSTQSGITSNIS
-1175 KINELKS
+1175 KINELKG

-1216 EISPNVVKA
+1216 EISPSVVKA
-1225 YNAQGEAL
+1225 YNEQGKAL

-1238 LIEESTDS
+1238 LIEEATGA
-1246 LKEMSEQETSAY
+1246 QENLSKAERAEF
-1258 LAEYPKVYKG
+1258 LADAPKIYKG
-1268 QKKNF
+1268 QRNDYYDRYEDLKSSLTSKTLF
-1273 NENADA
+1273 K
-1279 LSDTIRSTNIS
+1279 SG
-1290 DVDAIGKVITA
+1290 AITKMTDA
-1301 FFQKG
+1301 FFKEG
-1306 FKTDP
+1306 FRIDSVD
-1311 INQVIKVLEKAGISI
+1311 QVEDVLEKAGISI
-1326 ENATDKIYGSV
+1326 ENAYNKIAGYTL
-1337 SFTLKDQLQI
+1337 FTLEDQLQI
-1347 ADNYKQLLTVLKG
+1347 ADNYEHILTVLKG
-1360 VTDES
+1360 MTDES
-1365 GNSLFDSDQIKN
+1365 GGSLFDNTQIQKI
-1377 FETAFSAVDA
+1377 ETAFNEVYAV
-1387 AADKVRGSISD
+1387 ADKVRGSVSG
-1398 IVDGMKPWI
+1398 IVDGLKIWV
-1407 QSQDWFSKIPE
+1407 QDQDWFNKIPE
-1418 EKLADYY
+1418 EKLNEYY
-1425 EAIANRIL
+1425 ENLNEQILNLGYNIGDLYSLRDMAKETANGFI
-1433 ELGDNIN
+1433 GVAN
-1440 SIDSNRVKEI
+1440 SIEQVNNAAD
-1450 AEEFKGAFTPNISP
+1450 
-1464 QKKSQLDEM
+1464 
-1473 LGIVK
+1473 
-1478 ELGDIDIGDNSSI
+1478 DINLNSVVTKDQSI
-1491 NKAIDDYTK
+1491 IDDYTK

-1524 ELAKSSEDFSKILEV
+1524 ELAKSSEVFSKILEV

-1549 ELKKYIDTK
+1549 ELKKYVETK
-1558 RDAAIES
+1558 RDAAIKS
-1565 EINNGATSDEIAALI
+1565 EVNRGATSDEIAALI
-1580 KYGTTVSS
+1580 KYGTTISS
-1588 ISPLIGDYQEKLSGM
+1588 LSPQIGTYQEKLSGM
-1603 AKILKDNTEGT
+1603 AKLLKDNAEGT

-1622 KLLESYPE
+1622 ELLESYPD

-1652 NKMIKNVIDSIVS
+1652 NKMIQNVIKSIVS

-1737 AYADALENADFSNML
+1737 AYADALENADFSNIL

-1757 SGSGKKTD
+1757 SGSGSGKKTD

-1778 QHYLNTG
+1778 QHYLNMG
-1785 RILEE
+1785 QISEE
-1790 DYYNALEAMNISY
+1790 EYYNALEAMNISY
-1803 FAGKKKYLDEFRKYE
+1803 FAGMEKYLDEYRKYE
-1818 QEVYKGR
+1818 EEVYKGR
-1825 QSLVSDTLTKID
+1825 QGLVSSALTKID
-1837 DEYVKH
+1837 DEYAKH
-1843 GSNSEAIK
+1843 GNNSEAIK
-1851 QIEAL
+1851 QIDAL
-1856 TEKYRDVIDPKLQK
+1856 TEKYKEVLSPDLRK
-1870 TIDTKKLSYTV
+1870 TIDTKRLSYTV
-1881 ALYGEQSDELK
+1881 ALYNEQSDELQ
-1892 KQLDL
+1892 KQLDI

-1903 SQKEQIEIYQ
+1903 SEEDQIGIY
-1913 RLQDEVINL
+1913 RKLQDEVIKL
-1922 SSYYKSIGYADDSDA
+1922 SNYYKSIGYSDDSET
-1937 LKDLEDQWIEY
+1937 LKDLEEKWLSY
-1948 ANKIKKLAKD
+1948 AKSIRKIAKD
-1958 MYDDIQDARKN
+1958 MYDDIKDAQIKALEEINDAIDDANDAIDTVLDEVVNYIKRKT
-1969 ALKRANEDLKEQT
+1969 Q
-1982 DALDDILDMV
+1982 
-1992 VDSIKQQKKDEI
+1992 DEI
-2004 DALKEEKDDI
+2004 DALEDERDAI
-2014 SDHYDDLKEE
+2014 SDNYDNLADREKE
-2024 AQDYWDDLKDK
+2024 YWDDLKER
-2035 ENDSYDYRKETT
+2035 ENDSYSYRKEQSE
-2047 KKYYEDLIDNIKK
+2047 KYYDDLIDNIKNAADAQK
-2060 AKEASTKALDEELDK
+2060 KALDEELDK
-2075 YKKLIDAK
+2075 YKKLIEAK
-2083 KESLQE
+2083 KESLQD

-2137 DAMNELAEYQAEYA
+2137 DAMNELAEYQAEYS
-2151 LDKQLDALDKEY
+2151 LNKQLDALDKEY

-2169 INKQKDLIEEK
+2169 VKKQQDLIEEK
-2180 ADNDVEMYEKER
+2180 VDNEVNMYEKER
-2192 DAKLDAIEKVHDAE
+2192 DEKLDAIEKVHDAE
-2206 IDSIAKRKKE
+2206 LDSIEKRREK
-2216 ALRRIEDEKDA
+2216 ALHRIEDEKNA
-2227 EIKAYENKIKA
+2227 ELAAYDDKINA
-2238 LEDYLDEEGT
+2238 LEDYLNQEGT
-2248 LYREANEIIRSEG
+2248 LYRDANELIRSGG
-2261 ENLWNA
+2261 EALWNEL
-2267 MSEYCKKYEKDI
+2267 MEYCRVYYKEVES
-2279 HALEEAWKKVLKA
+2279 LEDAWKKVLSA
-2292 VAEYGDGDYDV
+2292 VDEYNGGDLNL
-2303 IGIRDNLKDKQEEN
+2303 IGTKDKLNETKSDNEE
-2317 DDEIDKIEDMDDNT
+2317 KIEELDNAT

-2337 ETRKAMRIN
+2337 RTRKEMRRN
-2346 SEDWWMTN
+2346 GEDWWMTED
-2354 NAETKRDLSNAN
+2354 AELRKQLSDAN
-2366 KELAKA
+2366 KKLAKA
-2372 FNDSVGY
+2372 FNESVGY

>member
-1 MANNRTLRVVVSADP
+1 MANNRTLRVIVSADP

-26 IQALSSQLASGGSK
+26 IQTLSSQLASGGSK

-51 ADKAIDKLKTDIEN
+51 ADKAIDKLKADIEN
-65 ALKNMSVNINGIQVT
+65 ALKNMSVNINGIQVK
-80 GGSGGSGNGG
+80 GGSGNSGGSGSGNGG
-90 SGGSGGKKSNDI
+90 SSGNIKKSSI
-102 IDESSLKSKQ
+102 IDESSLK
-112 ISYYYSNSKDAIKQI
+112 
-127 RAELDQANI
+127 E
-136 VIDNIKT
+136 
-143 STVKANGEVNG
+143 KAY
-154 FSVEIKDAVG
+154 FS
-164 NTEKLDYALKQVKD
+164 
-178 SAGQVKNAYV
+178 
-188 QIKKVSSDDSNNTK
+188 
-202 KENAIKHNIIDESS
+202 
-216 INGKVYSPD
+216 D

-244 KNIKTSIKE
+244 KNIKTSVKE

-258 SGFVVEMKNALGN
+258 SGFVVEMKDAFDS

-283 DSAGQ
+283 NSAGQ
-288 VKDAYVQIGKSTVN
+288 VRDAYVQIGRSTID

-312 IKNEIASIEGSLDF
+312 IKDAIAGIEKGLDF
-326 DSLTKGLDNTQVN
+326 DALTKGLNANQVD
-339 TVRRSFIDLKDAI
+339 TVKRSFIDLKDAI
-352 DSAKNSTGGLNEST
+352 DSAKNSTGDLNENT
-366 LNYIKSLNDAMNKQV
+366 LKYIKSLDNAMNSQV
-381 IAFRDENYRNSPVD
+381 RAFRDENYRNSPVD
-395 NSWDDSSRLKQTAD
+395 DSWNKNNYFLNAIDTVD
-409 SVTLLRDKYESL
+409 TLTTRYSFL
-421 NEKYKMSGEIL
+421 NEKYKMSADIL
-432 ETVRVRMEAI
+432 STINTRMDMI
-442 RNAQTNGARDDNLF
+442 KNSQTNGERHDNMFKFDDVLS
-456 GFDKYIES
+456 GAES
-464 ADEMLNVVAKIDNQY
+464 LLKVVGKIDNQY
-479 EMLVSKA
+479 EMLKSKA
-486 KNMNLNEGASDEL
+486 ENMNLNESAQKEFTV
-499 SSLEASMNR
+499 LEASMEH
-508 LRNLDMSDG
+508 LKNLDMSDG

-530 RMSNLTNLVKEIKVD
+530 RMNNLTNLIKAIKVD

-587 EFVNNYKAIMN
+587 EFVNNYNAIMN

-653 SKAVAMFKSMVSNV
+653 SKAVAMFKNMVSNV

-680 TNETKDVYA
+680 TNETKDAYA
-689 QFLSGSADT
+689 QFLSGSADN

-737 SVGDGIKDVD
+737 SVGDGIADVD

-849 STEGMASS
+849 ATDGMAAS
-857 VSKLRED
+857 VSTLRED
-864 ILSLTNNKVDIML
+864 VLRLTDKKVDIMID
-877 DSENFK
+877 DSTFK
-883 STYQIMQEISDVW
+883 STYQIMQEIADVW
-896 NDIADVDQANL
+896 KDLEDVEQADL
-907 LELLGGKRNSDAVVS
+907 LNLLGGKRNADSIIS

-970 STVVNSD
+970 STVINSD

-988 VLQVLNKITQ
+988 ILQVLNKITQ
-998 TIGTIPGIVTGIG
+998 TIGTLPGIVTGIG

-1017 DLGIWSASG
+1017 DLGIWSVSG
-1026 TGFGERLSKQLFKID
+1026 TSLGDRLSKQLFKID
-1041 YKSAIPEIEKY
+1041 YKSAAEQIAEY
-1052 NTALNDTSKNMQG
+1052 NSSLGKSSVEMKK
-1065 VIDDIKKTNNSLGT
+1065 VIKDITKTNNSLGT
-1079 FIQSVYKVDASV
+1079 FIQSVYKSDASV
-1091 EANTVTLDMYKTSMS
+1091 QANTVTLDMYKKSMS
-1106 SLGTVAKVAITI
+1106 SFSTIAKAAGATLA
-1118 FKNLAM
+1118 NLAV
-1124 SFAIGLAIQ
+1124 SFGIGLAIQ
-1133 AVSIGINALVEHIK
+1133 GISWVIGECVDYFK

-1160 EDFNSTQSGITNNIS
+1160 ENFNSTQSGITNNIN
-1175 KINELKS
+1175 KISELKS
-1182 RYEELAKGVDENGK
+1182 RYEELAEGVDENGK
-1196 NVSLTKEE
+1196 NVNLTKEE
-1204 YDEFKSIVDKII
+1204 YDEFKTIVDKIV
-1216 EISPNVVKA
+1216 EISPSVVSA
-1225 YNAQGEAL
+1225 YNAQGKAL

-1238 LIEESTDS
+1238 LIEEATGAQEKLSEVERAAVIADFPKSYSGWRGGLKNDYKQNYASSVSSIQSLISYLQNDLTKKLDIEIEDANNLIVDIFKKSGISLSDIFELDEDVILSANDVSEISSKAKQIRTILEGLTDINGDQVFSDKAISTYEQRLDS
-1246 LKEMSEQETSAY
+1246 LYVTY
-1258 LAEYPKVYKG
+1258 DNV
-1268 QKKNF
+1268 
-1273 NENADA
+1273 
-1279 LSDTIRSTNIS
+1279 
-1290 DVDAIGKVITA
+1290 
-1301 FFQKG
+1301 
-1306 FKTDP
+1306 
-1311 INQVIKVLEKAGISI
+1311 EK
-1326 ENATDKIYGSV
+1326 SV
-1337 SFTLKDQLQI
+1337 SSITDYLKIWAQDQ
-1347 ADNYKQLLTVLKG
+1347 T
-1360 VTDES
+1360 
-1365 GNSLFDSDQIKN
+1365 
-1377 FETAFSAVDA
+1377 
-1387 AADKVRGSISD
+1387 
-1398 IVDGMKPWI
+1398 
-1407 QSQDWFSKIPE
+1407 WFKDIPE
-1418 EKLADYY
+1418 ENLDAYY
-1425 EAIANRIL
+1425 KELDNQISNLGNNIGDLDSIQSIAKNTANGFKEVAIAVEDVNNAVSENTL
-1433 ELGDNIN
+1433 SAADQKTIN
-1440 SIDSNRVKEI
+1440 
-1450 AEEFKGAFTPNISP
+1450 
-1464 QKKSQLDEM
+1464 
-1473 LGIVK
+1473 
-1478 ELGDIDIGDNSSI
+1478 
-1491 NKAIDDYTK
+1491 DYTK

-1524 ELAKSSEDFSKILEV
+1524 ELAKSSEDFSEILEV

-1565 EINNGATSDEIAALI
+1565 EVNRGATSDEIAALI

-1588 ISPLIGDYQEKLSGM
+1588 ISPLIGTYQEKLSGM
-1603 AKILKDNTEGT
+1603 AKLLKDNADGT

-1622 KLLESYPE
+1622 ELLESYPE

-1652 NKMIKNVIDSIVS
+1652 NKMIQNVIKSIVS

-1673 QGIDILTNMYGQG
+1673 QGVDILTNMYGQG
-1686 ETNAKNQ
+1686 EINAKNQ

-1706 DSFEKWVEKYGK
+1706 DSFEKWVEKYGN
-1718 PSVNEEAIKQ
+1718 PTVNEEAIKQ

-1737 AYADALENADFSNML
+1737 AYADALESADFSNIL

-1757 SGSGKKTD
+1757 SGSGSGKQTD

-1778 QHYLNTG
+1778 QHYLNMG
-1785 RILEE
+1785 QISEE
-1790 DYYNALEAMNISY
+1790 EYYNALEAMNISY
-1803 FAGKKKYLDEFRKYE
+1803 FAGMEKYLDEYRKYE
-1818 QEVYKGR
+1818 EEVYKGR
-1825 QSLVSDTLTKID
+1825 QSLVSSALTKID
-1837 DEYVKH
+1837 DEYTKH
-1843 GSNSEAIK
+1843 GNNSEAIK
-1851 QIEAL
+1851 QIDAL
-1856 TEKYRDVIDPKLQK
+1856 TEKYKDVLSPDLRK
-1870 TIDTKKLSYTV
+1870 TIDTKRLSYTV
-1881 ALYGEQSDELK
+1881 ALYNEQSDELQ
-1892 KQLDL
+1892 KQLDI
-1897 LEEQEG
+1897 LEDQED
-1903 SQKEQIEIYQ
+1903 SEEDQIDVY
-1913 RLQDEVINL
+1913 RKLQDEVIKL
-1922 SSYYKSIGYADDSDA
+1922 SNYYKSIGYSDDSET
-1937 LKDLEDQWIEY
+1937 LKDLEDKWLSY
-1948 ANKIKKLAKD
+1948 AKSIRKIAKD
-1958 MYDDIQDARKN
+1958 MYDDIKDAQIK
-1969 ALKRANEDLKEQT
+1969 ALEEIN
-1982 DALDDILDMV
+1982 
-1992 VDSIKQQKKDEI
+1992 DSIDDANDAIDTVLDEVVNYIKRKTQDEI
-2004 DALKEEKDDI
+2004 DALEDERDAI
-2014 SDHYDDLKEE
+2014 SDHYDDLADREKE
-2024 AQDYWDDLKDK
+2024 YWDDLKER
-2035 ENDSYDYRKETT
+2035 ENDSYSYRKEQSE
-2047 KKYYEDLIDNIKK
+2047 KYYDDLIDNIK
-2060 AKEASTKALDEELDK
+2060 EAADAQKKALDEELDK

-2083 KESLQE
+2083 KESLQD

-2151 LDKQLDALDKEY
+2151 LNKQLDALDKEY

-2169 INKQKDLIEEK
+2169 IKKQQDLIEEK
-2180 ADNDVEMYEKER
+2180 VDNETDMYEKER
-2192 DAKLDAIEKVHDAE
+2192 DEKLDAIEKVHEAE
-2206 IDSIAKRKKE
+2206 LDSIEERRE
-2216 ALRRIEDEKDA
+2216 RALQRIEDEKNA
-2227 EIKAYENKIKA
+2227 ELAAYDNKINA
-2238 LEDYLDEEGT
+2238 LEDYLNQEGT
-2248 LYREANEIIRSEG
+2248 LYRDANELIRSGG
-2261 ENLWNA
+2261 EALWNEL
-2267 MSEYCKKYEKDI
+2267 MEYCRVYYKEVES
-2279 HALEEAWKKVLKA
+2279 LEDAWKKVLSA
-2292 VAEYGDGDYDV
+2292 VDEYSGGDLDL
-2303 IGIRDNLKDKQEEN
+2303 IGTKDKLNDKKSDNEE
-2317 DDEIDKIEDMDDNT
+2317 KIEELDNET

-2337 ETRKAMRIN
+2337 RTRKEMRRN
-2346 SEDWWMTN
+2346 GEDWWMT
-2354 NAETKRDLSNAN
+2354 EDTELRKQLSDAN
-2366 KELAKA
+2366 KKLAKA
-2372 FNDSVGY
+2372 FNESVGY

-2489 DNVTSESLPETEK
+2489 DNITSDALPETEK

>member
-102 IDESSLKSKQ
+102 IDESSLKEKAYFS
-112 ISYYYSNSKDAIKQI
+112 D
-127 RAELDQANI
+127 
-136 VIDNIKT
+136 
-143 STVKANGEVNG
+143 ST
-154 FSVEIKDAVG
+154 
-164 NTEKLDYALKQVKD
+164 
-178 SAGQVKNAYV
+178 
-188 QIKKVSSDDSNNTK
+188 
-202 KENAIKHNIIDESS
+202 
-216 INGKVYSPD
+216 
-225 SATAIKEVQNEL
+225 TAIKEVQNEL

-244 KNIKTSIKE
+244 KNIKTSVKE

-283 DSAGQ
+283 TSAGQ
-288 VKDAYVQIGKSTVN
+288 VKDAYVQIGKSTVD
-302 NSGGTLGLTE
+302 NSGGALGLTE
-312 IKNEIASIEGSLDF
+312 IKKEISSIEGNLDF
-326 DSLTKGLDNTQVN
+326 DALTKGLNTTQVN
-339 TVRRSFIDLKDAI
+339 TVRCSFIDLKDAI

-381 IAFRDENYRNSPVD
+381 IVFRDENYRNSPVD

-517 ASAWNKALSETQF
+517 ASAWNKALVETQNH
-530 RMSNLTNLVKEIKVD
+530 MSNLTNLVKEIKVD
-545 ESAKKSFDQQ
+545 ESARKSFDQQ

-587 EFVNNYKAIMN
+587 EFVNSYNAIMN
-598 RDYGNS
+598 KDYGNS
-604 REGYAQLAQDVNRYK
+604 REGYAKLAQDVNRYK

-625 GLETQTLGDKIYAA
+625 GLETQTLGDKIFAA

-680 TNETKDVYA
+680 TNETKDAYA

-758 AFGVEAENAMTI
+758 AFGVEAENTMTI

-857 VSKLRED
+857 VSKLRDD

-935 GLGESAGSADREL
+935 GLEQSAGSADREL

-965 FQQLS
+965 FQKLS

-977 LIKNVVSGGDS
+977 LIKNIVSGGDS
-988 VLQVLNKITQ
+988 ILQVLNKITQ
-998 TIGTIPGIVTGIG
+998 TIGTLPGIVTGIG

-1026 TGFGERLSKQLFKID
+1026 TGFGERLSEQLFKID
-1041 YKSAIPEIEKY
+1041 YKSAIPEIQKY
-1052 NTALNDTSKNMQG
+1052 NTALNDTGKNMQG
-1065 VIDDIKKTNNSLGT
+1065 VIEDIKKTNNSLGT
-1079 FIQSVYKVDASV
+1079 FIQSVYKSGASV
-1091 EANTVTLDMYKTSMS
+1091 EANTVTLDMYKGAMS
-1106 SLGTVAKVAITI
+1106 SFGVVAKAVGATL
-1118 FKNLAM
+1118 KNLAA

-1133 AVSIGINALVEHIK
+1133 AASLAISALIDHIK

-1160 EDFNSTQSGITNNIS
+1160 EDFNSTQSGITSNIS
-1175 KINELKS
+1175 KINELKG

-1204 YDEFKSIVDKII
+1204 YDEFKSIVDKIV

-1225 YNAQGEAL
+1225 YNTQGEAL
-1233 LNYKN
+1233 LDYKN
-1238 LIEESTDS
+1238 LIEESTES

-1258 LAEYPKVYKG
+1258 LAEYPKIYKG
-1268 QKKNF
+1268 QRSDFKNAHS
-1273 NENADA
+1273 NAEKAVKD
-1279 LSDTIRSTNIS
+1279 LIYQFRSDLTNGLYDWFGTGVEESGNQI
-1290 DVDAIGKVITA
+1290 VDI
-1301 FFQKG
+1301 F
-1306 FKTDP
+1306 
-1311 INQVIKVLEKAGISI
+1311 EKAGIKLS
-1326 ENATDKIYGSV
+1326 D
-1337 SFTLKDQLQI
+1337 SFDVKSNLMSFDSSDISEI
-1347 ADNYKQLLTVLKG
+1347 ASNWERILTVLKNQK
-1360 VTDES
+1360 DES
-1365 GNSLFDSDQIKN
+1365 GNPLFNTDQIKD
-1377 FETAFSAVDA
+1377 FETALRRINSVYGE
-1387 AADKVRGSISD
+1387 VNTSVSQ
-1398 IVDGMKPWI
+1398 IVDGLKPWI

-1464 QKKSQLDEM
+1464 QKKSQLDEI
-1473 LGIVK
+1473 LGVVK
-1478 ELGDIDIGDNSSI
+1478 DLGDVDLGDNSSLDKTI
-1491 NKAIDDYTK
+1491 EEYTK

-1524 ELAKSSEDFSKILEV
+1524 ELAKSSEDFAKILEV

-1549 ELKKYIDTK
+1549 ELKKYVETK

-1565 EINNGATSDEIAALI
+1565 EINNGATSEEIAALI

-1778 QHYLNTG
+1778 QHYLNMG
-1785 RILEE
+1785 QISEE
-1790 DYYNALEAMNISY
+1790 EYYNALEAMNVSY
-1803 FAGKKKYLDEFRKYE
+1803 FAGMEKYLDEYRKYE
-1818 QEVYKGR
+1818 EEVYKGR
-1825 QSLVSDTLTKID
+1825 QGLVSSALTKID
-1837 DEYVKH
+1837 DEYAKH
-1843 GSNSEAIK
+1843 GNNSEAIK
-1851 QIEAL
+1851 QVDAL
-1856 TEKYRDVIDPKLQK
+1856 IEKYKDVLSPNLKK
-1870 TIDTKKLSYTV
+1870 TIDTKRLSYTV
-1881 ALYGEQSDELK
+1881 ALYNEQSDELQ
-1892 KQLDL
+1892 KQLDI

-1903 SQKEQIEIYQ
+1903 SEEDQIGIYKK
-1913 RLQDEVINL
+1913 LQDEVIKL
-1922 SSYYKSIGYADDSDA
+1922 SNYYKSIGYSDDSET
-1937 LKDLEDQWIEY
+1937 LKELEEKWLSY
-1948 ANKIKKLAKD
+1948 AKSIRKIAKD
-1958 MYDDIQDARKN
+1958 MYDDIKDAQIKALEEINDAIDDANDAIDTVLDEVVNYIKRKT
-1969 ALKRANEDLKEQT
+1969 Q
-1982 DALDDILDMV
+1982 
-1992 VDSIKQQKKDEI
+1992 DEI
-2004 DALKEEKDDI
+2004 DALEDERDAI
-2014 SDHYDDLKEE
+2014 SDHYDNLADREKE
-2024 AQDYWDDLKDK
+2024 YWDDLKER
-2035 ENDSYDYRKETT
+2035 ENDSYSYRKEQSE
-2047 KKYYEDLIDNIKK
+2047 KYYDDLIDNIKNAADAQK
-2060 AKEASTKALDEELDK
+2060 KALDEELDK

-2083 KESLQE
+2083 KESLQD

-2128 RLDLEQQLA
+2128 RLNLEQQLA
-2137 DAMNELAEYQAEYA
+2137 DAMNELAEYQAEYS
-2151 LDKQLDALDKEY
+2151 LNKQLDALDKEY

-2169 INKQKDLIEEK
+2169 VKKQQDLIEEK
-2180 ADNDVEMYEKER
+2180 VDNEVNMYEKER
-2192 DAKLDAIEKVHDAE
+2192 DEKLDAIEKVHDAE
-2206 IDSIAKRKKE
+2206 LDSIEKRREK
-2216 ALRRIEDEKDA
+2216 ALQRIEDEKNA
-2227 EIKAYENKIKA
+2227 ELAAYDDKINA
-2238 LEDYLDEEGT
+2238 LEDYLNQEGT
-2248 LYREANEIIRSEG
+2248 LYRDANELIRSGG
-2261 ENLWNA
+2261 EALWNEL
-2267 MSEYCKKYEKDI
+2267 MEYCRVYYKEVES
-2279 HALEEAWKKVLKA
+2279 LEDAWKKVLSA
-2292 VAEYGDGDYDV
+2292 VDEYNDGDLNL
-2303 IGIRDNLKDKQEEN
+2303 IGTKDKLN
-2317 DDEIDKIEDMDDNT
+2317 DTKSNNDDKIEELDNAT

-2337 ETRKAMRIN
+2337 RTRKEMRRN
-2346 SEDWWMTN
+2346 GEDWWMTED
-2354 NAETKRDLSNAN
+2354 AGLRKQLSDAN
-2366 KELAKA
+2366 KKLAKA
-2372 FNDSVGY
+2372 FNESVGY

-2467 ERDVMPRYSSDVVID
+2467 ERDVMPRYSNDVVID

>member
-26 IQALSSQLASGGSK
+26 IQTLSSQLASGGSK

-65 ALKNMSVNINGIQVT
+65 ALKNMSVNINGIQVA
-80 GGSGGSGNGG
+80 GGSGNSGGSDSGSGGS
-90 SGGSGGKKSNDI
+90 SGGRKKSSI
-102 IDESSLKSKQ
+102 IDESSLK
-112 ISYYYSNSKDAIKQI
+112 
-127 RAELDQANI
+127 E
-136 VIDNIKT
+136 
-143 STVKANGEVNG
+143 KAY
-154 FSVEIKDAVG
+154 FS
-164 NTEKLDYALKQVKD
+164 
-178 SAGQVKNAYV
+178 
-188 QIKKVSSDDSNNTK
+188 
-202 KENAIKHNIIDESS
+202 
-216 INGKVYSPD
+216 D

-244 KNIKTSIKE
+244 KNIKTSVKE

-283 DSAGQ
+283 TSAGQ
-288 VKDAYVQIGKSTVN
+288 VKDAYVQIGKSTVD
-302 NSGGTLGLTE
+302 NSGGALGLTE
-312 IKNEIASIEGSLDF
+312 IKKEISSIEGSLDF
-326 DSLTKGLDNTQVN
+326 DALTKGLNTTQVN

-366 LNYIKSLNDAMNKQV
+366 LNYIKSLSDAMNKQV
-381 IAFRDENYRNSPVD
+381 IAFRDENYRNSPVN
-395 NSWDDSSRLKQTAD
+395 NSWDDSSLLKQTAD

-442 RNAQTNGARDDNLF
+442 RNAQTNGARDSNLF

-464 ADEMLNVVAKIDNQY
+464 ADKMLNVVAKIDHQY
-479 EMLVSKA
+479 EMLISKA
-486 KNMNLNEGASDEL
+486 KNMNLDEGALDEL

-517 ASAWNKALSETQF
+517 ASAWNKALAETQNH
-530 RMSNLTNLVKEIKVD
+530 MSNLTNLVKEIKVD
-545 ESAKKSFDQQ
+545 ESARKSFDQQ

-581 KLAQNP
+581 KIAQNP
-587 EFVNNYKAIMN
+587 EFVNSYNAIMN
-598 RDYGNS
+598 KDYGNS
-604 REGYAQLAQDVNRYK
+604 REGYAKLAQDVNRYK

-625 GLETQTLGDKIYAA
+625 GLETQTLGDKIFAA

-680 TNETKDVYA
+680 TNETKDAYA

-712 TADFARLGYSLSDSE
+712 TADFARLGHSLFDSE

-758 AFGVEAENAMTI
+758 AFGVEAKNAMTI

-849 STEGMASS
+849 ATDGMAAS
-857 VSKLRED
+857 VSTLRED
-864 ILSLTNNKVDIML
+864 VLRLTDKKVDIML
-877 DSENFK
+877 DDSTFK
-883 STYQIMQEISDVW
+883 STYQIMQEIADVW
-896 NDIADVDQANL
+896 KDLSDIKQANL
-907 LELLGGKRNSDAVVS
+907 LNLLGGKRNADSIIS

-935 GLGESAGSADREL
+935 GLGQSAGSADREL

-970 STVVNSD
+970 STIVNSD
-977 LIKNVVSGGDS
+977 LVKNVVSGGDS
-988 VLQVLNKITQ
+988 ILQVLNKITQ
-998 TIGTIPGIVTGIG
+998 TIGTLPGIVTGIG

-1026 TGFGERLSKQLFKID
+1026 TGFRERLSEQLFKID
-1041 YKSAIPEIEKY
+1041 YKSAVPEIQKY
-1052 NTALNDTSKNMQG
+1052 NTALNDTGKNMQG

-1079 FIQSVYKVDASV
+1079 FIQSVYKSGASV
-1091 EANTVTLDMYKTSMS
+1091 EANTVTLDMYKGAMS
-1106 SLGTVAKVAITI
+1106 SFGVVAKAVGATL
-1118 FKNLAM
+1118 KNLAA

-1133 AVSIGINALVEHIK
+1133 AASLAISALIDHVK

-1160 EDFNSTQSGITNNIS
+1160 EDFNSTQSGITSNIS
-1175 KINELKS
+1175 KINELKG

-1216 EISPNVVKA
+1216 EISPSVVKA
-1225 YNAQGEAL
+1225 YNEQGKAL

-1238 LIEESTDS
+1238 LIEEATGA
-1246 LKEMSEQETSAY
+1246 QENLSKAERAEF
-1258 LAEYPKVYKG
+1258 LADAPKIYKG
-1268 QKKNF
+1268 QRNDYYDRYEDLKSSLTSKTLF
-1273 NENADA
+1273 K
-1279 LSDTIRSTNIS
+1279 SG
-1290 DVDAIGKVITA
+1290 AITKMTDA
-1301 FFQKG
+1301 FFKEG
-1306 FKTDP
+1306 FRIDSVD
-1311 INQVIKVLEKAGISI
+1311 QVEDVLEKAGISI
-1326 ENATDKIYGSV
+1326 ENAYNKIAGYTL
-1337 SFTLKDQLQI
+1337 FTLEDQLQI
-1347 ADNYKQLLTVLKG
+1347 ADNYEHILTVLKG
-1360 VTDES
+1360 MTDEF
-1365 GNSLFDSDQIKN
+1365 GGSLFDSTQIQKI
-1377 FETAFSAVDA
+1377 ETAFNEVYAV
-1387 AADKVRGSISD
+1387 ADKVRGSVSG
-1398 IVDGMKPWI
+1398 IVDGLKIWV
-1407 QSQDWFSKIPE
+1407 QDQDWFNKIPE
-1418 EKLADYY
+1418 EKLNEYY
-1425 EAIANRIL
+1425 ENLNEQILNLGYNIGDLYSLRDMAKETANGFI
-1433 ELGDNIN
+1433 GVAN
-1440 SIDSNRVKEI
+1440 SIEQVNNAAD
-1450 AEEFKGAFTPNISP
+1450 
-1464 QKKSQLDEM
+1464 
-1473 LGIVK
+1473 
-1478 ELGDIDIGDNSSI
+1478 DINLNSVVTKDQSI
-1491 NKAIDDYTK
+1491 IDDYTK

-1549 ELKKYIDTK
+1549 ELKKYVETK

-1565 EINNGATSDEIAALI
+1565 EINNGATSEEIAALI

-1588 ISPLIGDYQEKLSGM
+1588 ISPLIGTYQKKLSGM
-1603 AKILKDNTEGT
+1603 AKLLKDNAEGT

-1622 KLLESYPE
+1622 ELLESYPE
-1630 LTFEVDESTGMFKL
+1630 LTFEADESTGMFKL
-1644 QEKSLDSL
+1644 QEKSLDGL
-1652 NKMIKNVIDSIVS
+1652 NKMIQNVIKSIVS

-1673 QGIDILTNMYGQG
+1673 QGVDILTNMYGQG

-1706 DSFEKWVEKYGK
+1706 DSFEKWVEKYGN
-1718 PSVNEEAIKQ
+1718 PTVNEEAIKQ

-1737 AYADALENADFSNML
+1737 AYADALENADFSNIL

-1757 SGSGKKTD
+1757 SGSGSGKKTD

-1778 QHYLNTG
+1778 QHYLNMG
-1785 RILEE
+1785 QISEE
-1790 DYYNALEAMNISY
+1790 EYYNALEAMNISY
-1803 FAGKKKYLDEFRKYE
+1803 FAGMEKYLDEYRKYE
-1818 QEVYKGR
+1818 EEVYKGR
-1825 QSLVSDTLTKID
+1825 QGLVSSALTKID
-1837 DEYVKH
+1837 DEYAKH
-1843 GSNSEAIK
+1843 GNNSEAIK
-1851 QIEAL
+1851 QIDAL
-1856 TEKYRDVIDPKLQK
+1856 TEKYKEVLSPDLRK
-1870 TIDTKKLSYTV
+1870 TIDTKRLSYTV
-1881 ALYGEQSDELK
+1881 ALYNEQSDELQ
-1892 KQLDL
+1892 KQLDI

-1903 SQKEQIEIYQ
+1903 SEEDQIGIY
-1913 RLQDEVINL
+1913 RKLQDEVIKL
-1922 SSYYKSIGYADDSDA
+1922 SNYYKSIGYSDDSET
-1937 LKDLEDQWIEY
+1937 LKDLEEKWLSY
-1948 ANKIKKLAKD
+1948 AKSIRKIAKD
-1958 MYDDIQDARKN
+1958 MYDDIKDAQIKALEEINDAIDDANDAIDTVLDEVVNYIKRKT
-1969 ALKRANEDLKEQT
+1969 Q
-1982 DALDDILDMV
+1982 
-1992 VDSIKQQKKDEI
+1992 DEI
-2004 DALKEEKDDI
+2004 DALEDERDAI
-2014 SDHYDDLKEE
+2014 SDHYDNLADREKE
-2024 AQDYWDDLKDK
+2024 YWDDLKER
-2035 ENDSYDYRKETT
+2035 ENDSYSYRKEQSE
-2047 KKYYEDLIDNIKK
+2047 KYYDDLIDNIKNAADAQK
-2060 AKEASTKALDEELDK
+2060 KALEEELDK

-2083 KESLQE
+2083 KESLQD

-2137 DAMNELAEYQAEYA
+2137 DAMNELAEYQAEYS
-2151 LDKQLDALDKEY
+2151 LNKQLDALDKEY

-2169 INKQKDLIEEK
+2169 VKKQQDLIEEK
-2180 ADNDVEMYEKER
+2180 VDNEVNMYEKER
-2192 DAKLDAIEKVHDAE
+2192 DEKLDAIEKVHDAE
-2206 IDSIAKRKKE
+2206 LDSIEKRREK
-2216 ALRRIEDEKDA
+2216 ALQRIEDEKNA
-2227 EIKAYENKIKA
+2227 ELAAYDDKINA
-2238 LEDYLDEEGT
+2238 LEDYLNQEGT
-2248 LYREANEIIRSEG
+2248 LYRDANELIRSGG
-2261 ENLWNA
+2261 EALWNEL
-2267 MSEYCKKYEKDI
+2267 MEYCRVYYKEVES
-2279 HALEEAWKKVLKA
+2279 LEDAWKKVLSA
-2292 VAEYGDGDYDV
+2292 VDEYNDGDLNL
-2303 IGIRDNLKDKQEEN
+2303 IGTKDKLNETKSNNEE
-2317 DDEIDKIEDMDDNT
+2317 KIEELDNAT

-2337 ETRKAMRIN
+2337 RTRKEMRRN
-2346 SEDWWMTN
+2346 GEDWWMTED
-2354 NAETKRDLSNAN
+2354 AELRKQLSDAN
-2366 KELAKA
+2366 KKLAKA

-2467 ERDVMPRYSSDVVID
+2467 ERDVMPRYSNDVVID

>member
-26 IQALSSQLASGGSK
+26 IQTLSSQLASGGSK

-80 GGSGGSGNGG
+80 GGSGNSGGSDSG
-90 SGGSGGKKSNDI
+90 SGGSSGGRKKSSI
-102 IDESSLKSKQ
+102 IDESSLK
-112 ISYYYSNSKDAIKQI
+112 
-127 RAELDQANI
+127 E
-136 VIDNIKT
+136 
-143 STVKANGEVNG
+143 KAY
-154 FSVEIKDAVG
+154 FS
-164 NTEKLDYALKQVKD
+164 
-178 SAGQVKNAYV
+178 
-188 QIKKVSSDDSNNTK
+188 
-202 KENAIKHNIIDESS
+202 
-216 INGKVYSPD
+216 D

-244 KNIKTSIKE
+244 KNIKTSVKE

-283 DSAGQ
+283 TSAGQ
-288 VKDAYVQIGKSTVN
+288 VKDAYVQIGKSTVD
-302 NSGGTLGLTE
+302 NSGGALGLTE
-312 IKNEIASIEGSLDF
+312 IKKEISSIEGSLDF
-326 DSLTKGLDNTQVN
+326 DALTKGLNTTQVD

-366 LNYIKSLNDAMNKQV
+366 LNYIESLSDAMNKQV
-381 IAFRDENYRNSPVD
+381 TAFRDENYRNSPVD
-395 NSWDDSSRLKQTAD
+395 NSWDDSSLLKQTAD

-421 NEKYKMSGEIL
+421 NEKYRMSGEIL

-464 ADEMLNVVAKIDNQY
+464 ADEMLNVVAKIDHQY
-479 EMLVSKA
+479 EMLISKA
-486 KNMNLNEGASDEL
+486 KNMNLDEGALHEL

-517 ASAWNKALSETQF
+517 ASAWNKALAETQF
-530 RMSNLTNLVKEIKVD
+530 RMSNLTKLVKEIKVD
-545 ESAKKSFDQQ
+545 ESARKSFDQQ

-581 KLAQNP
+581 KIAQNP
-587 EFVNNYKAIMN
+587 EFVNNYNAIMN

-604 REGYAQLAQDVNRYK
+604 REGYAKLAQDVNRYK

-625 GLETQTLGDKIYAA
+625 GLETQTLGDKIFAA

-680 TNETKDVYA
+680 TNETKDAYA

-712 TADFARLGYSLSDSE
+712 TADFARLGYTLSDSE

-758 AFGVEAENAMTI
+758 AFGVEAENTMTF

-777 GNNFAIS
+777 GNNFAICT
-784 SAGIG
+784 AGFG

-857 VSKLRED
+857 VSKLRDD

-935 GLGESAGSADREL
+935 GLEQSAGSADREL

-970 STVVNSD
+970 STIVNSD
-977 LIKNVVSGGDS
+977 LVKNVVSGGDS
-988 VLQVLNKITQ
+988 ILQVLNKITQ
-998 TIGTIPGIVTGIG
+998 TIGTLPGIVTGIG

-1017 DLGIWSASG
+1017 DLGFFSASG
-1026 TGFGERLSKQLFKID
+1026 TSFGERLSKQLFKID
-1041 YKSAIPEIEKY
+1041 YKSAASEIQKY
-1052 NTALNDTSKNMQG
+1052 NAALNDTGKNMQG

-1079 FIQSVYKVDASV
+1079 FIQSVYKSDASV
-1091 EANTVTLDMYKTSMS
+1091 KANTVTLDMYKRTMS
-1106 SLGTVAKVAITI
+1106 SFGVVAKVVGATLI
-1118 FKNLAM
+1118 NLAV
-1124 SFAIGLAIQ
+1124 SFAIGFVVQKTIDYF
-1133 AVSIGINALVEHIK
+1133 K
-1147 SLSYTAEEAKEAL
+1147 SLSYTVEEAQEKVES
-1160 EDFNSTQSGITNNIS
+1160 FNSAQSDITNNIS
-1175 KINELKS
+1175 KINELKG

-1204 YDEFKSIVDKII
+1204 YDEFKYVVDKII

-1225 YNAQGEAL
+1225 YNTQGEAL
-1233 LNYKN
+1233 LDYKN
-1238 LIEESTDS
+1238 LIEESTES

-1258 LAEYPKVYKG
+1258 LAEYSKTYKG
-1268 QKKNF
+1268 QKTGYTETYSSLKKSFVDFERLLETGF
-1273 NENADA
+1273 NNGKSPKTTATVKKVTSQIVDA
-1279 LSDTIRSTNIS
+1279 LND
-1290 DVDAIGKVITA
+1290 
-1301 FFQKG
+1301 
-1306 FKTDP
+1306 
-1311 INQVIKVLEKAGISI
+1311 AGIQLSDSFDI
-1326 ENATDKIYGSV
+1326 VSDKMTVNASDLFKIASNWEHIL
-1337 SFTLKDQLQI
+1337 TILK
-1347 ADNYKQLLTVLKG
+1347 NRK
-1360 VTDES
+1360 DES
-1365 GNSLFDSDQIKN
+1365 GNSLFNTDQIKD
-1377 FETAFSAVDA
+1377 FETALRRINSVYGE
-1387 AADKVRGSISD
+1387 VNTSVSQ
-1398 IVDGMKPWI
+1398 IVDGLKPWI

-1450 AEEFKGAFTPNISP
+1450 AEEFKDAFTPNISP
-1464 QKKSQLDEM
+1464 QKKSQLDEI
-1473 LGIVK
+1473 LGVVK
-1478 ELGDIDIGDNSSI
+1478 DLGDVDLGDNSSLDKTI
-1491 NKAIDDYTK
+1491 EEYTK

-1549 ELKKYIDTK
+1549 ELKKYVETK
-1558 RDAAIES
+1558 RDAALES
-1565 EINNGATSDEIAALI
+1565 KINNGATSEEIAALI

-1588 ISPLIGDYQEKLSGM
+1588 ISPLIGTYQKKLSGM
-1603 AKILKDNTEGT
+1603 AKLLKDNAEGT

-1622 KLLESYPE
+1622 ELLESYPE

-1644 QEKSLDSL
+1644 QEKSLDGL
-1652 NKMIKNVIDSIVS
+1652 NKMIQNVIKSIVS

-1673 QGIDILTNMYGQG
+1673 QGVDILTNMYGQG

-1706 DSFEKWVEKYGK
+1706 DSFEKWVEKYGN
-1718 PSVNEEAIKQ
+1718 PTVNEEAIKQ

-1737 AYADALENADFSNML
+1737 AYADALENADFSNIL

-1757 SGSGKKTD
+1757 SGSGSGKKTD

-1778 QHYLNTG
+1778 QHYLNMG
-1785 RILEE
+1785 QISEE
-1790 DYYNALEAMNISY
+1790 EYYNALEAMNISY
-1803 FAGKKKYLDEFRKYE
+1803 FAGMEKYLDEYRKYE
-1818 QEVYKGR
+1818 EEVYKGR
-1825 QSLVSDTLTKID
+1825 QGLVSSALTKID
-1837 DEYVKH
+1837 DEYAKH
-1843 GSNSEAIK
+1843 GNNSEAIK
-1851 QIEAL
+1851 QIDAL
-1856 TEKYRDVIDPKLQK
+1856 TEKYKEVLSPDLRK
-1870 TIDTKKLSYTV
+1870 TIDTKRLSYTV
-1881 ALYGEQSDELK
+1881 ALYNEQSDELQ
-1892 KQLDL
+1892 KQLDI

-1903 SQKEQIEIYQ
+1903 SEEDQIGIY
-1913 RLQDEVINL
+1913 RKLQDEVIKL
-1922 SSYYKSIGYADDSDA
+1922 SNYYKSIGYSDDSET
-1937 LKDLEDQWIEY
+1937 LKDLEEKWLSY
-1948 ANKIKKLAKD
+1948 AKSIRKIAKD
-1958 MYDDIQDARKN
+1958 MYDDIKDAQIKALEEINDAIDDANDAIDTVLDEVVNYIKRKT
-1969 ALKRANEDLKEQT
+1969 Q
-1982 DALDDILDMV
+1982 
-1992 VDSIKQQKKDEI
+1992 DEI
-2004 DALKEEKDDI
+2004 DALEDERDAI
-2014 SDHYDDLKEE
+2014 PDHYDNLADREKE
-2024 AQDYWDDLKDK
+2024 YWDDLKER
-2035 ENDSYDYRKETT
+2035 ENDSYSYRKEQSE
-2047 KKYYEDLIDNIKK
+2047 KYYDDLIDNIKNAADAQK
-2060 AKEASTKALDEELDK
+2060 KALDEELDK

-2083 KESLQE
+2083 KESLQD

-2137 DAMNELAEYQAEYA
+2137 DAMNELAEYQAEYS
-2151 LDKQLDALDKEY
+2151 LNKQLDALDKEY

-2169 INKQKDLIEEK
+2169 VKKQQDLIEEK
-2180 ADNDVEMYEKER
+2180 VDNEVNMYEKER
-2192 DAKLDAIEKVHDAE
+2192 DEKLDAIEKVHDAE
-2206 IDSIAKRKKE
+2206 LDSIEKRREK
-2216 ALRRIEDEKDA
+2216 ALQRIEDEKNA
-2227 EIKAYENKIKA
+2227 ELAAYDDKINA
-2238 LEDYLDEEGT
+2238 LEDYLNQEGT
-2248 LYREANEIIRSEG
+2248 LYRDANELIRSGG
-2261 ENLWNA
+2261 EALWNEL
-2267 MSEYCKKYEKDI
+2267 MEYCRVYYKEVES
-2279 HALEEAWKKVLKA
+2279 LEDAWKKVLSA
-2292 VAEYGDGDYDV
+2292 VDEYNDGDLNL
-2303 IGIRDNLKDKQEEN
+2303 IGTKDKLNETKSNNEE
-2317 DDEIDKIEDMDDNT
+2317 KIEELDNAT

-2337 ETRKAMRIN
+2337 RTRKEMRRN
-2346 SEDWWMTN
+2346 GEDWWMTED
-2354 NAETKRDLSNAN
+2354 AELRKQLSDAN
-2366 KELAKA
+2366 KKLAKA

-2399 HEGGI
+2399 HDGGI

>member
-26 IQALSSQLASGGSK
+26 IQTLSSQLASGGSK

-80 GGSGGSGNGG
+80 GGSGNSGGSDSG
-90 SGGSGGKKSNDI
+90 SGGSSGGRKKSSI
-102 IDESSLKSKQ
+102 IDESSLK
-112 ISYYYSNSKDAIKQI
+112 
-127 RAELDQANI
+127 E
-136 VIDNIKT
+136 
-143 STVKANGEVNG
+143 KAY
-154 FSVEIKDAVG
+154 FS
-164 NTEKLDYALKQVKD
+164 
-178 SAGQVKNAYV
+178 
-188 QIKKVSSDDSNNTK
+188 
-202 KENAIKHNIIDESS
+202 
-216 INGKVYSPD
+216 D

-244 KNIKTSIKE
+244 KNIKTSVKE

-283 DSAGQ
+283 TSAGQ
-288 VKDAYVQIGKSTVN
+288 VKDAYVQIGKSTVD
-302 NSGGTLGLTE
+302 NSGGALGLTE
-312 IKNEIASIEGSLDF
+312 IKKEISSIEGSLDF
-326 DSLTKGLDNTQVN
+326 DALTKGLNTTQVD
-339 TVRRSFIDLKDAI
+339 TVKRSFIDLKDAI

-366 LNYIKSLNDAMNKQV
+366 LNYIKSLSDAMNKQV
-381 IAFRDENYRNSPVD
+381 IAFRDENYRNSPVN

-442 RNAQTNGARDDNLF
+442 RNAQTNGARDSNLF

-464 ADEMLNVVAKIDNQY
+464 ADEMLNVVAKIDHQY
-479 EMLVSKA
+479 EMLISKA
-486 KNMNLNEGASDEL
+486 KNMNLDEGALDEL

-517 ASAWNKALSETQF
+517 ASAWNKALAETQNH
-530 RMSNLTNLVKEIKVD
+530 MSNLTNLVKEIKVD
-545 ESAKKSFDQQ
+545 ESARKSFDQQ

-581 KLAQNP
+581 KIAQNP
-587 EFVNNYKAIMN
+587 EFVNSYNAIMN
-598 RDYGNS
+598 KDYGNS
-604 REGYAQLAQDVNRYK
+604 REGYAKLAQDVNRYK

-625 GLETQTLGDKIYAA
+625 GLETQTLGDKIFAA

-680 TNETKDVYA
+680 TNETKDAYA

-758 AFGVEAENAMTI
+758 AFGVEAENTMTI

-857 VSKLRED
+857 VSKLRDD

-935 GLGESAGSADREL
+935 GLGQSAGSADREL

-965 FQQLS
+965 FQKLS

-988 VLQVLNKITQ
+988 ILQVLNKITQ
-998 TIGTIPGIVTGIG
+998 TIGTLPGIVTGIG

-1017 DLGIWSASG
+1017 DLGFFSASG
-1026 TGFGERLSKQLFKID
+1026 TSFGERLSKQLFKID
-1041 YKSAIPEIEKY
+1041 YKSAVPEIQKY
-1052 NTALNDTSKNMQG
+1052 NAALNDTGKNMQG

-1079 FIQSVYKVDASV
+1079 FIQSVYKSGASV
-1091 EANTVTLDMYKTSMS
+1091 EANTVTLDMYKGAMS
-1106 SLGTVAKVAITI
+1106 SFGVVAKAVGATL
-1118 FKNLAM
+1118 KNLAA

-1133 AVSIGINALVEHIK
+1133 AASLAISALIDHIK

-1160 EDFNSTQSGITNNIS
+1160 EDFNSTQSGITSNIS
-1175 KINELKS
+1175 KINELKG

-1216 EISPNVVKA
+1216 EISPSVVKA
-1225 YNAQGEAL
+1225 YNEQGKAL

-1238 LIEESTDS
+1238 LIEEATGA
-1246 LKEMSEQETSAY
+1246 QENLSKAERAEF
-1258 LAEYPKVYKG
+1258 LADAPKIYKG
-1268 QKKNF
+1268 QRNDYYDRYEDLKSSLTSKTLF
-1273 NENADA
+1273 K
-1279 LSDTIRSTNIS
+1279 SG
-1290 DVDAIGKVITA
+1290 AITKMTDA
-1301 FFQKG
+1301 FFKEG
-1306 FKTDP
+1306 FRIDSVD
-1311 INQVIKVLEKAGISI
+1311 QVEDVLEKAGISI
-1326 ENATDKIYGSV
+1326 ENAYNKIAGYTL
-1337 SFTLKDQLQI
+1337 FTLEDQLQI
-1347 ADNYKQLLTVLKG
+1347 ADNYEHILTVLKG
-1360 VTDES
+1360 MTDES
-1365 GNSLFDSDQIKN
+1365 GGSLFDSTQIQKI
-1377 FETAFSAVDA
+1377 ETAFNEVYAV
-1387 AADKVRGSISD
+1387 ADKVRGSVSG
-1398 IVDGMKPWI
+1398 IVDGLKIWV
-1407 QSQDWFSKIPE
+1407 QDQDWFNKIPE
-1418 EKLADYY
+1418 EKLNEYY
-1425 EAIANRIL
+1425 ENLNEQILNLGYNIGDLYSLRDMAKETANGFI
-1433 ELGDNIN
+1433 GVAN
-1440 SIDSNRVKEI
+1440 SIEQVNNAAD
-1450 AEEFKGAFTPNISP
+1450 
-1464 QKKSQLDEM
+1464 
-1473 LGIVK
+1473 
-1478 ELGDIDIGDNSSI
+1478 DINLNSVVTKDQSI
-1491 NKAIDDYTK
+1491 IDDYTK

-1524 ELAKSSEDFSKILEV
+1524 ELAKSSEVFSKILEV

-1588 ISPLIGDYQEKLSGM
+1588 ISPLIGTYQKKLSGM
-1603 AKILKDNTEGT
+1603 AKLLKDNAEGT

-1622 KLLESYPE
+1622 ELLESYPE

-1644 QEKSLDSL
+1644 QEKSLNNL
-1652 NKMIKNVIDSIVS
+1652 NNMIQNVIKSIVS

-1737 AYADALENADFSNML
+1737 AYADALENADFSNIL

-1757 SGSGKKTD
+1757 SGSGSGKQTD

-1778 QHYLNTG
+1778 QHYLNMG
-1785 RILEE
+1785 QISEE
-1790 DYYNALEAMNISY
+1790 EYYNALEAMNISY
-1803 FAGKKKYLDEFRKYE
+1803 FAGMEKYLDEYRKYE
-1818 QEVYKGR
+1818 EEVYKGR
-1825 QSLVSDTLTKID
+1825 QGLVSSALTKID
-1837 DEYVKH
+1837 DEYAKH
-1843 GSNSEAIK
+1843 GNNSEAIK
-1851 QIEAL
+1851 QIDAL
-1856 TEKYRDVIDPKLQK
+1856 TEKYKEVLSPDLRK
-1870 TIDTKKLSYTV
+1870 TIDTKRLSYTI
-1881 ALYGEQSDELK
+1881 ALYNEQSDELQ
-1892 KQLDL
+1892 KQLDI

-1903 SQKEQIEIYQ
+1903 SEEDQIGIY
-1913 RLQDEVINL
+1913 RKLQDEVIKL
-1922 SSYYKSIGYADDSDA
+1922 SNYYKSIGYSDDSET
-1937 LKDLEDQWIEY
+1937 LKELEEKWLNY
-1948 ANKIKKLAKD
+1948 AKSIRKIAKN
-1958 MYDDIQDARKN
+1958 MYDDIKDA
-1969 ALKRANEDLKEQT
+1969 Q
-1982 DALDDILDMV
+1982 
-1992 VDSIKQQKKDEI
+1992 IK
-2004 DALKEEKDDI
+2004 ALKEINDTIDDANDAIDTVLDEVVNYIKRKTQDEIEALEDERDAI
-2014 SDHYDDLKEE
+2014 SDHYDDLADREKE
-2024 AQDYWDDLKDK
+2024 YWDDLKER
-2035 ENDSYDYRKETT
+2035 ENDSYSYRKEQSE
-2047 KKYYEDLIDNIKK
+2047 KYYDDLIDNIKNAADAQK
-2060 AKEASTKALDEELDK
+2060 KALDEELDK

-2083 KESLQE
+2083 KESLQD

-2137 DAMNELAEYQAEYA
+2137 DAMNELAEYQAEYS
-2151 LDKQLDALDKEY
+2151 LNKQLDALDKEY

-2169 INKQKDLIEEK
+2169 VKKQQDLIEEK
-2180 ADNDVEMYEKER
+2180 VDNEVNMYEKER
-2192 DAKLDAIEKVHDAE
+2192 DEKLDAIEKVHDAE
-2206 IDSIAKRKKE
+2206 LDSIEKRREK
-2216 ALRRIEDEKDA
+2216 ALQRIEDEKNA
-2227 EIKAYENKIKA
+2227 ELAAYDDKINA
-2238 LEDYLDEEGT
+2238 LEDYLNQEGT
-2248 LYREANEIIRSEG
+2248 LYRDANELIRSGG
-2261 ENLWNA
+2261 EALWNEL
-2267 MSEYCKKYEKDI
+2267 MEYCRVYYKEVES
-2279 HALEEAWKKVLKA
+2279 LEDAWKKVLSA
-2292 VAEYGDGDYDV
+2292 VDEYNDGDLNL
-2303 IGIRDNLKDKQEEN
+2303 IGTKDKLNETKSDNEE
-2317 DDEIDKIEDMDDNT
+2317 KIEELDNAT

-2337 ETRKAMRIN
+2337 RTRKEMRRN
-2346 SEDWWMTN
+2346 GEDWWMTED
-2354 NAETKRDLSNAN
+2354 AELRKQLSDAN
-2366 KELAKA
+2366 KKLAKA
-2372 FNDSVGY
+2372 FNESVGY

>member
-80 GGSGGSGNGG
+80 GGSGNSGGSDSG
-90 SGGSGGKKSNDI
+90 SGGSFGGRKKSSI
-102 IDESSLKSKQ
+102 IDESSLK
-112 ISYYYSNSKDAIKQI
+112 
-127 RAELDQANI
+127 E
-136 VIDNIKT
+136 
-143 STVKANGEVNG
+143 KAY
-154 FSVEIKDAVG
+154 FS
-164 NTEKLDYALKQVKD
+164 
-178 SAGQVKNAYV
+178 
-188 QIKKVSSDDSNNTK
+188 
-202 KENAIKHNIIDESS
+202 
-216 INGKVYSPD
+216 D

-244 KNIKTSIKE
+244 KNIKTSVKE

-283 DSAGQ
+283 TSAGQ
-288 VKDAYVQIGKSTVN
+288 VKDAYVQIGKSTVD
-302 NSGGTLGLTE
+302 NSGGALGLTE
-312 IKNEIASIEGSLDF
+312 IKKEISSIEGSLDF
-326 DSLTKGLDNTQVN
+326 DALTKGLNTTQVN

-366 LNYIKSLNDAMNKQV
+366 LNYITSLSDAMNKQV
-381 IAFRDENYRNSPVD
+381 IAFRDENYRNSPVN

-442 RNAQTNGARDDNLF
+442 RNAQTNGARDSNLF

-464 ADEMLNVVAKIDNQY
+464 ADEMLNVVAKIDHQY
-479 EMLVSKA
+479 EMLISKA
-486 KNMNLNEGASDEL
+486 KNMNLDEGALDEL

-517 ASAWNKALSETQF
+517 ASAWNKALAETQNH
-530 RMSNLTNLVKEIKVD
+530 MSNLTNLVKEIKVD
-545 ESAKKSFDQQ
+545 ESARKSFDQQ

-581 KLAQNP
+581 KIAQNP
-587 EFVNNYKAIMN
+587 EFVNSYNAIMN
-598 RDYGNS
+598 KDYGNS
-604 REGYAQLAQDVNRYK
+604 REGYAKLAQDVNRYK

-625 GLETQTLGDKIYAA
+625 GLETQTLGDKIFAA

-680 TNETKDVYA
+680 TNETKDAYA

-712 TADFARLGYSLSDSE
+712 TADFARLGHSLSDSE

-758 AFGVEAENAMTI
+758 AFGVEAKNAMTI

-849 STEGMASS
+849 ATDGMASS
-857 VSKLRED
+857 VSTLRED
-864 ILSLTNNKVDIML
+864 VLRLTDKKVDIMID
-877 DSENFK
+877 DSTFK
-883 STYQIMQEISDVW
+883 STYQIMQEIADVW
-896 NDIADVDQANL
+896 KDLSDIKQANL
-907 LELLGGKRNSDAVVS
+907 LNLLGGKRNADSIIS

-935 GLGESAGSADREL
+935 GLEQSAGSADREL

-977 LIKNVVSGGDS
+977 LIKTVVSGGDS
-988 VLQVLNKITQ
+988 ILQVLNKITQ
-998 TIGTIPGIVTGIG
+998 TIGTLPGIVTGIG

-1017 DLGIWSASG
+1017 DLGFFSASG
-1026 TGFGERLSKQLFKID
+1026 TSFGERLSKQLFKID
-1041 YKSAIPEIEKY
+1041 YKSAVPEIQKY
-1052 NTALNDTSKNMQG
+1052 NAALNDTGKNMQG

-1079 FIQSVYKVDASV
+1079 FIQSVYKSGASV
-1091 EANTVTLDMYKTSMS
+1091 EANTVTLDMYKGAMS
-1106 SLGTVAKVAITI
+1106 SFGVVAKAVGATL
-1118 FKNLAM
+1118 KNLAA

-1133 AVSIGINALVEHIK
+1133 AASLAISALIDHIK

-1160 EDFNSTQSGITNNIS
+1160 EDFNSTQSGITSNIS
-1175 KINELKS
+1175 KINELKG

-1225 YNAQGEAL
+1225 YNTQGEAL

-1238 LIEESTDS
+1238 LIEEATGA
-1246 LKEMSEQETSAY
+1246 QENLSKAERAEF
-1258 LAEYPKVYKG
+1258 LADAPKIYKG
-1268 QKKNF
+1268 QRNDYYDRYEDLKSSLTSKTLF
-1273 NENADA
+1273 K
-1279 LSDTIRSTNIS
+1279 SG
-1290 DVDAIGKVITA
+1290 AITKMTDA
-1301 FFQKG
+1301 FFKEG
-1306 FKTDP
+1306 FRIDSVD
-1311 INQVIKVLEKAGISI
+1311 QVEDVLEKAGISI
-1326 ENATDKIYGSV
+1326 ENAYNKIAGYTL
-1337 SFTLKDQLQI
+1337 FTLEDQLQI
-1347 ADNYKQLLTVLKG
+1347 ADNYEHILTVLKG
-1360 VTDES
+1360 MTDES
-1365 GNSLFDSDQIKN
+1365 GGSLFDSTQIQKI
-1377 FETAFSAVDA
+1377 ETAFNEVYAV
-1387 AADKVRGSISD
+1387 ADKVRGSVSG
-1398 IVDGMKPWI
+1398 IVDGLKIWV
-1407 QSQDWFSKIPE
+1407 QDQDWFNKIPE
-1418 EKLADYY
+1418 EKLNEYY
-1425 EAIANRIL
+1425 ENLNEQILNLGYNIGDLYSLRDMAKETANGFI
-1433 ELGDNIN
+1433 GVAN
-1440 SIDSNRVKEI
+1440 SIEQVNNAADDINLDSVVAKD
-1450 AEEFKGAFTPNISP
+1450 
-1464 QKKSQLDEM
+1464 Q
-1473 LGIVK
+1473 
-1478 ELGDIDIGDNSSI
+1478 SI
-1491 NKAIDDYTK
+1491 IDDYTK

-1588 ISPLIGDYQEKLSGM
+1588 ISPLIGTYQKKLSGM
-1603 AKILKDNTEGT
+1603 AKLLKDNAEGT

-1622 KLLESYPE
+1622 ELLESYPE

-1644 QEKSLDSL
+1644 QEKSLDGL
-1652 NKMIKNVIDSIVS
+1652 NKMIQNVIKSIVS

-1673 QGIDILTNMYGQG
+1673 QGVDILTNMYGQG

-1737 AYADALENADFSNML
+1737 AYADALENADFSNIL

-1757 SGSGKKTD
+1757 SGSGSGKKTD

-1778 QHYLNTG
+1778 QHYLNMG
-1785 RILEE
+1785 QISEE
-1790 DYYNALEAMNISY
+1790 EYYNALEAMNISY
-1803 FAGKKKYLDEFRKYE
+1803 FAGMEKYLDEYRKYE
-1818 QEVYKGR
+1818 EEVYKGR
-1825 QSLVSDTLTKID
+1825 QGLVSSALTKID
-1837 DEYVKH
+1837 DEYAKH
-1843 GSNSEAIK
+1843 GNNSEAIK
-1851 QIEAL
+1851 QIDAL
-1856 TEKYRDVIDPKLQK
+1856 IEKYKDVLSPDIKK
-1870 TIDTKKLSYTV
+1870 TIDTKRLSYTV
-1881 ALYGEQSDELK
+1881 ALYNEQSNELQ
-1892 KQLDL
+1892 KQLDI

-1903 SQKEQIEIYQ
+1903 SEEDQIGIY
-1913 RLQDEVINL
+1913 RKLQDEVIKL
-1922 SSYYKSIGYADDSDA
+1922 SNYYKSIGYSDDSET
-1937 LKDLEDQWIEY
+1937 LKELEEKWLNY
-1948 ANKIKKLAKD
+1948 AKSIRKIAKN
-1958 MYDDIQDARKN
+1958 MYDDIKDAQIKALEEINDTIDGANDAIDTVLDEVVNYIKRKT
-1969 ALKRANEDLKEQT
+1969 Q
-1982 DALDDILDMV
+1982 
-1992 VDSIKQQKKDEI
+1992 DEI
-2004 DALKEEKDDI
+2004 DALEYERDAI
-2014 SDHYDDLKEE
+2014 SDHYDDLADREKE
-2024 AQDYWDDLKDK
+2024 YWDDLKER
-2035 ENDSYDYRKETT
+2035 ENDSYSYRKEQSE
-2047 KKYYEDLIDNIKK
+2047 KYYDDLIDNIKK
-2060 AKEASTKALDEELDK
+2060 AADAQKKALDEELDK

-2083 KESLQE
+2083 KESLQD

-2137 DAMNELAEYQAEYA
+2137 DAMNELAEYQAEYS
-2151 LDKQLDALDKEY
+2151 LNKQLDALDKEY
-2163 DAFEES
+2163 DVFEES
-2169 INKQKDLIEEK
+2169 VKKQQDLIEEK
-2180 ADNDVEMYEKER
+2180 VDNEVNMYEKER
-2192 DAKLDAIEKVHDAE
+2192 DEKLDAIEKVHDAE
-2206 IDSIAKRKKE
+2206 LDSIEKRREK
-2216 ALRRIEDEKDA
+2216 ALQRIEDEKNA
-2227 EIKAYENKIKA
+2227 ELAAYDDKINA
-2238 LEDYLDEEGT
+2238 LEDYLNQEGT
-2248 LYREANEIIRSEG
+2248 LYRDANELIRSGG
-2261 ENLWNA
+2261 EALWNEL
-2267 MSEYCKKYEKDI
+2267 MEYCRVYYKEVES
-2279 HALEEAWKKVLKA
+2279 LEDAWKKVLSA
-2292 VAEYGDGDYDV
+2292 VDEYNGGDLNL
-2303 IGIRDNLKDKQEEN
+2303 IGTKDKLNETKSDNEE
-2317 DDEIDKIEDMDDNT
+2317 KIEELDNAT

-2337 ETRKAMRIN
+2337 RTRKEMRRN
-2346 SEDWWMTN
+2346 GEDWWMTED
-2354 NAETKRDLSNAN
+2354 AELRKQLSDAN
-2366 KELAKA
+2366 KKLAKA
-2372 FNDSVGY
+2372 FNGSVGY

>member
-26 IQALSSQLASGGSK
+26 IQTLSSQLASGGSK

-80 GGSGGSGNGG
+80 GGSGNSGGSDSG
-90 SGGSGGKKSNDI
+90 SGGSSGGRKKSSI
-102 IDESSLKSKQ
+102 IDESSLK
-112 ISYYYSNSKDAIKQI
+112 
-127 RAELDQANI
+127 E
-136 VIDNIKT
+136 
-143 STVKANGEVNG
+143 KAY
-154 FSVEIKDAVG
+154 FS
-164 NTEKLDYALKQVKD
+164 
-178 SAGQVKNAYV
+178 
-188 QIKKVSSDDSNNTK
+188 
-202 KENAIKHNIIDESS
+202 
-216 INGKVYSPD
+216 D

-244 KNIKTSIKE
+244 KNIKTSVKE

-283 DSAGQ
+283 TSAGQ
-288 VKDAYVQIGKSTVN
+288 VKDAYVQIGKSTVD
-302 NSGGTLGLTE
+302 NSGGALGLTE
-312 IKNEIASIEGSLDF
+312 IKKEISSIEGSLDF
-326 DSLTKGLDNTQVN
+326 DALTKGLNTTQVD
-339 TVRRSFIDLKDAI
+339 TVKRSFIDLKDAI

-366 LNYIKSLNDAMNKQV
+366 LNYIESLSDAINKQV
-381 IAFRDENYRNSPVD
+381 TAFRDENYRNSPVD

-442 RNAQTNGARDDNLF
+442 RNAQTNGARDSNLF

-464 ADEMLNVVAKIDNQY
+464 ADEMLNVVAKIDHQY
-479 EMLVSKA
+479 EMLISKA
-486 KNMNLNEGASDEL
+486 KNMNLDEGALDEL

-517 ASAWNKALSETQF
+517 ASAWNKALAETQNH
-530 RMSNLTNLVKEIKVD
+530 MSNLTNLVKEIKVD
-545 ESAKKSFDQQ
+545 ESARKSFDQQ

-581 KLAQNP
+581 KIAQNP
-587 EFVNNYKAIMN
+587 EFVNSYNAIMN
-598 RDYGNS
+598 KDYGNS
-604 REGYAQLAQDVNRYK
+604 REGYAKLAQDVNRYK

-625 GLETQTLGDKIYAA
+625 GLETQTLGDKIFAA

-680 TNETKDVYA
+680 TNETKDAYA

-758 AFGVEAENAMTI
+758 AFGVEAENTMTI

-857 VSKLRED
+857 VSKLRDD

-935 GLGESAGSADREL
+935 GLGQSAGSADREL

-970 STVVNSD
+970 STIVNSD

-988 VLQVLNKITQ
+988 VLQVLNKIMQ
-998 TIGTIPGIVTGIG
+998 TIGTLPGIVTGIG

-1017 DLGIWSASG
+1017 DLGFFSASG
-1026 TGFGERLSKQLFKID
+1026 TKLSERIASQFSKID
-1041 YKSAIPEIEKY
+1041 YKAAASQIKQY
-1052 NTALNDTSKNMQG
+1052 NDALNGTEDELKK
-1065 VIDDIKKTNNSLGT
+1065 VIDDITSTNNSLGT
-1079 FIQSVYKVDASV
+1079 FIQSVHKSGATVK
-1091 EANTVTLDMYKTSMS
+1091 ENTVTLEAYKSAMS
-1106 SLGTVAKVAITI
+1106 SLGNVAKTVGLTLI
-1118 FKNLAM
+1118 NLAA
-1124 SFAIGLAIQ
+1124 SFAIGFVVQKAIDYF
-1133 AVSIGINALVEHIK
+1133 K
-1147 SLSYTAEEAKEAL
+1147 SLSYTVEEAQEKVES
-1160 EDFNSTQSGITNNIS
+1160 FNSAQSDITNNIS
-1175 KINELKS
+1175 KINELKG

-1204 YDEFKSIVDKII
+1204 YDEFKSIVGKII
-1216 EISPNVVKA
+1216 EISPNVVNA
-1225 YNAQGEAL
+1225 YNTQGEAL

-1258 LAEYPKVYKG
+1258 LAEYSKTYKG
-1268 QKKNF
+1268 QKTGYTETYLSLKKSFVDFERLLETGF
-1273 NENADA
+1273 NNGKSPKTTATVKKVTSQIVDA
-1279 LSDTIRSTNIS
+1279 LND
-1290 DVDAIGKVITA
+1290 
-1301 FFQKG
+1301 
-1306 FKTDP
+1306 
-1311 INQVIKVLEKAGISI
+1311 AGIQLSDSFDI
-1326 ENATDKIYGSV
+1326 VSNKMTVNASDLFKIASNWEHIL
-1337 SFTLKDQLQI
+1337 TILK
-1347 ADNYKQLLTVLKG
+1347 NRK
-1360 VTDES
+1360 DES
-1365 GNSLFDSDQIKN
+1365 GNSLFNTDQIKD
-1377 FETAFSAVDA
+1377 FETALRRINSVYGEVDTS
-1387 AADKVRGSISD
+1387 VSQ
-1398 IVDGMKPWI
+1398 IVDGLKPWV
-1407 QSQDWFSKIPE
+1407 QSQDWFSEIPE

-1425 EAIANRIL
+1425 EAIADRII
-1433 ELGDNIN
+1433 ELDDNIKSIDEHGIKDIATEVANGFIGVAN
-1440 SIDSNRVKEI
+1440 SIEQVNNAAD
-1450 AEEFKGAFTPNISP
+1450 
-1464 QKKSQLDEM
+1464 
-1473 LGIVK
+1473 
-1478 ELGDIDIGDNSSI
+1478 DINLNSVVTKDQSI
-1491 NKAIDDYTK
+1491 IDDYTK

-1549 ELKKYIDTK
+1549 ELKKYVETK

-1565 EINNGATSDEIAALI
+1565 EINNGATSEEIAALI

-1588 ISPLIGDYQEKLSGM
+1588 ISPLIGTYQKKLSGM
-1603 AKILKDNTEGT
+1603 AKLLKDNAEGT

-1622 KLLESYPE
+1622 ELLESYPE

-1644 QEKSLDSL
+1644 QEKSLDGL
-1652 NKMIKNVIDSIVS
+1652 NKMIQNVIKSIVS

-1673 QGIDILTNMYGQG
+1673 QGVDILTNMYGQG

-1737 AYADALENADFSNML
+1737 AYADALENADFSNIL

-1757 SGSGKKTD
+1757 SGSGSEKKTD

-1778 QHYLNTG
+1778 QHYLNMG
-1785 RILEE
+1785 QISEE
-1790 DYYNALEAMNISY
+1790 EYYNALEAMNISY
-1803 FAGKKKYLDEFRKYE
+1803 FAGMEKYLDEYRKYE
-1818 QEVYKGR
+1818 EEVYKGR
-1825 QSLVSDTLTKID
+1825 QGLVSSALTKID
-1837 DEYVKH
+1837 DEYAKH
-1843 GSNSEAIK
+1843 GNNSEAIK
-1851 QIEAL
+1851 QIDAL
-1856 TEKYRDVIDPKLQK
+1856 TEKYKEVLSPDLRK
-1870 TIDTKKLSYTV
+1870 TIDTKRLSYTV
-1881 ALYGEQSDELK
+1881 ALYNEQSDELQ
-1892 KQLDL
+1892 KQLDI

-1903 SQKEQIEIYQ
+1903 SEEDQIGIY
-1913 RLQDEVINL
+1913 RKLQDEVIKL
-1922 SSYYKSIGYADDSDA
+1922 SNYYKSIGYSDDSET
-1937 LKDLEDQWIEY
+1937 LKDLEEKWLSY
-1948 ANKIKKLAKD
+1948 AKSIRKIAKD
-1958 MYDDIQDARKN
+1958 MYDDIKDAQIKALEEINDAIDDANDAIDTVLDEVVNYIKRKT
-1969 ALKRANEDLKEQT
+1969 Q
-1982 DALDDILDMV
+1982 
-1992 VDSIKQQKKDEI
+1992 DEI
-2004 DALKEEKDDI
+2004 DALEDERDAI
-2014 SDHYDDLKEE
+2014 SDNYDNLADREKE
-2024 AQDYWDDLKDK
+2024 YWDDLKER
-2035 ENDSYDYRKETT
+2035 ENDSYSYRKEQSE
-2047 KKYYEDLIDNIKK
+2047 KYYDDLIDNIKNAADAQK
-2060 AKEASTKALDEELDK
+2060 KALDEELDK
-2075 YKKLIDAK
+2075 YKKLIEAK
-2083 KESLQE
+2083 KESLQD

-2137 DAMNELAEYQAEYA
+2137 DAMNELAEYQAEYS
-2151 LDKQLDALDKEY
+2151 LNKQLDALDKEY

-2169 INKQKDLIEEK
+2169 VKKQQDLIEEK
-2180 ADNDVEMYEKER
+2180 VDNEVNMYEKER
-2192 DAKLDAIEKVHDAE
+2192 DEKLDAIEKVHDAE
-2206 IDSIAKRKKE
+2206 LDSIEKRREK
-2216 ALRRIEDEKDA
+2216 ALHRIEDEKNA
-2227 EIKAYENKIKA
+2227 ELAAYDDKINA
-2238 LEDYLDEEGT
+2238 LEDYLNQEGT
-2248 LYREANEIIRSEG
+2248 LYRDANELIRSGG
-2261 ENLWNA
+2261 EALWNEL
-2267 MSEYCKKYEKDI
+2267 MEYCRVYYKEVES
-2279 HALEEAWKKVLKA
+2279 LEDAWKKVLSA
-2292 VAEYGDGDYDV
+2292 VDEYNGGDLNL
-2303 IGIRDNLKDKQEEN
+2303 IGTKDKLNETKSDNEE
-2317 DDEIDKIEDMDDNT
+2317 KIEELDNAT

-2337 ETRKAMRIN
+2337 RTRKEMRRN
-2346 SEDWWMTN
+2346 GEDWWMTED
-2354 NAETKRDLSNAN
+2354 AELRKQLSDAN
-2366 KELAKA
+2366 KKLAKA
-2372 FNDSVGY
+2372 FNESVGY

>member
-26 IQALSSQLASGGSK
+26 IQTLSSQLASGGSK

-80 GGSGGSGNGG
+80 GGSGNSGGSDSG
-90 SGGSGGKKSNDI
+90 SGGSSGGRKKSSI
-102 IDESSLKSKQ
+102 IDESSLK
-112 ISYYYSNSKDAIKQI
+112 
-127 RAELDQANI
+127 E
-136 VIDNIKT
+136 
-143 STVKANGEVNG
+143 KAY
-154 FSVEIKDAVG
+154 FS
-164 NTEKLDYALKQVKD
+164 
-178 SAGQVKNAYV
+178 
-188 QIKKVSSDDSNNTK
+188 
-202 KENAIKHNIIDESS
+202 
-216 INGKVYSPD
+216 D

-244 KNIKTSIKE
+244 KNIKTSVKE
-253 TNGEV
+253 TNSEV

-283 DSAGQ
+283 TSAGQ
-288 VKDAYVQIGKSTVN
+288 VKDAYVQIGKSTVD
-302 NSGGTLGLTE
+302 NSGGALGLTE
-312 IKNEIASIEGSLDF
+312 IKKEISSIEGSLDF
-326 DSLTKGLDNTQVN
+326 DALTKGLNTTQVN

-366 LNYIKSLNDAMNKQV
+366 LNYIKSLSDAMNKQV
-381 IAFRDENYRNSPVD
+381 IAFRDENYRNSPVN

-442 RNAQTNGARDDNLF
+442 RNAQTNGARDSNLF

-464 ADEMLNVVAKIDNQY
+464 ADEMLNVVAKIDHQY
-479 EMLVSKA
+479 EMLISKA
-486 KNMNLNEGASDEL
+486 KNMNLDEGALDEL

-517 ASAWNKALSETQF
+517 ASAWNKALAETQNH
-530 RMSNLTNLVKEIKVD
+530 MSNLTNLVKEIKVD
-545 ESAKKSFDQQ
+545 ESARKSFDQQ

-581 KLAQNP
+581 KIAQNP
-587 EFVNNYKAIMN
+587 EFVNSYNAIMN
-598 RDYGNS
+598 KDYGNS
-604 REGYAQLAQDVNRYK
+604 REGYAKLAQDVNRYK

-625 GLETQTLGDKIYAA
+625 GLETQTLGDKIFAA

-667 VELDTAMTELYKV
+667 VELDTAMTALYKV
-680 TNETKDVYA
+680 TNETKDAYA

-758 AFGVEAENAMTI
+758 AFGVEAENTMTI

-834 MYLRAAKTEA
+834 MYLRAAKSEA

-849 STEGMASS
+849 ATDGMAAS
-857 VSKLRED
+857 VSTLRED
-864 ILSLTNNKVDIML
+864 VLRLTDKKVDIML
-877 DSENFK
+877 DDSTFK
-883 STYQIMQEISDVW
+883 STYQIMQEIADVW
-896 NDIADVDQANL
+896 KDLSDIKQANL
-907 LELLGGKRNSDAVVS
+907 LNLLGGKRNADSIIS

-935 GLGESAGSADREL
+935 GLGQSAGSADREL

-970 STVVNSD
+970 STIVNSD
-977 LIKNVVSGGDS
+977 LVKNVVSGGDS
-988 VLQVLNKITQ
+988 ILQVLNKITQ
-998 TIGTIPGIVTGIG
+998 TIGTLPGIVTGIG
-1011 AILSKN
+1011 AILSKH
-1017 DLGIWSASG
+1017 DLGFFSASG
-1026 TGFGERLSKQLFKID
+1026 TSFGERLSKQLFKID
-1041 YKSAIPEIEKY
+1041 YKSAVPEIQKY
-1052 NTALNDTSKNMQG
+1052 NAALNDTGKNMQG

-1079 FIQSVYKVDASV
+1079 FIQSVYKSGASV
-1091 EANTVTLDMYKTSMS
+1091 EANTVTLDMYKGAMS
-1106 SLGTVAKVAITI
+1106 SFGVVAKAVGATL
-1118 FKNLAM
+1118 KNLAA

-1133 AVSIGINALVEHIK
+1133 AASLAISALIDHIK

-1160 EDFNSTQSGITNNIS
+1160 EDFNSTQSGITSNIS
-1175 KINELKS
+1175 KINELKG

-1204 YDEFKSIVDKII
+1204 YDEFKSIVDNIV
-1216 EISPNVVKA
+1216 EISPYVVKA
-1225 YNAQGEAL
+1225 YNEQGEAL

-1246 LKEMSEQETSAY
+1246 LEKMSEQETSAY
-1258 LAEYPKVYKG
+1258 LAEYPKIFEG
-1268 QKKNF
+1268 QKDDFSQKITELGKSVSSGGSWYN
-1273 NENADA
+1273 NSNTALDILDNAF
-1279 LSDTIRSTNIS
+1279 SVN
-1290 DVDAIGKVITA
+1290 
-1301 FFQKG
+1301 G
-1306 FKTDP
+1306 FDDDSFDHVL
-1311 INQVIKVLEKAGISI
+1311 QVLEKAGISI
-1326 ENATDKIYGSV
+1326 KDITRDVSKVGGILRDTDSY
-1337 SFTLKDQLQI
+1337 TLKGQLQI
-1347 ADNYKQLLTVLKG
+1347 GEKYKQILAIIKG
-1360 VTDES
+1360 MTNES
-1365 GNSLFDSDQIKN
+1365 GGSLFDSQQIQDI
-1377 FETAFSAVDA
+1377 ETALYNVHNKADAVN
-1387 AADKVRGSISD
+1387 KSVSD
-1398 IVDGMKPWI
+1398 IVDGVKTWV
-1407 QSQDWFSKIPE
+1407 QEQDWFSEIPE
-1418 EKLADYY
+1418 ENLADYY
-1425 EAIANRIL
+1425 EAIADRVI
-1433 ELGDNIN
+1433 EIDDNIKSIDDHGIKDIATEVANGFIGVAN
-1440 SIDSNRVKEI
+1440 SIEQVNNAADDINLDSVVAKD
-1450 AEEFKGAFTPNISP
+1450 
-1464 QKKSQLDEM
+1464 Q
-1473 LGIVK
+1473 
-1478 ELGDIDIGDNSSI
+1478 SI
-1491 NKAIDDYTK
+1491 IDDYTK

-1549 ELKKYIDTK
+1549 ELKKYVETK
-1558 RDAAIES
+1558 RDAAIKS
-1565 EINNGATSDEIAALI
+1565 EVNRGATSEEIAALI

-1588 ISPLIGDYQEKLSGM
+1588 ISPLIGTYQKKLSGM
-1603 AKILKDNTEGT
+1603 AKLLKDNTEGT

-1622 KLLESYPE
+1622 ELLESYPE

-1652 NKMIKNVIDSIVS
+1652 NKMIQNMIKSIVS

-1737 AYADALENADFSNML
+1737 AYADALENADFSNIL

-1757 SGSGKKTD
+1757 SGSGSGKQTD

-1778 QHYLNTG
+1778 QHYLNMG
-1785 RILEE
+1785 QISEE
-1790 DYYNALEAMNISY
+1790 EYYNALEAMNISY
-1803 FAGKKKYLDEFRKYE
+1803 FAGMEKYLDEYRKYE
-1818 QEVYKGR
+1818 EEVYKGR
-1825 QSLVSDTLTKID
+1825 QGLVSSALTKID
-1837 DEYVKH
+1837 DEYAKH
-1843 GSNSEAIK
+1843 GNNSEAIK
-1851 QIEAL
+1851 QIDAL
-1856 TEKYRDVIDPKLQK
+1856 IEKYKDVLSPDIKK
-1870 TIDTKKLSYTV
+1870 TIDTKRLSYTV
-1881 ALYGEQSDELK
+1881 ALYNGQSNELQ
-1892 KQLDL
+1892 KQLDI

-1903 SQKEQIEIYQ
+1903 SEEDQIGIY
-1913 RLQDEVINL
+1913 RKLQDEVIKL
-1922 SSYYKSIGYADDSDA
+1922 SNYYKSIGYSDDSET
-1937 LKDLEDQWIEY
+1937 LKELEEKWLSY
-1948 ANKIKKLAKD
+1948 AKSIRKIAKD
-1958 MYDDIQDARKN
+1958 MYDDIKDAQIK
-1969 ALKRANEDLKEQT
+1969 ALKEINDTIDDAN
-1982 DALDDILDMV
+1982 DAIDTVLDEV
-1992 VDSIKQQKKDEI
+1992 VNYIKRKTQDEI
-2004 DALKEEKDDI
+2004 DALEDERDAI
-2014 SDHYDDLKEE
+2014 SDHYDNLADREKE
-2024 AQDYWDDLKDK
+2024 YWDDLKER
-2035 ENDSYDYRKETT
+2035 ENDSYSYRKEQSE
-2047 KKYYEDLIDNIKK
+2047 KYYDDLIDNIKNAADAQK
-2060 AKEASTKALDEELDK
+2060 KALDEELDK
-2075 YKKLIDAK
+2075 YKKLIEAK
-2083 KESLQE
+2083 KESLQD

-2137 DAMNELAEYQAEYA
+2137 DAMNELAEYQAEYS
-2151 LDKQLDALDKEY
+2151 LNKQLDALDKEY

-2169 INKQKDLIEEK
+2169 VKKQQDLIEEK
-2180 ADNDVEMYEKER
+2180 VDNEVNMYEKER
-2192 DAKLDAIEKVHDAE
+2192 DEKLDAIEKVHDAE
-2206 IDSIAKRKKE
+2206 LDSIEKRREK
-2216 ALRRIEDEKDA
+2216 ALHRIEDEKNA
-2227 EIKAYENKIKA
+2227 ELAAYDDKINA
-2238 LEDYLDEEGT
+2238 LEDYLNQEGT
-2248 LYREANEIIRSEG
+2248 LYRDANELIRSGG
-2261 ENLWNA
+2261 EALWNEL
-2267 MSEYCKKYEKDI
+2267 MEYCRVYYKEVES
-2279 HALEEAWKKVLKA
+2279 LEDAWKKVLSA
-2292 VAEYGDGDYDV
+2292 VDEYNGGDLNL
-2303 IGIRDNLKDKQEEN
+2303 IGTKDKLNETKSDNEE
-2317 DDEIDKIEDMDDNT
+2317 KIEELDNAT

-2337 ETRKAMRIN
+2337 RTRKEMRRN
-2346 SEDWWMTN
+2346 GEDWWMTED
-2354 NAETKRDLSNAN
+2354 AELRKQLIDAN
-2366 KELAKA
+2366 KKLAKA
-2372 FNDSVGY
+2372 FNESVGY

>member
-188 QIKKVSSDDSNNTK
+188 QIKKVSSDDSDNTK

-302 NSGGTLGLTE
+302 NSGGALGLTE
-312 IKNEIASIEGSLDF
+312 IKKEISSIEGSLDF
-326 DSLTKGLDNTQVN
+326 DALTKGLNTTQVN

-545 ESAKKSFDQQ
+545 ENAKKSFDQQ

-965 FQQLS
+965 FQKLS
-970 STVVNSD
+970 STIVNSD

-988 VLQVLNKITQ
+988 ILQVLNKITQ
-998 TIGTIPGIVTGIG
+998 TIGTLPGIVTGIG

-1017 DLGIWSASG
+1017 DLGFFSASG
-1026 TGFGERLSKQLFKID
+1026 TGFGERLSEQLFKID
-1041 YKSAIPEIEKY
+1041 YKSAVPEIQKY
-1052 NTALNDTSKNMQG
+1052 NTALNDTGKNMQG

-1079 FIQSVYKVDASV
+1079 FIQSVYKSGASV
-1091 EANTVTLDMYKTSMS
+1091 EANTVTLDMYKGAMS
-1106 SLGTVAKVAITI
+1106 SFGVVAKAVGATL
-1118 FKNLAM
+1118 KNLAA

-1133 AVSIGINALVEHIK
+1133 AVSLAISALIDHIK

-1160 EDFNSTQSGITNNIS
+1160 EDFNSTQSGITSNIS
-1175 KINELKS
+1175 KINELKG

-1204 YDEFKSIVDKII
+1204 YDEFKSIIDKII
-1216 EISPNVVKA
+1216 EISPNVVNA
-1225 YNAQGEAL
+1225 YNTQGEAL

-1246 LKEMSEQETSAY
+1246 LKEMSKQETSAY
-1258 LAEYPKVYKG
+1258 LAEYPKIFEG
-1268 QKKNF
+1268 QKNDYEGSLRNTKIKLDDLKDIIRSDEILYDILNR
-1273 NENADA
+1273 AGVDTSKG
-1279 LSDTIRSTNIS
+1279 LSDVN
-1290 DVDAIGKVITA
+1290 
-1301 FFQKG
+1301 
-1306 FKTDP
+1306 
-1311 INQVIKVLEKAGISI
+1311 
-1326 ENATDKIYGSV
+1326 
-1337 SFTLKDQLQI
+1337 TLKDVAQK
-1347 ADNYKQLLTVLKG
+1347 YKQILTIVKAYKVEEGTLAFNKEQYR
-1360 VTDES
+1360 D
-1365 GNSLFDSDQIKN
+1365 I
-1377 FETAFSAVDA
+1377 ETALHGVKGAYDEVNTSVSA
-1387 AADKVRGSISD
+1387 

-1418 EKLADYY
+1418 EKIADYY
-1425 EAIANRIL
+1425 EVIADRIL
-1433 ELGDNIN
+1433 KLGDNIS
-1440 SIDSNRVKEI
+1440 SIDIYRVKEI
-1450 AEEFKGAFTPNISP
+1450 AEELKVAFTPNISP

-1478 ELGDIDIGDNSSI
+1478 DLGDVDLGDNSSLDKTI
-1491 NKAIDDYTK
+1491 EEYTK

-1622 KLLESYPE
+1622 ELLESYPE

-1706 DSFEKWVEKYGK
+1706 DSFEKWVEKYGN
-1718 PSVNEEAIKQ
+1718 PTVNEEAIKQ

-1825 QSLVSDTLTKID
+1825 QSLVSDALTKID

-2060 AKEASTKALDEELDK
+2060 AKEASTKALDEELEK
-2075 YKKLIDAK
+2075 YKKIIDAK

-2399 HEGGI
+2399 HDGGI

>member
-244 KNIKTSIKE
+244 KNIKTSVKE

-421 NEKYKMSGEIL
+421 NEKYKISGEIL

-464 ADEMLNVVAKIDNQY
+464 ADEMLNVVAKINNQY

-849 STEGMASS
+849 ATDGMASS
-857 VSKLRED
+857 VSTLRED
-864 ILSLTNNKVDIML
+864 VLRLTDKKVDIMID
-877 DSENFK
+877 DSTFK
-883 STYQIMQEISDVW
+883 STYQIMQEIADVW
-896 NDIADVDQANL
+896 KDLSDIKQANL
-907 LELLGGKRNSDAVVS
+907 LNLLGGKRNADSIIS

-935 GLGESAGSADREL
+935 GLEQSAGSADREL

-977 LIKNVVSGGDS
+977 LIKTVVSGGDS
-988 VLQVLNKITQ
+988 ILQVLNKITQ
-998 TIGTIPGIVTGIG
+998 TIGTLPGIVTGIG

-1017 DLGIWSASG
+1017 DLGFFSASG
-1026 TGFGERLSKQLFKID
+1026 TSFGERLSKQLFKID
-1041 YKSAIPEIEKY
+1041 YKSAVPEIQKY
-1052 NTALNDTSKNMQG
+1052 NAALNDTGKNMQG

-1079 FIQSVYKVDASV
+1079 FIQSVYKSGASV
-1091 EANTVTLDMYKTSMS
+1091 EANTVTLDMYKGAMS
-1106 SLGTVAKVAITI
+1106 SFGVVAKAVGATL
-1118 FKNLAM
+1118 KNLAA

-1133 AVSIGINALVEHIK
+1133 AASLAISAFIDHIK

-1160 EDFNSTQSGITNNIS
+1160 EDFNSTQSGITSNIS
-1175 KINELKS
+1175 KINELKG

-1204 YDEFKSIVDKII
+1204 YDEFKSIVDKIV
-1216 EISPNVVKA
+1216 EISPSVVKA
-1225 YNAQGEAL
+1225 YNEQGKAL

-1238 LIEESTDS
+1238 LIEEATGAQEKLSEVERATIIADFPKSYSGWRGGLKNDYKQNYADSVSSIQSLISYLQDDLTKKLGIELEDANNLIVDIFKKSGISLSDIFELDENVILSANDVSEISSKAKQIRTILEGLTDINGDQVFSDKAISTYEQRLDS
-1246 LKEMSEQETSAY
+1246 LYVTY
-1258 LAEYPKVYKG
+1258 DNV
-1268 QKKNF
+1268 
-1273 NENADA
+1273 
-1279 LSDTIRSTNIS
+1279 
-1290 DVDAIGKVITA
+1290 
-1301 FFQKG
+1301 
-1306 FKTDP
+1306 
-1311 INQVIKVLEKAGISI
+1311 EK
-1326 ENATDKIYGSV
+1326 SV
-1337 SFTLKDQLQI
+1337 SSITDYLKIWAQDQ
-1347 ADNYKQLLTVLKG
+1347 T
-1360 VTDES
+1360 
-1365 GNSLFDSDQIKN
+1365 
-1377 FETAFSAVDA
+1377 
-1387 AADKVRGSISD
+1387 
-1398 IVDGMKPWI
+1398 
-1407 QSQDWFSKIPE
+1407 WFKDIPE
-1418 EKLADYY
+1418 ENLDAYY
-1425 EAIANRIL
+1425 
-1433 ELGDNIN
+1433 
-1440 SIDSNRVKEI
+1440 
-1450 AEEFKGAFTPNISP
+1450 
-1464 QKKSQLDEM
+1464 
-1473 LGIVK
+1473 K
-1478 ELGDIDIGDNSSI
+1478 ELNNQISNLGNNIGDLDSI
-1491 NKAIDDYTK
+1491 QSIAKNTANGFKEVVTAVEDVNDAVSENTLSAADQKTIDDYKK

-1644 QEKSLDSL
+1644 QEKSLGSL

-1718 PSVNEEAIKQ
+1718 PTINEEAIKQ

-1737 AYADALENADFSNML
+1737 AYADALENADFSNIL

-1757 SGSGKKTD
+1757 SGSGSGKKTD

-1778 QHYLNTG
+1778 QHYLNMG
-1785 RILEE
+1785 QISEE
-1790 DYYNALEAMNISY
+1790 EYYNALEAMNISY
-1803 FAGKKKYLDEFRKYE
+1803 FAGMEKYLDEYRKYE
-1818 QEVYKGR
+1818 EEVYKGR
-1825 QSLVSDTLTKID
+1825 QGLVSSALTKID
-1837 DEYVKH
+1837 DEYAKH
-1843 GSNSEAIK
+1843 GNNSEAIK
-1851 QIEAL
+1851 QIDAL
-1856 TEKYRDVIDPKLQK
+1856 TEKYKEVLSPDLRK
-1870 TIDTKKLSYTV
+1870 TIDTKRLSYTV
-1881 ALYGEQSDELK
+1881 ALYNEQSDELQ
-1892 KQLDL
+1892 KQLDI
-1897 LEEQEG
+1897 LEDQEG
-1903 SQKEQIEIYQ
+1903 SEEDQIDIY
-1913 RLQDEVINL
+1913 RKLQDEVIKL
-1922 SSYYKSIGYADDSDA
+1922 SNYYKSIGYSDDSET
-1937 LKDLEDQWIEY
+1937 LKELEDKWLSY
-1948 ANKIKKLAKD
+1948 AKSIRKIAKD
-1958 MYDDIQDARKN
+1958 MYDDIKDAQIK
-1969 ALKRANEDLKEQT
+1969 ALKEINDTIDDAN
-1982 DALDDILDMV
+1982 DAIDTVLDEV
-1992 VDSIKQQKKDEI
+1992 VNYIKRKTQDEI
-2004 DALKEEKDDI
+2004 DALEDERDAI
-2014 SDHYDDLKEE
+2014 SDHYDDLADREKE
-2024 AQDYWDDLKDK
+2024 YWDDLKER
-2035 ENDSYDYRKETT
+2035 ENDSYSYRKEQSE
-2047 KKYYEDLIDNIKK
+2047 KYYDDLIDNIKNTTDAQK
-2060 AKEASTKALDEELDK
+2060 KALDEELDK

-2083 KESLQE
+2083 KESLQD

-2137 DAMNELAEYQAEYA
+2137 DAMNELAEYQAEYS
-2151 LDKQLDALDKEY
+2151 LNKQLDALDKEY

-2169 INKQKDLIEEK
+2169 VKKQQDLIEEK
-2180 ADNDVEMYEKER
+2180 VDNEVNMYEKER
-2192 DAKLDAIEKVHDAE
+2192 DEKLDAIEKVHDAE
-2206 IDSIAKRKKE
+2206 LDSIEKRREK
-2216 ALRRIEDEKDA
+2216 ALQRIEDEKNA
-2227 EIKAYENKIKA
+2227 ELAAYDDKINA
-2238 LEDYLDEEGT
+2238 LEDYLNQEGT
-2248 LYREANEIIRSEG
+2248 LYRDANELIRSGG
-2261 ENLWNA
+2261 EALWNEL
-2267 MSEYCKKYEKDI
+2267 MEYCRVYYKEVES
-2279 HALEEAWKKVLKA
+2279 LEDAWKKVLSA
-2292 VAEYGDGDYDV
+2292 VDEYNDGDLNL
-2303 IGIRDNLKDKQEEN
+2303 IGTKDKLNETKSNNEE
-2317 DDEIDKIEDMDDNT
+2317 KIEELDNAT
-2331 YQKLVD
+2331 YQKFVD
-2337 ETRKAMRIN
+2337 RTRKEMRRN
-2346 SEDWWMTN
+2346 GEDWWMT
-2354 NAETKRDLSNAN
+2354 EDTELRKQLSDAN
-2366 KELAKA
+2366 KKLAKA

>member
-80 GGSGGSGNGG
+80 GGSGNSGGSDSG
-90 SGGSGGKKSNDI
+90 SGGSSGGRKKSSI
-102 IDESSLKSKQ
+102 IDESSLK
-112 ISYYYSNSKDAIKQI
+112 
-127 RAELDQANI
+127 E
-136 VIDNIKT
+136 
-143 STVKANGEVNG
+143 KAY
-154 FSVEIKDAVG
+154 FS
-164 NTEKLDYALKQVKD
+164 
-178 SAGQVKNAYV
+178 
-188 QIKKVSSDDSNNTK
+188 
-202 KENAIKHNIIDESS
+202 
-216 INGKVYSPD
+216 D

-244 KNIKTSIKE
+244 KNIKTSVKE

-283 DSAGQ
+283 TSAGQ
-288 VKDAYVQIGKSTVN
+288 VKDAYVQIGKSTVD
-302 NSGGTLGLTE
+302 NSGGALGLTE
-312 IKNEIASIEGSLDF
+312 IKKEISSIEGSLDF
-326 DSLTKGLDNTQVN
+326 DALTKGLNTTQVD
-339 TVRRSFIDLKDAI
+339 TVKRSFIDLKDAI

-366 LNYIKSLNDAMNKQV
+366 LNYIESLSDAMNKQV
-381 IAFRDENYRNSPVD
+381 TAFRDENYRNSPVD

-442 RNAQTNGARDDNLF
+442 RNAQTNGARDSNLF

-464 ADEMLNVVAKIDNQY
+464 ADEMLNVVAKIDHQY
-479 EMLVSKA
+479 EMLISKA
-486 KNMNLNEGASDEL
+486 KNMNLDEGALDEL

-517 ASAWNKALSETQF
+517 ASAWNKALAETQNH
-530 RMSNLTNLVKEIKVD
+530 MSNLTNLVKEIKVD
-545 ESAKKSFDQQ
+545 ESARKSFDQQ

-581 KLAQNP
+581 KIAQNP
-587 EFVNNYKAIMN
+587 EFVNSYNAIMN
-598 RDYGNS
+598 KDYGNS
-604 REGYAQLAQDVNRYK
+604 REGYAKLAQDVNRYK

-625 GLETQTLGDKIYAA
+625 GLETQTLGDKIFAA

-680 TNETKDVYA
+680 TNETKDAYA

-758 AFGVEAENAMTI
+758 AFGVEAENTMTI

-849 STEGMASS
+849 ATDGMASS
-857 VSKLRED
+857 VSKLRDD
-864 ILSLTNNKVDIML
+864 ILALTDNKVDIML

-935 GLGESAGSADREL
+935 GLGQSAGSADREL

-965 FQQLS
+965 FQKLS

-988 VLQVLNKITQ
+988 ILQVLNKITQ
-998 TIGTIPGIVTGIG
+998 TIGTLPGIVTGIG

-1017 DLGIWSASG
+1017 DLGFFSASG
-1026 TGFGERLSKQLFKID
+1026 TSFGERLSKQLFKID
-1041 YKSAIPEIEKY
+1041 YKSAVPEIQKY
-1052 NTALNDTSKNMQG
+1052 NSALNDTGKNMQG

-1079 FIQSVYKVDASV
+1079 FIQSVYKSGASV
-1091 EANTVTLDMYKTSMS
+1091 EANTVTLDMYKGAMS
-1106 SLGTVAKVAITI
+1106 SFGVVAKAVGATL
-1118 FKNLAM
+1118 KNLAA

-1133 AVSIGINALVEHIK
+1133 AVSLAISALIDHIK

-1160 EDFNSTQSGITNNIS
+1160 EDFNSTQSGITSNIS
-1175 KINELKS
+1175 KINELKG

-1225 YNAQGEAL
+1225 YNTQGEAL
-1233 LNYKN
+1233 LDYKN
-1238 LIEESTDS
+1238 LIEESTES

-1258 LAEYPKVYKG
+1258 LAEYSKTYKG
-1268 QKKNF
+1268 QKTGYTETYSSLKKSFVDFERLLETGF
-1273 NENADA
+1273 NNGKSPKTTATVKKVTSQIVDA
-1279 LSDTIRSTNIS
+1279 LND
-1290 DVDAIGKVITA
+1290 
-1301 FFQKG
+1301 
-1306 FKTDP
+1306 
-1311 INQVIKVLEKAGISI
+1311 AGIQLSDSFDI
-1326 ENATDKIYGSV
+1326 VSDKMTVNASDLFKIASNWEHIL
-1337 SFTLKDQLQI
+1337 TILK
-1347 ADNYKQLLTVLKG
+1347 NRK
-1360 VTDES
+1360 DES
-1365 GNSLFDSDQIKN
+1365 GNSLFNTDQIKD
-1377 FETAFSAVDA
+1377 FETALRRINSVYGE
-1387 AADKVRGSISD
+1387 VNTSVSQ
-1398 IVDGMKPWI
+1398 IVDGLKPWI
-1407 QSQDWFSKIPE
+1407 QSQDWFSEIPE
-1418 EKLADYY
+1418 ENLADYY

-1450 AEEFKGAFTPNISP
+1450 AEEFKDAFTPNISP
-1464 QKKSQLDEM
+1464 QKKSQLDEI
-1473 LGIVK
+1473 LGVVK
-1478 ELGDIDIGDNSSI
+1478 DLGDVDLGDNSSLDKTI
-1491 NKAIDDYTK
+1491 EEYTK

-1549 ELKKYIDTK
+1549 ELKKYVETK

-1565 EINNGATSDEIAALI
+1565 EINNGATSEEIAALI

-1588 ISPLIGDYQEKLSGM
+1588 ISPLIGTYQKKLSGM
-1603 AKILKDNTEGT
+1603 AKLLKDNAEGT

-1622 KLLESYPE
+1622 ELLESYPE

-1644 QEKSLDSL
+1644 QEKSLDGL
-1652 NKMIKNVIDSIVS
+1652 NKMIQNVIKSIVS

-1673 QGIDILTNMYGQG
+1673 QGVDILTNMYGQG

-1706 DSFEKWVEKYGK
+1706 DSFEKWVEKYGN
-1718 PSVNEEAIKQ
+1718 PTVNEEAIKQ

-1737 AYADALENADFSNML
+1737 AYADALENADFSNIL

-1757 SGSGKKTD
+1757 SGSGSGKKTD

-1778 QHYLNTG
+1778 QHYLNMG
-1785 RILEE
+1785 QISEE
-1790 DYYNALEAMNISY
+1790 EYYNALEAMNISY
-1803 FAGKKKYLDEFRKYE
+1803 FAGMEKYLDEYRKYE
-1818 QEVYKGR
+1818 EEVYKGR
-1825 QSLVSDTLTKID
+1825 QGLVSSALTKID
-1837 DEYVKH
+1837 DEYAKH
-1843 GSNSEAIK
+1843 GNNSEAIK
-1851 QIEAL
+1851 QIDAL
-1856 TEKYRDVIDPKLQK
+1856 TEKYKEVLSPDLRK
-1870 TIDTKKLSYTV
+1870 TIDTKRLSYTV
-1881 ALYGEQSDELK
+1881 ALYNEQSDELQ
-1892 KQLDL
+1892 KQLDI

-1903 SQKEQIEIYQ
+1903 SEEDQIGIY
-1913 RLQDEVINL
+1913 RKLQDEVIKL
-1922 SSYYKSIGYADDSDA
+1922 SNYYKSIGYSDDSET
-1937 LKDLEDQWIEY
+1937 LKDLEEKWLSY
-1948 ANKIKKLAKD
+1948 AKSIRKIAKD
-1958 MYDDIQDARKN
+1958 MYDDIKDAQIKALEEINDAIDDANDAIDTVLDEVVNYIKRKT
-1969 ALKRANEDLKEQT
+1969 Q
-1982 DALDDILDMV
+1982 
-1992 VDSIKQQKKDEI
+1992 DEI
-2004 DALKEEKDDI
+2004 DALEDERDAI
-2014 SDHYDDLKEE
+2014 SDNYDNLADREKE
-2024 AQDYWDDLKDK
+2024 YWDDLKER
-2035 ENDSYDYRKETT
+2035 ENDSYSYRKEQSE
-2047 KKYYEDLIDNIKK
+2047 KYYDDLIDNIKNAADAQK
-2060 AKEASTKALDEELDK
+2060 KALDEELDK
-2075 YKKLIDAK
+2075 YKKLIEAK
-2083 KESLQE
+2083 KESLQD

-2137 DAMNELAEYQAEYA
+2137 DAMNELAEYQAEYS
-2151 LDKQLDALDKEY
+2151 LNKQLDALDKEY

-2169 INKQKDLIEEK
+2169 VKKQQDLIEEK
-2180 ADNDVEMYEKER
+2180 VDNEVNMYEKER
-2192 DAKLDAIEKVHDAE
+2192 DEKLDAIEKVHDAE
-2206 IDSIAKRKKE
+2206 LDSIEKRREK
-2216 ALRRIEDEKDA
+2216 ALHRIEDEKNA
-2227 EIKAYENKIKA
+2227 ELAAYDDKINA
-2238 LEDYLDEEGT
+2238 LEDYLNQEGT
-2248 LYREANEIIRSEG
+2248 LYRDANELIRSGG
-2261 ENLWNA
+2261 EALWNEL
-2267 MSEYCKKYEKDI
+2267 MEYCRVYYKEVES
-2279 HALEEAWKKVLKA
+2279 LEDAWKKVLSA
-2292 VAEYGDGDYDV
+2292 VDEYNGGDLNL
-2303 IGIRDNLKDKQEEN
+2303 IGTKDKLNETKSDNEE
-2317 DDEIDKIEDMDDNT
+2317 KIEELDNAT

-2337 ETRKAMRIN
+2337 RTRKEMRRN
-2346 SEDWWMTN
+2346 GEDWWMTED
-2354 NAETKRDLSNAN
+2354 AELRKQLSDAN
-2366 KELAKA
+2366 KKLAKA
-2372 FNDSVGY
+2372 FNESVGY

>member
-26 IQALSSQLASGGSK
+26 IQTLSSQLASGGSK

-80 GGSGGSGNGG
+80 GGSGNSGGSDSG
-90 SGGSGGKKSNDI
+90 SGGSSGGRKKSSI
-102 IDESSLKSKQ
+102 IDESSLK
-112 ISYYYSNSKDAIKQI
+112 
-127 RAELDQANI
+127 E
-136 VIDNIKT
+136 
-143 STVKANGEVNG
+143 KAY
-154 FSVEIKDAVG
+154 FS
-164 NTEKLDYALKQVKD
+164 
-178 SAGQVKNAYV
+178 
-188 QIKKVSSDDSNNTK
+188 
-202 KENAIKHNIIDESS
+202 
-216 INGKVYSPD
+216 D

-244 KNIKTSIKE
+244 KNIKTSVKE

-283 DSAGQ
+283 TSAGQ
-288 VKDAYVQIGKSTVN
+288 VKDAYVQIGKSTVD
-302 NSGGTLGLTE
+302 NSGGALGLTE
-312 IKNEIASIEGSLDF
+312 IKKEISSIEGSLDF
-326 DSLTKGLDNTQVN
+326 DALTKGLNTTQVD

-366 LNYIKSLNDAMNKQV
+366 LNYIESLSDAMNKQV
-381 IAFRDENYRNSPVD
+381 TAFRDENYRNSPVD
-395 NSWDDSSRLKQTAD
+395 NSWDDSSLLKQTAD

-421 NEKYKMSGEIL
+421 NEKYRMSGEIL

-442 RNAQTNGARDDNLF
+442 RNAQTNGARDSNLF

-464 ADEMLNVVAKIDNQY
+464 ADEMLNVVAKIDHQY
-479 EMLVSKA
+479 EMLISKA
-486 KNMNLNEGASDEL
+486 KNMNLDEGALHEL

-517 ASAWNKALSETQF
+517 ASAWNKALAETQF
-530 RMSNLTNLVKEIKVD
+530 RMSNLTKLVKEIKVD
-545 ESAKKSFDQQ
+545 ESARKSFDQQ

-581 KLAQNP
+581 KIAQNP
-587 EFVNNYKAIMN
+587 EFVNSYNAIMN
-598 RDYGNS
+598 KDYGNS
-604 REGYAQLAQDVNRYK
+604 REGYAKLAQDVNRYK

-625 GLETQTLGDKIYAA
+625 GLETQTLGDKIFAA
-639 YKKFGG
+639 YKKFGE

-680 TNETKDVYA
+680 TNETKDAYA

-758 AFGVEAENAMTI
+758 AFGVEAENTMTI

-849 STEGMASS
+849 ATDGMASS
-857 VSKLRED
+857 VSTLRED
-864 ILSLTNNKVDIML
+864 VLRLTDKKVDIMID
-877 DSENFK
+877 DSTFK
-883 STYQIMQEISDVW
+883 STYQIMQEIADVW
-896 NDIADVDQANL
+896 KDLSDIKQANIL
-907 LELLGGKRNSDAVVS
+907 NLLGGKRNADSIIS

-935 GLGESAGSADREL
+935 GLEQSAGSADREL

-977 LIKNVVSGGDS
+977 LIKTVVSGGDS
-988 VLQVLNKITQ
+988 ILQVLNKITQ
-998 TIGTIPGIVTGIG
+998 TIGTLPGIVTGIG

-1017 DLGIWSASG
+1017 DLGFFSASG
-1026 TGFGERLSKQLFKID
+1026 TSFGERLSKQLFKID
-1041 YKSAIPEIEKY
+1041 YKSAVPEIQKY
-1052 NTALNDTSKNMQG
+1052 NAALNDTGKNMQG

-1079 FIQSVYKVDASV
+1079 FIQSVYKSGASV
-1091 EANTVTLDMYKTSMS
+1091 EANTVTLDMYKGAMS
-1106 SLGTVAKVAITI
+1106 SFGVVAKAVGATL
-1118 FKNLAM
+1118 KNLAA

-1133 AVSIGINALVEHIK
+1133 AASLAISAFIDHIK

-1160 EDFNSTQSGITNNIS
+1160 EDFNSTQSGITSNIS
-1175 KINELKS
+1175 KINELKG

-1204 YDEFKSIVDKII
+1204 YDEFKSIVDKIV
-1216 EISPNVVKA
+1216 EISPSVVKA
-1225 YNAQGEAL
+1225 YNEQGKAL

-1238 LIEESTDS
+1238 LIEEATGA
-1246 LKEMSEQETSAY
+1246 QENLSKAERAEF
-1258 LAEYPKVYKG
+1258 LADAPKIYKG
-1268 QKKNF
+1268 QRNDYYDRYEDLKSSLTSKTLF
-1273 NENADA
+1273 K
-1279 LSDTIRSTNIS
+1279 SG
-1290 DVDAIGKVITA
+1290 AITKMTDA
-1301 FFQKG
+1301 FFKEG
-1306 FKTDP
+1306 FRIDSVD
-1311 INQVIKVLEKAGISI
+1311 QVEDVLEKAGISI
-1326 ENATDKIYGSV
+1326 ENAYNKIAGYTL
-1337 SFTLKDQLQI
+1337 FTLEDQLQI
-1347 ADNYKQLLTVLKG
+1347 ADNYEHILTVLKG
-1360 VTDES
+1360 MTDES
-1365 GNSLFDSDQIKN
+1365 GGSLFDSTQIQKI
-1377 FETAFSAVDA
+1377 ETAFNEVYAV
-1387 AADKVRGSISD
+1387 ADKVRGSVSG
-1398 IVDGMKPWI
+1398 IVDGLKIWV
-1407 QSQDWFSKIPE
+1407 QDQDWFNKIPE
-1418 EKLADYY
+1418 EKLNEYY
-1425 EAIANRIL
+1425 ENLNEQILNLGYNIGDLYSLRDMAKETANGFI
-1433 ELGDNIN
+1433 GVAN
-1440 SIDSNRVKEI
+1440 SIEQVNNAAD
-1450 AEEFKGAFTPNISP
+1450 
-1464 QKKSQLDEM
+1464 
-1473 LGIVK
+1473 
-1478 ELGDIDIGDNSSI
+1478 DINLNSVVTKDQSI
-1491 NKAIDDYTK
+1491 IDDYTK

-1549 ELKKYIDTK
+1549 ELKKYVETK

-1565 EINNGATSDEIAALI
+1565 EINNGATSEEIAALI

-1588 ISPLIGDYQEKLSGM
+1588 ISPLIGTYQKKLSGM
-1603 AKILKDNTEGT
+1603 AKLLKDNAEGT

-1622 KLLESYPE
+1622 ELLESYPE

-1644 QEKSLDSL
+1644 QEKSLDGL
-1652 NKMIKNVIDSIVS
+1652 NKMIQNVIKSIVS

-1673 QGIDILTNMYGQG
+1673 QGVDILTNMYGQG

-1706 DSFEKWVEKYGK
+1706 DSFEKWVEKYGN
-1718 PSVNEEAIKQ
+1718 PTVNEEAIKQ

-1737 AYADALENADFSNML
+1737 AYADALENADFSNIL

-1757 SGSGKKTD
+1757 SGSGSGKKTD

-1778 QHYLNTG
+1778 QHYLNMG
-1785 RILEE
+1785 QISEE
-1790 DYYNALEAMNISY
+1790 EYYNALEAMNISY
-1803 FAGKKKYLDEFRKYE
+1803 FAGMEKYFDEYRKYE
-1818 QEVYKGR
+1818 EEVYKGR
-1825 QSLVSDTLTKID
+1825 QGLVSSALTKID
-1837 DEYVKH
+1837 DEYAKH
-1843 GSNSEAIK
+1843 GNNSEAIK
-1851 QIEAL
+1851 QIDAL
-1856 TEKYRDVIDPKLQK
+1856 TEKYKEVLSPDLRK
-1870 TIDTKKLSYTV
+1870 TIDTKRLSYTV
-1881 ALYGEQSDELK
+1881 ALYNEQSDELQ
-1892 KQLDL
+1892 KQLDI
-1897 LEEQEG
+1897 LEDQED
-1903 SQKEQIEIYQ
+1903 SEEDQIDIY
-1913 RLQDEVINL
+1913 RKLQDEVIKL
-1922 SSYYKSIGYADDSDA
+1922 SNYYKSIGYSDDSET
-1937 LKDLEDQWIEY
+1937 LKDLEEKWLSY
-1948 ANKIKKLAKD
+1948 AKSIRKIAKD
-1958 MYDDIQDARKN
+1958 MYDDIKDAQIKALEEINDAIDDANDAIDTVLDEVVNYIKRKT
-1969 ALKRANEDLKEQT
+1969 Q
-1982 DALDDILDMV
+1982 
-1992 VDSIKQQKKDEI
+1992 DEI
-2004 DALKEEKDDI
+2004 DALEDERDAI
-2014 SDHYDDLKEE
+2014 SDHYDNLADREKE
-2024 AQDYWDDLKDK
+2024 YWDDLKER
-2035 ENDSYDYRKETT
+2035 ENDSYSYRKEQSE
-2047 KKYYEDLIDNIKK
+2047 KYYDDLIDNIKNAADAQK
-2060 AKEASTKALDEELDK
+2060 KALDEELDK
-2075 YKKLIDAK
+2075 YKKLIEAK
-2083 KESLQE
+2083 KESLQD

-2137 DAMNELAEYQAEYA
+2137 DAMNELAEYQAEYS
-2151 LDKQLDALDKEY
+2151 LNKQLDALDKEY

-2169 INKQKDLIEEK
+2169 VKKQQDLIEEK
-2180 ADNDVEMYEKER
+2180 VDNEVNMYEKER
-2192 DAKLDAIEKVHDAE
+2192 DEKLDAIEKVHDAE
-2206 IDSIAKRKKE
+2206 LDSIEKRREK
-2216 ALRRIEDEKDA
+2216 ALQRIEDEKNA
-2227 EIKAYENKIKA
+2227 ELAAYDDKINA
-2238 LEDYLDEEGT
+2238 LEDYLNQEGT
-2248 LYREANEIIRSEG
+2248 LYRDANELIRSGG
-2261 ENLWNA
+2261 EALWNEL
-2267 MSEYCKKYEKDI
+2267 MEYCRVYYKEVES
-2279 HALEEAWKKVLKA
+2279 LEDAWKKVLSA
-2292 VAEYGDGDYDV
+2292 VDEYNDGDLNL
-2303 IGIRDNLKDKQEEN
+2303 IGTKDKLNETKSDNEE
-2317 DDEIDKIEDMDDNT
+2317 KIEELDNAT

-2337 ETRKAMRIN
+2337 RTRKEMRRN
-2346 SEDWWMTN
+2346 GEDWWMTED
-2354 NAETKRDLSNAN
+2354 AELRKQLSDAN
-2366 KELAKA
+2366 KKLAKA